1 MANFCYIPQKGIDD
15 VLAAKL
21 GWRGNASDKFN
32 PFRVAT
38 LRGMYDEIHQ
48 NSPLNTT
55 NLDEAA
61 LTLAKFR
68 QEIKIGNQAK
78 INSIGTNLA
87 PSYKSLK
94 KAFTAE
100 ERFNRVNMIAA
111 MFSAVVD
118 EIQRNNPQLSR
129 RAIIDTKVGEF
140 NLFEKVYNQI
150 MQMQSIF
157 RAKGDMEK
165 AAKFNQVLSNWSA
178 LTAFARMKL
187 RDTEGI
193 KLGNKIEFA
202 DETDELNYGDNDL
215 SQLFNPSES
224 VREAWQTSN
233 GLESAFGSVG
243 QQVRRLLS
251 SLPIMEIADVTTAD
265 GRVVQKPQPK
275 RDDLGFVQTLDPVK
289 VHQALMELL
298 RGITSEAQM
307 MGAFRNPRTGQ
318 AKSVWMIPI
327 LDALT
332 KNPQLR
338 TQFFRDFKKNF
349 QPYSILIEDKEASKK
364 GLRKYKTKLLNRV
377 EDLLGG
383 SFMSRI
389 ILGKPLNAKT
399 SVFDTKG
406 NVNVSNLKNTLNQIN
421 EWLAQPKEDTG
432 SIFDKQKQYG
442 GGKQSKFYSRG
453 GSSIERRAF
462 LRTSLES
469 LGVEVD
475 ADTLDEIM
483 NHSKDLRKLTNALQE
498 LAQYGVSENQLKR
511 LEAGEKISYKSLV
524 RAKSQNSRKEGVF
537 EEKIR
542 KIHEMIT
549 KNREGLRLES
559 RVRHKDSKGN
569 NITLFSNVNPSFMG
583 DKFDKIQSYVKAN
596 DKAGLRSFITNE
608 YLDSPF
614 FSYNGKVLNKW
625 LEELLKCCDTPVN
638 VSLEDTFAAQF
649 DYLRFLGTSDMSFE
663 NFTSKQHM
671 IDMFTEFRSDKELS
685 NKADTALYPVFILG
699 DSGVSKY
706 IRAKRYSNEEI
717 MDGLYNAYEQER
729 RRQELVKATNEW
741 LDSRNYSK
749 VENFSDSEDTFSIL
763 GFLNKDYKA
772 SDGTVGKYSSMLS
785 DRPTETEVKKAISA
799 YLSDA
804 LKDFKKQISN
814 LGLLETIKV
823 KEIDRNNKQVEV
835 ERYTYL
841 GEGVTSENLDEKL
854 AEFYNNVKFATINQL
869 QLMTIDTSFYKG
881 TKDLQKRYKEI
892 HAPGSLLSLSALD
905 SYGKKFSEDGIERCV
920 YFDDINVNAE
930 QSNPEFMEA
939 IAAVHGK
946 DSDVYK
952 AYKRNTL
959 TDGQGYRTL
968 RSYRKV
974 MGMAGQWTEE
984 MQKVYEAIEQLRVD
998 YNGKSIPSEKLA
1010 EIASMAVVFQPIKPY
1025 MFTHEK
1031 LALNDKDKVIIP
1043 VQHKY
1048 AEAVLIPELL
1058 PEGSKLRDIAYWMDN
1073 NNVDLVGSTK
1083 IVKVGGFG
1091 STAIDYETNDENL
1104 YVDSNGN
1111 VIPVA
1116 SGKALTRENQMKNDN
1131 FSKLAVPIK
1140 GVDKLHSNLSKAYIH
1155 QLSYSDYRIQTNVPE
1170 HINSSQ
1176 LFGTQVRKLIMANI
1190 NMDDYHYMNYIGGD
1204 GTVNLGGNHGRVKL
1218 NGRNLVS
1225 FYNGLIV
1232 ANILESFDSF
1242 KDGISDANKLSE
1254 KLIQGVINNSRESM
1268 DNILAYAVDDDKF
1281 AMPLFEGGLE
1291 HDAAAMAFS
1300 MFKKVVNKQQ
1310 IKGGSAVQV
1319 SAMGIKGYEEDGDLK
1334 YVTDD
1339 KGNIL
1344 YAECEIPFD
1353 ISYKDSEG
1361 NEVHLDFNEYCNPD
1375 GTLKMIESEGKKISL
1390 LEHRFPGST
1399 SLLAYRI
1406 PTERDYSMLNLRVK
1420 RFSQKTA
1427 GGTIK
1432 VPAQGTTIAGFDF
1445 DIDKLY
1451 FMRRE
1456 YRALKKQSTDEATD
1470 ALLSAVFSDDTS
1482 QLIDFEEYDFNKSP
1496 LENTRAARNNML
1508 ITLIQQR
1515 LMDSETMKQRTTP
1528 GGFANASK
1536 SARIM
1541 RELLYGSTEGII
1553 DDNKKVNW
1561 EVLNNRAKDK
1571 SSDPEPNY
1579 DPSDP
1584 MTIITYNQ
1592 QNQVASKLI
1601 GIFANQNTNHAFA
1614 SLMKSFKIS
1623 KPIEFAGHSYG
1634 DGKFSDFLHAPNGV
1648 DVDLNVAEFLAASVD
1663 AVKDPVLNFM
1673 NLNTLTADAGAVL
1686 ARIGYTTTEIGM
1698 LFNQPIIKEVCEY
1711 SFNNNVGIDTA
1722 IREIREKY
1730 KNQGA
1735 SVKSR
1740 KEPLNPEHFSMD
1752 KLTKNIL
1759 NDRVLRKKGN
1769 NVMDNN
1775 TFATEQLE
1783 VLDLFND
1790 ISAVAN
1796 DVSAFV
1802 TSTKF
1807 TASNAVGSTFGDL
1820 YSQQLKV
1827 QKYLSEVGTEASHV
1841 EMEVT
1846 DNLDSPIMNDNSL
1859 TTMNN
1864 SDYLD
1869 TMMGNPFAYEQAMF
1883 DANRK
1888 ALEIL
1893 SRYFPYNKEAYVN
1906 ARNTLNELV
1915 NYGSLDADTINSIHS
1930 DMMVYLLSNQERS
1943 EFNGSLPKQTQHG
1956 LMTTRGYYTK
1966 WFAKDLL
1973 GHLEANPQMKSIP
1986 IFAYM
1991 IPEVKEVKNPATGE
2005 STDEISINIQG
2016 IGGLAPYMK
2025 DEIRESW
2032 ADLARNPETS
2042 QIAIDL
2048 FLYNFY
2054 KLGFNFSPKA
2064 FMNLAPTE
2072 VKEMLKVPSNN
2083 ENVLIYKG
2091 KPLTLYRGY
2100 ATEGGVEAKDI
2111 DETVKGSAVDY
2122 IDSSFNA
2129 KYHFTEQEDAE
2140 MYSQIHEEEHHKN
2153 GKTGYKRVTSKYWLS
2168 SDTSYKVYKD
2178 IIDANKHK
2186 EEWGNIDAIIL
2197 ENGTLGDGQYEV
2209 IVTSNAKDKI
2219 LSSTYS
2225 RSYVDFMNEIMEDKF
2240 NINAETF
2247 ARQYMLNHLDN
2258 KRFGLD
2264 AKSKT
2269 VLNILKPLAIQ
2280 AGVARNE
2287 FTLDLSKID
2296 KENGKYFILKENKMA
2311 KSRQFVPMIKI
2322 NTGQGQVVYM
2332 ADSFGET
2339 KTSVMTYHKVDKLG
2353 TKGQSLQYFGDNI
2366 SSDIV
2371 EDTEVSETFEE
2382 GSTSESSEERE
2393 STVEGFDR
2401 EAVINEIAE
2410 EMSKAYEKADIRDD
2424 QGELYT
2430 ANALKAALSNT
2441 EEADLKASVE
2451 ELRQACRVDGVI
2463 VLDENGNPMKAC

>member
-38 LRGMYDEIHQ
+38 LRGMYDEVNQ
-48 NSPLNTT
+48 NNPLDTT
-55 NLDEAA
+55 NLDKAA

-87 PSYKSLK
+87 PSYKSLR

-118 EIQRNNPQLSR
+118 EIQKNNPQLSR

-150 MQMQSIF
+150 MQMQSVF

-165 AAKFNQVLSNWSA
+165 ASKFNQVLSNWSA

-193 KLGNKIEFA
+193 KLGNKMEFV

-215 SQLFNPSES
+215 SQLIDPNES

-233 GLESAFGSVG
+233 GLESSFGSVG
-243 QQVRRLLS
+243 HQVRRLIS
-251 SLPIMEIADVTTAD
+251 SLPVMEIVDVTAAD
-265 GRVVQKPQPK
+265 GRVMQKAQPK
-275 RDDLGFVQTLDPVK
+275 RDDLGFVQTLDPTK

-349 QPYSILIEDKEASKK
+349 QPYSILVEDREASKK

-389 ILGKPLNAKT
+389 ILGKPLNEKT

-406 NVNVSNLKNTLNQIN
+406 NVNVSNLKNTLSQIN
-421 EWLAQPKEDTG
+421 EWLAQPKENTG

-453 GSSIERRAF
+453 GSSIERREF

-498 LAQYGVSENQLKR
+498 LAQYGVSENQLKK

-524 RAKSQNSRKEGVF
+524 RAKGQNSRKEGVF

-569 NITLFSNVNPSFMG
+569 NITLFSQVNPSFMG

-614 FSYNGKVLNKW
+614 FYYNGKVLNKW
-625 LEELLKCCDTPVN
+625 LEELLKCCDTPTN

-671 IDMFTEFRSDKELS
+671 IDMLTEFRSDKELS

-804 LKDFKKQISN
+804 LIDFKKQLTN
-814 LGLLETIKV
+814 LGLLETVKV

-841 GEGVTSENLDEKL
+841 GEDVTSENLDEKL

-892 HAPGSLLSLSALD
+892 HAPGSVLD
-905 SYGKKFSEDGIERCV
+905 LMAIDKNGKKFSEDGIERCV

-946 DSDVYK
+946 DSDVYN
-952 AYKRNTL
+952 AYKKNTL

-984 MQKVYEAIEQLRVD
+984 MQKVYEAIEQLKVD

-1058 PEGSKLRDIAYWMDN
+1058 PEGSKLRDMAYWMDD

-1091 STAIDYETNDENL
+1091 STDI
-1104 YVDSNGN
+1104 SK
-1111 VIPVA
+1111 A
-1116 SGKALTRENQMKNDN
+1116 SDAKSLGEA
-1131 FSKLAVPIK
+1131 
-1140 GVDKLHSNLSKAYIH
+1140 LSKAYVH
-1155 QLSYSDYRIQTNVPE
+1155 QLSYGDYRIQTNVPE

-1268 DNILAYAVDDDKF
+1268 DNVLAYAVDNGKF

-1300 MFKKVVNKQQ
+1300 MFKKIVNKQQ

-1334 YVTDD
+1334 YVTDG

-1353 ISYKDSEG
+1353 ISYTDSEG
-1361 NEVHLDFNEYCNPD
+1361 NEVHLDFDEYCNPD

-1445 DIDKLY
+1445 DVDKLY

-1456 YRALKKQSTDEATD
+1456 YKALKKQSTDEATD

-1482 QLIDFEEYDFNKSP
+1482 KLIDFEEYDFNKSP

-1508 ITLIQQR
+1508 INLIQQR
-1515 LMDSETMKQRTTP
+1515 LMDPETMKQRTTP

-1561 EVLNNRAKDK
+1561 EALNNRAKDK

-1592 QNQVASKLI
+1592 QNQVAGKLI

-1711 SFNNNVGIDTA
+1711 SFNNSVGIDTA

-1735 SVKSR
+1735 SVRSR

-1752 KLTKNIL
+1752 KLAKNIL
-1759 NDRVLRKKGN
+1759 NDRVLREKGS

-1796 DVSAFV
+1796 DVSKFV

-1820 YSQQLKV
+1820 YAQQLKV
-1827 QKYLSEVGTEASHV
+1827 QKYLSEVGTDASHV

-1846 DNLDSPIMNDNSL
+1846 DKLNSPIMDDNSL
-1859 TTMNN
+1859 TTMSN

-1893 SRYFPYNKEAYVN
+1893 SKYFPYNKRAYVN
-1906 ARNTLNELV
+1906 ARNTLNGLV

-1956 LMTTRGYYTK
+1956 LMTTREYYTK

-1973 GHLEANPQMKSIP
+1973 NHLEANPQMKSMP

-1991 IPEVKEVKNPATGE
+1991 LPEVKEVKNPATGE

-2016 IGGLAPYMK
+2016 VGGLAPYMK

-2042 QIAIDL
+2042 QIATDL

-2072 VKEMLKVPSNN
+2072 VKENIKVP
-2083 ENVLIYKG
+2083 
-2091 KPLTLYRGY
+2091 T
-2100 ATEGGVEAKDI
+2100 AD
-2111 DETVKGSAVDY
+2111 
-2122 IDSSFNA
+2122 
-2129 KYHFTEQEDAE
+2129 
-2140 MYSQIHEEEHHKN
+2140 
-2153 GKTGYKRVTSKYWLS
+2153 
-2168 SDTSYKVYKD
+2168 
-2178 IIDANKHK
+2178 
-2186 EEWGNIDAIIL
+2186 
-2197 ENGTLGDGQYEV
+2197 GD
-2209 IVTSNAKDKI
+2209 
-2219 LSSTYS
+2219 
-2225 RSYVDFMNEIMEDKF
+2225 RSYVDFMNDIMEDKF

-2269 VLNILKPLAIQ
+2269 VLGILKPLAIQ

-2332 ADSFGET
+2332 ADSFDET

-2382 GSTSESSEERE
+2382 GSTSESSEERK
-2393 STVEGFDR
+2393 STVEGFNR

-2410 EMSKAYEKADIRDD
+2410 EMSKAYEKAGIRDD

-2430 ANALKAALSNT
+2430 ANVLKAALSNT

-2451 ELRQACRVDGVI
+2451 ELRQACRVDGVV

>member
-38 LRGMYDEIHQ
+38 LRGMYDEVHQ

-68 QEIKIGNQAK
+68 QEIKVGNQAK

-87 PSYKSLK
+87 PSYKSLR

-118 EIQRNNPQLSR
+118 EIQKNNLQLSR

-150 MQMQSIF
+150 MQMQSVF

-193 KLGNKIEFA
+193 KLGNKMEFV

-215 SQLFNPSES
+215 SQLIDPNES
-224 VREAWQTSN
+224 VREAWQSSN
-233 GLESAFGSVG
+233 GLESSFGSVG
-243 QQVRRLLS
+243 QQVRRLIS
-251 SLPIMEIADVTTAD
+251 SLPIMEIVDVATAD
-265 GRVVQKPQPK
+265 GRVMQKAQPK

-364 GLRKYKTKLLNRV
+364 GLRKYKTKVLNRV

-383 SFMSRI
+383 AFMSRI
-389 ILGKPLNAKT
+389 ILGKPLNEKT

-406 NVNVSNLKNTLNQIN
+406 NVNVSNLKNTLSQIN
-421 EWLAQPKEDTG
+421 EWLAQSKED
-432 SIFDKQKQYG
+432 IFKRN
-442 GGKQSKFYSRG
+442 KFYSRG
-453 GSSIERRAF
+453 GSSLERREF

-475 ADTLDEIM
+475 VDTLDEIM

-524 RAKSQNSRKEGVF
+524 RAKGQNSRKEGVV

-569 NITLFSNVNPSFMG
+569 NITLFSQVNPSFMG

-596 DKAGLRSFITNE
+596 DKAGLRSFLTNE

-614 FSYNGKVLNKW
+614 FSYKGKVLNKW

-671 IDMFTEFRSDKELS
+671 IDMLTEFRSDKELS

-717 MDGLYNAYEQER
+717 MDGLYNVYEQER

-741 LDSRNYSK
+741 LDSKNYSK
-749 VENFSDSEDTFSIL
+749 VENFSDSENTFSIL

-785 DRPTETEVKKAISA
+785 DRPTETEVKKAIST

-804 LKDFKKQISN
+804 LKDFKKQLRN
-814 LGLLETIKV
+814 LGLLETVKV
-823 KEIDRNNKQVEV
+823 KEVDRNNNQVEV

-905 SYGKKFSEDGIERCV
+905 SNGKKFSEDGIERCI

-952 AYKRNTL
+952 AYKKNTL

-984 MQKVYEAIEQLRVD
+984 MQKVYEAIEQLKAD

-1058 PEGSKLRDIAYWMDN
+1058 PEGSKLRDMAYWMDD

-1091 STAIDYETNDENL
+1091 STDI
-1104 YVDSNGN
+1104 
-1111 VIPVA
+1111 
-1116 SGKALTRENQMKNDN
+1116 
-1131 FSKLAVPIK
+1131 
-1140 GVDKLHSNLSKAYIH
+1140 SKASDAKSLGEALNKAYVH
-1155 QLSYSDYRIQTNVPE
+1155 QLSYGDYRIQTNVPE

-1190 NMDDYHYMNYIGGD
+1190 MMDDYHYMNYIGGD

-1232 ANILESFDSF
+1232 ANILESFDNF

-1268 DNILAYAVDDDKF
+1268 DNVLAYAVDDGKF

-1300 MFKKVVNKQQ
+1300 MFKKIVNKQQ

-1334 YVTDD
+1334 YVTDGN
-1339 KGNIL
+1339 GNIL

-1445 DIDKLY
+1445 DVDKLY

-1456 YRALKKQSTDEATD
+1456 YKALKKQSTDEATD

-1508 ITLIQQR
+1508 INLIQQR
-1515 LMDSETMKQRTTP
+1515 LMDPETMKQRTTP

-1541 RELLYGSTEGII
+1541 RELLYGSTDGII

-1561 EVLNNRAKDK
+1561 EALNNRAKDK

-1592 QNQVASKLI
+1592 QNQVAGKLI

-1634 DGKFSDFLHAPNGV
+1634 DGRFSDFLHAPNGV

-1752 KLTKNIL
+1752 KLAKNIL
-1759 NDRVLRKKGN
+1759 NDRVLREKGS

-1796 DVSAFV
+1796 DVSKFV

-1820 YSQQLKV
+1820 YAQQLKV
-1827 QKYLSEVGTEASHV
+1827 QKYLSEVGTDASHV

-1846 DNLDSPIMNDNSL
+1846 DKLDSPIMNDNSL
-1859 TTMNN
+1859 TTMSN

-1888 ALEIL
+1888 SLEIL
-1893 SRYFPYNKEAYVN
+1893 SRYFPYNKRAYVN

-1956 LMTTRGYYTK
+1956 LMTTREYYTK

-1973 GHLEANPQMKSIP
+1973 NHLEANPQMKSMP

-1991 IPEVKEVKNPATGE
+1991 LPEVKEVKNPATGE

-2032 ADLARNPETS
+2032 ADLARNPKTS
-2042 QIAIDL
+2042 QIATDL

-2072 VKEMLKVPSNN
+2072 VKENIKVP
-2083 ENVLIYKG
+2083 
-2091 KPLTLYRGY
+2091 T
-2100 ATEGGVEAKDI
+2100 TD
-2111 DETVKGSAVDY
+2111 
-2122 IDSSFNA
+2122 
-2129 KYHFTEQEDAE
+2129 
-2140 MYSQIHEEEHHKN
+2140 
-2153 GKTGYKRVTSKYWLS
+2153 
-2168 SDTSYKVYKD
+2168 
-2178 IIDANKHK
+2178 
-2186 EEWGNIDAIIL
+2186 
-2197 ENGTLGDGQYEV
+2197 GD
-2209 IVTSNAKDKI
+2209 
-2219 LSSTYS
+2219 
-2225 RSYVDFMNEIMEDKF
+2225 RSYVDFMNDIMEDKF

-2332 ADSFGET
+2332 ADSFDET
-2339 KTSVMTYHKVDKLG
+2339 KTSIMTYHKVDKLG

-2366 SSDIV
+2366 ASNIE
-2371 EDTEVSETFEE
+2371 EDTK
-2382 GSTSESSEERE
+2382 TSESFEDGSTAKRLEERKP
-2393 STVEGFDR
+2393 TVEGFDR
-2401 EAVINEIAE
+2401 KAVINEIAE
-2410 EMSKAYEKADIRDD
+2410 EMSKAYEKAGIRDD

-2430 ANALKAALSNT
+2430 ANALKAALGNT
-2441 EEADLKASVE
+2441 EEANLKASVE

>member
-38 LRGMYDEIHQ
+38 LRGMYDEVNQ
-48 NSPLNTT
+48 NNPLDTT

-87 PSYKSLK
+87 PSYKSLI

-118 EIQRNNPQLSR
+118 EIQKNNPQLSR

-150 MQMQSIF
+150 MQMQSVF

-193 KLGNKIEFA
+193 KLGNKMEFV

-215 SQLFNPSES
+215 SQLIDPNES

-233 GLESAFGSVG
+233 GLESSFGSVG
-243 QQVRRLLS
+243 HQVRRLIS
-251 SLPIMEIADVTTAD
+251 SLPVMEIVDVTTAD
-265 GRVVQKPQPK
+265 GRVMQKAQPK
-275 RDDLGFVQTLDPVK
+275 RDDLGFVQTLDPTK

-349 QPYSILIEDKEASKK
+349 QPYSILVEDKEASKK

-389 ILGKPLNAKT
+389 ILGKPLNEKT

-406 NVNVSNLKNTLNQIN
+406 NVNVSNLKNTLSQIN
-421 EWLAQPKEDTG
+421 EWLAQPKENTG

-453 GSSIERRAF
+453 GSSIERREF

-498 LAQYGVSENQLKR
+498 LAQYGVSENQLKK

-524 RAKSQNSRKEGVF
+524 RAKGQNSRKEGVF

-569 NITLFSNVNPSFMG
+569 NITLFSQVNPSFMG

-596 DKAGLRSFITNE
+596 DKAGLRSFLANE

-625 LEELLKCCDTPVN
+625 LEELLKCCDTPTN

-671 IDMFTEFRSDKELS
+671 IDMLTEFRSDKELS

-804 LKDFKKQISN
+804 LIDFKKQLTN
-814 LGLLETIKV
+814 LGLLETVKV

-841 GEGVTSENLDEKL
+841 GEDVTSENLDEKL

-892 HAPGSLLSLSALD
+892 HAPGSLLSLSAID
-905 SYGKKFSEDGIERCV
+905 SNGKKFSEDGIERCV

-946 DSDVYK
+946 DSDVYN
-952 AYKRNTL
+952 AYKKNTL

-984 MQKVYEAIEQLRVD
+984 MQKVYEAIEQLKVD

-1058 PEGSKLRDIAYWMDN
+1058 PEGSKLRDMAYWMDD

-1091 STAIDYETNDENL
+1091 STDI
-1104 YVDSNGN
+1104 SK
-1111 VIPVA
+1111 A
-1116 SGKALTRENQMKNDN
+1116 SDAKSLGEA
-1131 FSKLAVPIK
+1131 
-1140 GVDKLHSNLSKAYIH
+1140 LSKAYVH
-1155 QLSYSDYRIQTNVPE
+1155 QLSYGDYRIQTNVPE

-1176 LFGTQVRKLIMANI
+1176 LFGTQVRKLIRANI

-1268 DNILAYAVDDDKF
+1268 DNVLAYAVDNGKF

-1300 MFKKVVNKQQ
+1300 MFKKIVNKQQ

-1334 YVTDD
+1334 YVTDG

-1353 ISYKDSEG
+1353 ISYTDSEG
-1361 NEVHLDFNEYCNPD
+1361 NEVHLDFDEYCNPD
-1375 GTLKMIESEGKKISL
+1375 GTLKMIESNGKKISL

-1399 SLLAYRI
+1399 SILAYRI

-1445 DIDKLY
+1445 DVDKLY

-1456 YRALKKQSTDEATD
+1456 YKALKKQSTDEATD

-1482 QLIDFEEYDFNKSP
+1482 KLIDFEEYDFNKSP

-1508 ITLIQQR
+1508 INLIQQR
-1515 LMDSETMKQRTTP
+1515 LMDPETMKQRTTP

-1541 RELLYGSTEGII
+1541 RELLYGSIEGII

-1561 EVLNNRAKDK
+1561 EALNNRAKDK

-1592 QNQVASKLI
+1592 QNQVAGKLI

-1634 DGKFSDFLHAPNGV
+1634 DGRFSDFLHAPNGV

-1711 SFNNNVGIDTA
+1711 SFNNSVGIDTA

-1735 SVKSR
+1735 SVRSR

-1752 KLTKNIL
+1752 KLAKNIL
-1759 NDRVLRKKGN
+1759 NDRVLREKGS

-1796 DVSAFV
+1796 DVSKFV

-1820 YSQQLKV
+1820 YAQQLKV
-1827 QKYLSEVGTEASHV
+1827 QKYLSEVGTDASHV

-1846 DNLDSPIMNDNSL
+1846 DKLNSPIMDDNSL
-1859 TTMNN
+1859 TTMSN

-1893 SRYFPYNKEAYVN
+1893 SKYFPYNKRAYVN
-1906 ARNTLNELV
+1906 ARNTLNGLV

-1956 LMTTRGYYTK
+1956 LMTTREYYTK

-1973 GHLEANPQMKSIP
+1973 NHLEANPQMKSMP

-1991 IPEVKEVKNPATGE
+1991 LPEVKEVKNPATGE

-2016 IGGLAPYMK
+2016 VGGLAPYMK

-2042 QIAIDL
+2042 QIATDL

-2072 VKEMLKVPSNN
+2072 VKENIKVP
-2083 ENVLIYKG
+2083 
-2091 KPLTLYRGY
+2091 T
-2100 ATEGGVEAKDI
+2100 AD
-2111 DETVKGSAVDY
+2111 
-2122 IDSSFNA
+2122 
-2129 KYHFTEQEDAE
+2129 
-2140 MYSQIHEEEHHKN
+2140 
-2153 GKTGYKRVTSKYWLS
+2153 
-2168 SDTSYKVYKD
+2168 
-2178 IIDANKHK
+2178 
-2186 EEWGNIDAIIL
+2186 
-2197 ENGTLGDGQYEV
+2197 GD
-2209 IVTSNAKDKI
+2209 
-2219 LSSTYS
+2219 
-2225 RSYVDFMNEIMEDKF
+2225 RSYVDFMNDIMEDKF

-2269 VLNILKPLAIQ
+2269 VLGILKPLAIQ

-2332 ADSFGET
+2332 ADSFDET

-2382 GSTSESSEERE
+2382 GSTSESSEERK
-2393 STVEGFDR
+2393 STVEGFNR

-2410 EMSKAYEKADIRDD
+2410 EMSKAYEKAGIRDD

-2430 ANALKAALSNT
+2430 ANVLKAALSNT

-2451 ELRQACRVDGVI
+2451 ELRQACRVDGVV

>member
-15 VLAAKL
+15 VLAVKL

-38 LRGMYDEIHQ
+38 LRGMYDEVNQ
-48 NSPLNTT
+48 NNPLDIT

-87 PSYKSLK
+87 PSYKSLR

-118 EIQRNNPQLSR
+118 EIQKNNPQLSR

-150 MQMQSIF
+150 MQMQSVF

-193 KLGNKIEFA
+193 KLGNKMEFV

-215 SQLFNPSES
+215 SQLIDPNES

-233 GLESAFGSVG
+233 GLESSFGSVG
-243 QQVRRLLS
+243 HQVRRLIS
-251 SLPIMEIADVTTAD
+251 SLPVMEIVDVTAAD
-265 GRVVQKPQPK
+265 GRVMQKAQPK
-275 RDDLGFVQTLDPVK
+275 RDDLGFVQTLDPTK

-349 QPYSILIEDKEASKK
+349 QPYSILVEDKEASKK

-389 ILGKPLNAKT
+389 ILGKPLNEKT

-406 NVNVSNLKNTLNQIN
+406 NVNVSNLKNTLSQIN
-421 EWLAQPKEDTG
+421 EWLAQPKENTG

-453 GSSIERRAF
+453 GSSIERREF

-498 LAQYGVSENQLKR
+498 LAQYGVSENQLKK

-524 RAKSQNSRKEGVF
+524 RAKGQNSRKEGVF

-569 NITLFSNVNPSFMG
+569 NITLFSQVNPSFMG

-596 DKAGLRSFITNE
+596 DKAGLRSFLANE

-614 FSYNGKVLNKW
+614 FYYNGKVLNKW
-625 LEELLKCCDTPVN
+625 LEELLKCCDTPTN

-671 IDMFTEFRSDKELS
+671 IDMLTEFRSDKELS

-804 LKDFKKQISN
+804 LIDFKKQLTN
-814 LGLLETIKV
+814 LGLLETVKV

-841 GEGVTSENLDEKL
+841 GEDVTSENLDEKL

-892 HAPGSLLSLSALD
+892 HAPGSLLSLSAID
-905 SYGKKFSEDGIERCV
+905 SNGKKFSEDGIERCV

-952 AYKRNTL
+952 AYKKNTL

-984 MQKVYEAIEQLRVD
+984 MQKVYEAIEQLKVD
-998 YNGKSIPSEKLA
+998 YNGKSIPPEKLA

-1058 PEGSKLRDIAYWMDN
+1058 PEGSKLRDMAYWMDDN
-1073 NNVDLVGSTK
+1073 NIDLVGSTK

-1091 STAIDYETNDENL
+1091 STDI
-1104 YVDSNGN
+1104 SK
-1111 VIPVA
+1111 A
-1116 SGKALTRENQMKNDN
+1116 SDAKSLGEA
-1131 FSKLAVPIK
+1131 
-1140 GVDKLHSNLSKAYIH
+1140 LSKAYVH
-1155 QLSYSDYRIQTNVPE
+1155 QLSYGDYRIQTNVPE

-1204 GTVNLGGNHGRVKL
+1204 GTINLGGNHGRVKL

-1268 DNILAYAVDDDKF
+1268 DNVLAYAVDNGKF

-1300 MFKKVVNKQQ
+1300 MFKKIVNKQQ

-1334 YVTDD
+1334 YVTDG

-1375 GTLKMIESEGKKISL
+1375 GTLKIIESEGKKISL

-1445 DIDKLY
+1445 DVDKLY

-1456 YRALKKQSTDEATD
+1456 YKALKKQSTDEATD

-1482 QLIDFEEYDFNKSP
+1482 KLIDFEEYDFNKSP

-1508 ITLIQQR
+1508 INLIQQR
-1515 LMDSETMKQRTTP
+1515 LMDPETMKQRTTP

-1561 EVLNNRAKDK
+1561 EALNNRAKDK
-1571 SSDPEPNY
+1571 SSDPEPDY

-1592 QNQVASKLI
+1592 QNQVAGKLI

-1634 DGKFSDFLHAPNGV
+1634 DGRFSDFLHAPNGV

-1711 SFNNNVGIDTA
+1711 SFNNSVGIDTA

-1735 SVKSR
+1735 SVRSR
-1740 KEPLNPEHFSMD
+1740 NEPLNPEHFSMD
-1752 KLTKNIL
+1752 KLAKNIL
-1759 NDRVLRKKGN
+1759 NDRVLREKGS

-1796 DVSAFV
+1796 DVSKFV

-1820 YSQQLKV
+1820 YAQQLKV
-1827 QKYLSEVGTEASHV
+1827 QKYLSEVGTDASHV

-1846 DNLDSPIMNDNSL
+1846 DRLDSPIMNDNSL
-1859 TTMNN
+1859 TTMSN

-1869 TMMGNPFAYEQAMF
+1869 TMMDNPFAYEQAMF

-1888 ALEIL
+1888 SLEIL
-1893 SRYFPYNKEAYVN
+1893 SKYFPYNKRAYVN
-1906 ARNTLNELV
+1906 ARNTLNGLV

-1956 LMTTRGYYTK
+1956 LMTTREYYTK

-1973 GHLEANPQMKSIP
+1973 NHLEANPQMKSMP

-1991 IPEVKEVKNPATGE
+1991 LPEVKEVKNPATGE

-2042 QIAIDL
+2042 QIATDL

-2072 VKEMLKVPSNN
+2072 VKENIKVP
-2083 ENVLIYKG
+2083 
-2091 KPLTLYRGY
+2091 T
-2100 ATEGGVEAKDI
+2100 AD
-2111 DETVKGSAVDY
+2111 
-2122 IDSSFNA
+2122 
-2129 KYHFTEQEDAE
+2129 
-2140 MYSQIHEEEHHKN
+2140 
-2153 GKTGYKRVTSKYWLS
+2153 
-2168 SDTSYKVYKD
+2168 
-2178 IIDANKHK
+2178 
-2186 EEWGNIDAIIL
+2186 
-2197 ENGTLGDGQYEV
+2197 GD
-2209 IVTSNAKDKI
+2209 
-2219 LSSTYS
+2219 
-2225 RSYVDFMNEIMEDKF
+2225 RSYVDFMNDIMEDKF

-2269 VLNILKPLAIQ
+2269 VLGILKPLAIQ

-2332 ADSFGET
+2332 ADSFDET

-2393 STVEGFDR
+2393 STVEGFNR

-2410 EMSKAYEKADIRDD
+2410 EMSKAYEKAGIRDD

-2430 ANALKAALSNT
+2430 ANVLKAALSNT

-2451 ELRQACRVDGVI
+2451 ELRQACRVDGVV

>member
-15 VLAAKL
+15 VLATKL

-38 LRGMYDEIHQ
+38 LRGMYDEVHQ

-68 QEIKIGNQAK
+68 QEIKVGNQAK

-87 PSYKSLK
+87 PSYKNLR

-100 ERFNRVNMIAA
+100 ERFNRVNMIAT

-118 EIQRNNPQLSR
+118 EIQKNNPQLSR

-150 MQMQSIF
+150 MQMQSVF
-157 RAKGDMEK
+157 RAKGDIEK
-165 AAKFNQVLSNWSA
+165 AVKFNQVLSNWSA

-193 KLGNKIEFA
+193 KLGNKMEFV

-215 SQLFNPSES
+215 SKLLDPSES
-224 VREAWQTSN
+224 VRESYQTSN
-233 GLESAFGSVG
+233 GLESSFGKVG
-243 QQVRRLLS
+243 KDVRRLLG
-251 SLPIMEIADVTTAD
+251 SLPIMEMVDVTTAD
-265 GRVVQKPQPK
+265 GRVMQKAQPK
-275 RDDLGFVQTLDPVK
+275 RDDLGVVQTLDPVK
-289 VHQALMELL
+289 VHQAISELL

-389 ILGKPLNAKT
+389 ILGKPLNEKT

-406 NVNVSNLKNTLNQIN
+406 NVNVSNLKNTLSQIN
-421 EWLAQPKEDTG
+421 EWLAQSKEN
-432 SIFDKQKQYG
+432 IF
-442 GGKQSKFYSRG
+442 KQSKFYSRG
-453 GSSIERRAF
+453 GSFIERREF

-483 NHSKDLRKLTNALQE
+483 NHSKDLRKVTNALKE
-498 LAQYGVSENQLKR
+498 LAQYGVSGNQLKT
-511 LEAGEKISYKSLV
+511 LEAGKKISYKSLV
-524 RAKSQNSRKEGVF
+524 RAKGQNSRKEGIF

-569 NITLFSNVNPSFMG
+569 NITLFSQVNPSFMG

-614 FSYNGKVLNKW
+614 FYYNGKVLNKW
-625 LEELLKCCDTPVN
+625 LEELLECCDTPTN

-671 IDMFTEFRSDKELS
+671 IDMLTEFRSDKELS

-706 IRAKRYSNEEI
+706 IRAKRYNNKEI

-785 DRPTETEVKKAISA
+785 DRPTETEVKNAISA
-799 YLSDA
+799 FLSDA
-804 LKDFKKQISN
+804 HKDFKKQLGN
-814 LGLLETIKV
+814 LGLLETVKV
-823 KEIDRNNKQVEV
+823 KEIDKDNKQVEV

-841 GEGVTSENLDEKL
+841 GEDVTSENLDEKL

-881 TKDLQKRYKEI
+881 TKDLQKRYKET

-905 SYGKKFSEDGIERCV
+905 SNGKKFSEDGIERCV
-920 YFDDINVNAE
+920 YFDDININAE

-952 AYKRNTL
+952 AYKKNTL

-984 MQKVYEAIEQLRVD
+984 MQKVYEAIEQLKVD

-1031 LALNDKDKVIIP
+1031 VALNDKDKVIIP

-1058 PEGSKLRDIAYWMDN
+1058 PEGSKLRDMAYWMDD

-1111 VIPVA
+1111 IIPVA
-1116 SGKALTRENQMKNDN
+1116 PGKALTRENQKKNDN
-1131 FSKLAVPIK
+1131 FSKLAVPIN
-1140 GVDKLHSNLSKAYIH
+1140 GLDRLHSNLSKAYVH
-1155 QLSYSDYRIQTNVPE
+1155 QLSYGDYRIQTNVPE

-1190 NMDDYHYMNYIGGD
+1190 MMDDYHYMNYIGGD
-1204 GTVNLGGNHGRVKL
+1204 GTVNLGGNHGKVKL
-1218 NGRNLVS
+1218 NGRNLIS

-1242 KDGISDANKLSE
+1242 KNGISDANKFSE

-1268 DNILAYAVDDDKF
+1268 DNVLSYAVDNDKF

-1300 MFKKVVNKQQ
+1300 MFKKIVNKQQ

-1334 YVTDD
+1334 YVTDGN
-1339 KGNIL
+1339 GNIL

-1353 ISYKDSEG
+1353 ISYNDSEG

-1399 SLLAYRI
+1399 SILAYRI
-1406 PTERDYSMLNLRVK
+1406 PTERDYSMLNLKVK

-1445 DIDKLY
+1445 DVDKLY

-1482 QLIDFEEYDFNKSP
+1482 KLIDFEEYDFNKSIMSYTDKNGNFV
-1496 LENTRAARNNML
+1496 EGNTRAARNNML

-1515 LMDSETMKQRTTP
+1515 LMDPETMKQRTTP

-1541 RELLYGSTEGII
+1541 RELLYGSTKGII

-1561 EVLNNRAKDK
+1561 EALNNRAKDE

-1634 DGKFSDFLHAPNGV
+1634 DGRFSDFLHAPNGV

-1711 SFNNNVGIDTA
+1711 SFNNNVGIDIA

-1752 KLTKNIL
+1752 KLAKNIL
-1759 NDRVLRKKGN
+1759 NDRVLREKGS

-1775 TFATEQLE
+1775 AFATEQLE

-1796 DVSAFV
+1796 DVSKFV

-1820 YSQQLKV
+1820 YAQQLKV
-1827 QKYLSEVGTEASHV
+1827 QKYLSEVGTDASHV

-1846 DNLDSPIMNDNSL
+1846 DNLDSPIMDEDSL
-1859 TTMNN
+1859 TTMSN

-1869 TMMGNPFAYEQAMF
+1869 TMIGNPFAYEQAMF
-1883 DANRK
+1883 DTNRK
-1888 ALEIL
+1888 SLKIL
-1893 SRYFPYNKEAYVN
+1893 SRYFPYNKKAYVS
-1906 ARNTLNELV
+1906 ARTTLNNLV

-1956 LMTTRGYYTK
+1956 LMTTREYYTK

-1973 GHLEANPQMKSIP
+1973 NHLEINPQMKSMP
-1986 IFAYM
+1986 IFSYM
-1991 IPEVKEVKNPATGE
+1991 LPDVKEVKNLATGE

-2042 QIAIDL
+2042 QIATDL

-2072 VKEMLKVPSNN
+2072 VKESIKVP
-2083 ENVLIYKG
+2083 
-2091 KPLTLYRGY
+2091 T
-2100 ATEGGVEAKDI
+2100 TD
-2111 DETVKGSAVDY
+2111 
-2122 IDSSFNA
+2122 
-2129 KYHFTEQEDAE
+2129 
-2140 MYSQIHEEEHHKN
+2140 
-2153 GKTGYKRVTSKYWLS
+2153 
-2168 SDTSYKVYKD
+2168 
-2178 IIDANKHK
+2178 
-2186 EEWGNIDAIIL
+2186 
-2197 ENGTLGDGQYEV
+2197 GD
-2209 IVTSNAKDKI
+2209 
-2219 LSSTYS
+2219 

-2258 KRFGLD
+2258 KRFGLN

-2269 VLNILKPLAIQ
+2269 VLDILKPLYKPTDIA
-2280 AGVARNE
+2280 VSS
-2287 FTLDLSKID
+2287 FTLDLTKIKD
-2296 KENGKYFILKENKMA
+2296 KENTKYFTLKENKMT
-2311 KSRQFVPMIKI
+2311 KTRQFVPLIKI
-2322 NTGQGQVVYM
+2322 YNKSNDIIAIYM
-2332 ADSFGET
+2332 ADSFDET
-2339 KTSVMTYHKVDKLG
+2339 KTSVMTYYKVDKLG

-2366 SSDIV
+2366 ASDIE
-2371 EDTEVSETFEE
+2371 EDTKTPESFED
-2382 GSTSESSEERE
+2382 GSTSEGLEERE
-2393 STVEGFDR
+2393 PAKEGFDR
-2401 EAVINEIAE
+2401 KAVINEIAE
-2410 EMSKAYEKADIRDD
+2410 EMSKAYEKAGIRDD

-2441 EEADLKASVE
+2441 EEANLKASVE
-2451 ELRQACRVDGVI
+2451 ELRQACRVDGVV
-2463 VLDENGNPMKAC
+2463 VLDEKGNPVKAC

>member
-38 LRGMYDEIHQ
+38 LRGMYDEVHQ

-68 QEIKIGNQAK
+68 QEIKVGNQAK

-87 PSYKSLK
+87 PSYKSLR

-118 EIQRNNPQLSR
+118 EIQKNNLQLSR

-150 MQMQSIF
+150 MQMQSVF

-193 KLGNKIEFA
+193 KLGNKMEFV

-215 SQLFNPSES
+215 SQLIDPNES
-224 VREAWQTSN
+224 VREAWQSSN
-233 GLESAFGSVG
+233 GLESSFGSVG
-243 QQVRRLLS
+243 QQVRRLIS
-251 SLPIMEIADVTTAD
+251 SLPIMEIVDVATAD
-265 GRVVQKPQPK
+265 GRVMQKAQPK
-275 RDDLGFVQTLDPVK
+275 RDDLGFVQTLNPVK

-364 GLRKYKTKLLNRV
+364 GLRKYKTKVLNRV

-383 SFMSRI
+383 AFMSRI
-389 ILGKPLNAKT
+389 ILGKPLNEKT

-406 NVNVSNLKNTLNQIN
+406 NVNVSNLKNTLSQIN
-421 EWLAQPKEDTG
+421 EWLAQSKED
-432 SIFDKQKQYG
+432 IFKRN
-442 GGKQSKFYSRG
+442 KFYSRG
-453 GSSIERRAF
+453 GSSLERREF

-475 ADTLDEIM
+475 VDTLDEIM

-524 RAKSQNSRKEGVF
+524 RAKGQNSRKEGVV

-569 NITLFSNVNPSFMG
+569 NITLFSQVNPSFMG

-596 DKAGLRSFITNE
+596 DKAGLRSFLTNE

-614 FSYNGKVLNKW
+614 FSYKGKVLNKW

-671 IDMFTEFRSDKELS
+671 IDMLTEFRSDKELS

-741 LDSRNYSK
+741 LDSKNYSK
-749 VENFSDSEDTFSIL
+749 VENFSDSENTFSIL

-785 DRPTETEVKKAISA
+785 DRPTETEVKKAIST

-804 LKDFKKQISN
+804 LKDFKKQLRN
-814 LGLLETIKV
+814 LGLLETVKV
-823 KEIDRNNKQVEV
+823 KEVDRNNNQVEV

-905 SYGKKFSEDGIERCV
+905 SNGKKFSEDGIERCI

-952 AYKRNTL
+952 AYKKNTL

-984 MQKVYEAIEQLRVD
+984 MQKVYEAIEQLKAD

-1058 PEGSKLRDIAYWMDN
+1058 PEGSKLRDMAYWMDD

-1091 STAIDYETNDENL
+1091 STDI
-1104 YVDSNGN
+1104 
-1111 VIPVA
+1111 
-1116 SGKALTRENQMKNDN
+1116 
-1131 FSKLAVPIK
+1131 
-1140 GVDKLHSNLSKAYIH
+1140 SKASDAKSLGEALNKAYVH
-1155 QLSYSDYRIQTNVPE
+1155 QLSYGDYRIQTNVPE

-1190 NMDDYHYMNYIGGD
+1190 MMDDYHYMNYIGGD

-1232 ANILESFDSF
+1232 ANILESFDNF

-1268 DNILAYAVDDDKF
+1268 DNVLAYAVDDGKF

-1300 MFKKVVNKQQ
+1300 MFKKIVNKQQ

-1334 YVTDD
+1334 YVTDGN
-1339 KGNIL
+1339 GNIL

-1445 DIDKLY
+1445 DVDKLY

-1456 YRALKKQSTDEATD
+1456 YKALKKQSTDEATD

-1508 ITLIQQR
+1508 INLIQQR
-1515 LMDSETMKQRTTP
+1515 LMDPETMKQRTTP

-1541 RELLYGSTEGII
+1541 RELLYGSTDGII

-1561 EVLNNRAKDK
+1561 EALNNRAKDK

-1592 QNQVASKLI
+1592 QNQVAGKLI

-1634 DGKFSDFLHAPNGV
+1634 DGRFSDFLHAPNGV

-1752 KLTKNIL
+1752 KLAKNIL
-1759 NDRVLRKKGN
+1759 NDRVLREKGS

-1796 DVSAFV
+1796 DVSEFV

-1820 YSQQLKV
+1820 YAQQLKV
-1827 QKYLSEVGTEASHV
+1827 QKYLSEVGTDASHV

-1846 DNLDSPIMNDNSL
+1846 DKLDSPIMNDNSL
-1859 TTMNN
+1859 TTMSN

-1888 ALEIL
+1888 SLEIL
-1893 SRYFPYNKEAYVN
+1893 SRYFPYNKRAYVN

-1956 LMTTRGYYTK
+1956 LMTTREYYTK

-1973 GHLEANPQMKSIP
+1973 NHLEANPQMKSMP

-1991 IPEVKEVKNPATGE
+1991 LPEVKEVKNPATGE

-2032 ADLARNPETS
+2032 ADLARNPKTS
-2042 QIAIDL
+2042 QIATDL

-2072 VKEMLKVPSNN
+2072 VKENIKVP
-2083 ENVLIYKG
+2083 
-2091 KPLTLYRGY
+2091 T
-2100 ATEGGVEAKDI
+2100 TD
-2111 DETVKGSAVDY
+2111 
-2122 IDSSFNA
+2122 
-2129 KYHFTEQEDAE
+2129 
-2140 MYSQIHEEEHHKN
+2140 
-2153 GKTGYKRVTSKYWLS
+2153 
-2168 SDTSYKVYKD
+2168 
-2178 IIDANKHK
+2178 
-2186 EEWGNIDAIIL
+2186 
-2197 ENGTLGDGQYEV
+2197 GD
-2209 IVTSNAKDKI
+2209 
-2219 LSSTYS
+2219 
-2225 RSYVDFMNEIMEDKF
+2225 RSYVDFMNDIMEDKF

-2332 ADSFGET
+2332 ADSFDET
-2339 KTSVMTYHKVDKLG
+2339 KTSIMTYHKVDKLG

-2366 SSDIV
+2366 ASNIE
-2371 EDTEVSETFEE
+2371 EDTK
-2382 GSTSESSEERE
+2382 TSESFEDGSTAKRLEERKP
-2393 STVEGFDR
+2393 TVEGFDR
-2401 EAVINEIAE
+2401 KAVINEIAE
-2410 EMSKAYEKADIRDD
+2410 EMSKAYEKAGIRDD

-2430 ANALKAALSNT
+2430 ANALKAALGNT
-2441 EEADLKASVE
+2441 EEANLKASVE

>member
-38 LRGMYDEIHQ
+38 LRGMYDEVHQ
-48 NSPLNTT
+48 NSPLDTT

-68 QEIKIGNQAK
+68 QEIKVGHQAEIK
-78 INSIGTNLA
+78 SIGTNLA
-87 PSYKSLK
+87 PSYKRLS

-100 ERFNRVNMIAA
+100 ERFNRVNMIAT
-111 MFSAVVD
+111 MFSAIVD
-118 EIQRNNPQLSR
+118 EIQKNNPQLSR
-129 RAIIDTKVGEF
+129 KAIIDTKVGEF
-140 NLFEKVYNQI
+140 NIFEKAYTQI
-150 MQMQSIF
+150 MQMQSMF

-165 AAKFNQVLSNWSA
+165 AIKFNQVLSNWSA

-193 KLGNKIEFA
+193 KLGNKMEFV

-215 SQLFNPSES
+215 SRLLDPSES

-251 SLPIMEIADVTTAD
+251 SLPIMEIADVITAD
-265 GRVVQKPQPK
+265 GRVVKKPQPK
-275 RDDLGFVQTLDPVK
+275 RDDLGFTQTLDPVK

-318 AKSVWMIPI
+318 VKSVWMIPI

-349 QPYSILIEDKEASKK
+349 QPYSILVEDKKAFKK
-364 GLRKYKTKLLNRV
+364 GFRKYKTKLLNRV
-377 EDLLGG
+377 EDLLGD

-406 NVNVSNLKNTLNQIN
+406 NINVSNLKNTLSQIN
-421 EWLAQPKEDTG
+421 EWLAQSKED
-432 SIFDKQKQYG
+432 IFKRN
-442 GGKQSKFYSRG
+442 KFYSRG
-453 GSSIERRAF
+453 GSSIERREF
-462 LRTSLES
+462 LRASLES

-483 NHSKDLRKLTNALQE
+483 NHSKDLRKVTNALKE
-498 LAQYGVSENQLKR
+498 LAQYGVSENQLKK

-524 RAKSQNSRKEGVF
+524 RAKGQNSRKEGVF

-583 DKFDKIQSYVKAN
+583 DKFDEIQSYVKAN
-596 DKAGLRSFITNE
+596 DKAGLKSFITNK

-614 FSYNGKVLNKW
+614 FYYNGKVLNKW
-625 LEELLKCCDTPVN
+625 LEELLKCCDTPTN

-671 IDMFTEFRSDKELS
+671 IDMLTEFRSDKELS

-717 MDGLYNAYEQER
+717 MNGLYNAYEQER

-749 VENFSDSEDTFSIL
+749 VENFSDSENTFSIL

-804 LKDFKKQISN
+804 LIDFKKQLTN

-841 GEGVTSENLDEKL
+841 GEDVTSENLDEKL

-881 TKDLQKRYKEI
+881 TKDLQKRYKEV
-892 HAPGSLLSLSALD
+892 HAPGSVLD
-905 SYGKKFSEDGIERCV
+905 LMAIDKNGKKFSKDGIERCV
-920 YFDDINVNAE
+920 YFDDININAE

-952 AYKRNTL
+952 AYKKNTL

-984 MQKVYEAIEQLRVD
+984 MQKVYEAIEQLKID

-1058 PEGSKLRDIAYWMDN
+1058 PEGSKLRDMAYWMDN

-1083 IVKVGGFG
+1083 IVKVGSFG
-1091 STAIDYETNDENL
+1091 STDI
-1104 YVDSNGN
+1104 SK
-1111 VIPVA
+1111 A
-1116 SGKALTRENQMKNDN
+1116 SDAKSLGEA
-1131 FSKLAVPIK
+1131 
-1140 GVDKLHSNLSKAYIH
+1140 LSKAYIH

-1190 NMDDYHYMNYIGGD
+1190 NMDDYHYMNYIGSD
-1204 GTVNLGGNHGRVKL
+1204 GTINLGGNHGKVKL
-1218 NGRNLVS
+1218 NGRNLIS

-1242 KDGISDANKLSE
+1242 KDGISDASKLSE

-1268 DNILAYAVDDDKF
+1268 DNILAYAVDGNSF
-1281 AMPLFEGGLE
+1281 NIPLFEGGLE

-1300 MFKKVVNKQQ
+1300 MFKNIVNKQQ

-1334 YVTDD
+1334 YVTDGN
-1339 KGNIL
+1339 GNIL

-1361 NEVHLDFNEYCNPD
+1361 NEVHLDFNEYCNSD

-1399 SLLAYRI
+1399 SFVAYRI
-1406 PTERDYSMLNLRVK
+1406 PTERDYSMINLRVK

-1456 YRALKKQSTDEATD
+1456 YKALKKQSTDEATD

-1482 QLIDFEEYDFNKSP
+1482 KLIDFEEYDFNKSP

-1515 LMDSETMKQRTTP
+1515 LMDPETMKQRTTP

-1541 RELLYGSTEGII
+1541 RELLYGSTKDII

-1561 EVLNNRAKDK
+1561 EVLNNRVKDK

-1584 MTIITYNQ
+1584 MTMIIYNQ

-1673 NLNTLTADAGAVL
+1673 NLNTITADAGAVL

-1711 SFNNNVGIDTA
+1711 SFNNSVGIDTA

-1735 SVKSR
+1735 SVRSI

-1752 KLTKNIL
+1752 KLAKNIL
-1759 NDRVLRKKGN
+1759 DDRAFREKDS

-1790 ISAVAN
+1790 ISYVAS
-1796 DVSAFV
+1796 DVSKFV

-1820 YSQQLKV
+1820 YAQQLKV
-1827 QKYLSEVGTEASHV
+1827 QKYLSEVGTDASHV

-1846 DNLDSPIMNDNSL
+1846 DNLDSPIMNDDSL
-1859 TTMNN
+1859 TTMSN

-1893 SRYFPYNKEAYVN
+1893 SSYFPYNKKVYVK
-1906 ARNTLNELV
+1906 ARNTLNSLV

-1956 LMTTRGYYTK
+1956 LMTTREYYTK

-1973 GHLEANPQMKSIP
+1973 DHLEANPQMKSMP
-1986 IFAYM
+1986 IFVYI
-1991 IPEVKEVKNPATGE
+1991 IPEVKEVKNLATGE
-2005 STDEISINIQG
+2005 STEEISINIQG

-2042 QIAIDL
+2042 QIATDL

-2072 VKEMLKVPSNN
+2072 VKEMIKVS
-2083 ENVLIYKG
+2083 
-2091 KPLTLYRGY
+2091 T
-2100 ATEGGVEAKDI
+2100 AD
-2111 DETVKGSAVDY
+2111 
-2122 IDSSFNA
+2122 
-2129 KYHFTEQEDAE
+2129 
-2140 MYSQIHEEEHHKN
+2140 
-2153 GKTGYKRVTSKYWLS
+2153 
-2168 SDTSYKVYKD
+2168 
-2178 IIDANKHK
+2178 
-2186 EEWGNIDAIIL
+2186 
-2197 ENGTLGDGQYEV
+2197 GD
-2209 IVTSNAKDKI
+2209 
-2219 LSSTYS
+2219 

-2258 KRFGLD
+2258 KRFGLN

-2269 VLNILKPLAIQ
+2269 VLKILNKKYLSSTNVQ
-2280 AGVARNE
+2280 VSS
-2287 FTLDLSKID
+2287 FTID
-2296 KENGKYFILKENKMA
+2296 ITDPTIGSENSKYFILKENKMA
-2311 KSRQFVPMIKI
+2311 KTRQFVPLIKI
-2322 NTGQGQVVYM
+2322 YNKSGDIIATYM
-2332 ADSFGET
+2332 ADSFDET

-2393 STVEGFDR
+2393 PIVEGFNR

-2410 EMSKAYEKADIRDD
+2410 EMSKAYEKAGIRDD

-2430 ANALKAALSNT
+2430 VNALKAALINT

-2463 VLDENGNPMKAC
+2463 VLDEKGNPMKAC

>member
-1 MANFCYIPQKGIDD
+1 
-15 VLAAKL
+15 
-21 GWRGNASDKFN
+21 
-32 PFRVAT
+32 
-38 LRGMYDEIHQ
+38 
-48 NSPLNTT
+48 
-55 NLDEAA
+55 
-61 LTLAKFR
+61 
-68 QEIKIGNQAK
+68 
-78 INSIGTNLA
+78 
-87 PSYKSLK
+87 
-94 KAFTAE
+94 
-100 ERFNRVNMIAA
+100 
-111 MFSAVVD
+111 
-118 EIQRNNPQLSR
+118 
-129 RAIIDTKVGEF
+129 
-140 NLFEKVYNQI
+140 
-150 MQMQSIF
+150 
-157 RAKGDMEK
+157 
-165 AAKFNQVLSNWSA
+165 
-178 LTAFARMKL
+178 
-187 RDTEGI
+187 
-193 KLGNKIEFA
+193 
-202 DETDELNYGDNDL
+202 
-215 SQLFNPSES
+215 
-224 VREAWQTSN
+224 
-233 GLESAFGSVG
+233 
-243 QQVRRLLS
+243 
-251 SLPIMEIADVTTAD
+251 MEIVDVTTAD
-265 GRVVQKPQPK
+265 GRVMQKAQPK
-275 RDDLGFVQTLDPVK
+275 RDDLGFVQTLDPTK

-349 QPYSILIEDKEASKK
+349 QPYSILVEDREASKK

-389 ILGKPLNAKT
+389 ILGKPLNKKT

-406 NVNVSNLKNTLNQIN
+406 NVNVSNLKNTLSQIN
-421 EWLAQPKEDTG
+421 EWLAQPKENTG

-453 GSSIERRAF
+453 GSSIERREF

-498 LAQYGVSENQLKR
+498 LAQYGVSENQLKK

-524 RAKSQNSRKEGVF
+524 RAKGQNSRKEGVF

-569 NITLFSNVNPSFMG
+569 NITLFSQVNPSFMG

-596 DKAGLRSFITNE
+596 DKAGLRSFLTNE

-625 LEELLKCCDTPVN
+625 LEELLKCCDTPTN

-671 IDMFTEFRSDKELS
+671 IDMLTEFRSDKELS

-804 LKDFKKQISN
+804 LIDFKKQLTN
-814 LGLLETIKV
+814 LGLLETVKV

-841 GEGVTSENLDEKL
+841 GEDVTSENLDEKL

-892 HAPGSLLSLSALD
+892 HAPGSLLSLSAID
-905 SYGKKFSEDGIERCV
+905 SNGKKFSEDGIERCV

-952 AYKRNTL
+952 AYKKNTL

-984 MQKVYEAIEQLRVD
+984 MQKVYEAIEQLKVD

-1058 PEGSKLRDIAYWMDN
+1058 PEGSKLRDMAYWMDD

-1091 STAIDYETNDENL
+1091 STDI
-1104 YVDSNGN
+1104 SK
-1111 VIPVA
+1111 A
-1116 SGKALTRENQMKNDN
+1116 SDAKSLGEA
-1131 FSKLAVPIK
+1131 
-1140 GVDKLHSNLSKAYIH
+1140 LSKAYVH
-1155 QLSYSDYRIQTNVPE
+1155 QLSYGDYRIQTNVPE

-1268 DNILAYAVDDDKF
+1268 DNVLAYAVDNGKF

-1300 MFKKVVNKQQ
+1300 MFKKIVNKQQ

-1334 YVTDD
+1334 YVTDG

-1353 ISYKDSEG
+1353 ISYTDSEG
-1361 NEVHLDFNEYCNPD
+1361 NEVHLDFDEYCNPD

-1399 SLLAYRI
+1399 SILAYRI

-1445 DIDKLY
+1445 DVDKLY

-1508 ITLIQQR
+1508 INLIQQR
-1515 LMDSETMKQRTTP
+1515 LMDPETMKQRTTP

-1561 EVLNNRAKDK
+1561 EALNNRAKDK

-1592 QNQVASKLI
+1592 QNQVAGKLI

-1634 DGKFSDFLHAPNGV
+1634 DGRFSDFLHAPNGV

-1711 SFNNNVGIDTA
+1711 SFNNSVGIDTA

-1735 SVKSR
+1735 SVRSR

-1752 KLTKNIL
+1752 KLAKNIL
-1759 NDRVLRKKGN
+1759 NDRVLREKGS

-1796 DVSAFV
+1796 DVSKFV

-1820 YSQQLKV
+1820 YAQQLKV
-1827 QKYLSEVGTEASHV
+1827 QKYLSEVGTDASHV

-1846 DNLDSPIMNDNSL
+1846 DRLDSPIMDDNSL
-1859 TTMNN
+1859 TTMSN

-1869 TMMGNPFAYEQAMF
+1869 TMMENPFAYEQAMF

-1893 SRYFPYNKEAYVN
+1893 SKYFPYNKRAYVN
-1906 ARNTLNELV
+1906 ARNTLNGLV

-1956 LMTTRGYYTK
+1956 LMTTREYYTK

-1973 GHLEANPQMKSIP
+1973 NHLEANPQMKSMP

-1991 IPEVKEVKNPATGE
+1991 LPEVKEVKNPATGE

-2042 QIAIDL
+2042 QIATDL

-2072 VKEMLKVPSNN
+2072 VKENIKVP
-2083 ENVLIYKG
+2083 
-2091 KPLTLYRGY
+2091 T
-2100 ATEGGVEAKDI
+2100 AD
-2111 DETVKGSAVDY
+2111 
-2122 IDSSFNA
+2122 
-2129 KYHFTEQEDAE
+2129 
-2140 MYSQIHEEEHHKN
+2140 
-2153 GKTGYKRVTSKYWLS
+2153 
-2168 SDTSYKVYKD
+2168 
-2178 IIDANKHK
+2178 
-2186 EEWGNIDAIIL
+2186 
-2197 ENGTLGDGQYEV
+2197 GD
-2209 IVTSNAKDKI
+2209 
-2219 LSSTYS
+2219 
-2225 RSYVDFMNEIMEDKF
+2225 RSYVDFMNDIMEDKF

-2269 VLNILKPLAIQ
+2269 VLGILKPLAIQ

-2332 ADSFGET
+2332 ADSFDET

-2382 GSTSESSEERE
+2382 GSTSESSEERK
-2393 STVEGFDR
+2393 STVEGFNR

-2410 EMSKAYEKADIRDD
+2410 EMSKAYERAGIRDD

-2430 ANALKAALSNT
+2430 ANVLKAALSNT

-2451 ELRQACRVDGVI
+2451 ELRQACRVDGVV

>member
-15 VLAAKL
+15 TLATKL

-38 LRGMYDEIHQ
+38 LRGMYDEAHQ
-48 NSPLNTT
+48 NSPLDTT

-68 QEIKIGNQAK
+68 QKIKVRNQAK

-87 PSYKSLK
+87 SSYESLRK
-94 KAFTAE
+94 TFTAE
-100 ERFNRVNMIAA
+100 ERFNRVNMIAT

-118 EIQRNNPQLSR
+118 EIQKNNPQLSR

-150 MQMQSIF
+150 MQMQSMF

-165 AAKFNQVLSNWSA
+165 ASKFNQVLSNWSA

-193 KLGNKIEFA
+193 KLGNKMEFV

-215 SQLFNPSES
+215 SQLIDPNES

-233 GLESAFGSVG
+233 GLESSFGSVG
-243 QQVRRLLS
+243 HQVRRLIS
-251 SLPIMEIADVTTAD
+251 SLPVMEIVDVTAAD
-265 GRVVQKPQPK
+265 GRVMQKAQPK
-275 RDDLGFVQTLDPVK
+275 RDDLGFVQTLDPTK

-349 QPYSILIEDKEASKK
+349 QPYSILVEDKEASKK

-389 ILGKPLNAKT
+389 ILGKPLNKKT

-406 NVNVSNLKNTLNQIN
+406 NVNVSNLKNTLSQIN
-421 EWLAQPKEDTG
+421 EWLAQPKENTG

-453 GSSIERRAF
+453 GSSIERREF

-498 LAQYGVSENQLKR
+498 LAQYGVSENQLKK

-524 RAKSQNSRKEGVF
+524 RAKGQNSRKEGVF

-569 NITLFSNVNPSFMG
+569 NITLFSQVNPSFMG

-596 DKAGLRSFITNE
+596 DKAGLRSFIANE

-614 FSYNGKVLNKW
+614 FFYNGKVLNKW
-625 LEELLKCCDTPVN
+625 LEELLKCCDTPTN

-671 IDMFTEFRSDKELS
+671 IDMLTEFRSDKELS

-706 IRAKRYSNEEI
+706 IRAKRYNNEEI

-804 LKDFKKQISN
+804 LIDFKKQLTN
-814 LGLLETIKV
+814 LGLLETVKV

-841 GEGVTSENLDEKL
+841 GEDVTSENLDEKL

-881 TKDLQKRYKEI
+881 TKDLQKRYKEV
-892 HAPGSLLSLSALD
+892 HAPGSVLD
-905 SYGKKFSEDGIERCV
+905 LMAIDKNGKKFSEDGIERCI
-920 YFDDINVNAE
+920 YFDDININAE

-952 AYKRNTL
+952 AYKKNTL

-984 MQKVYEAIEQLRVD
+984 MQKVYEAIEQLKID

-1058 PEGSKLRDIAYWMDN
+1058 PEGSKLRDMAYWMDD

-1091 STAIDYETNDENL
+1091 STDI
-1104 YVDSNGN
+1104 SK
-1111 VIPVA
+1111 A
-1116 SGKALTRENQMKNDN
+1116 SDAKSLGEA
-1131 FSKLAVPIK
+1131 
-1140 GVDKLHSNLSKAYIH
+1140 LSKAYVH
-1155 QLSYSDYRIQTNVPE
+1155 QLSYGDYRIQTNVPE

-1268 DNILAYAVDDDKF
+1268 DNVLAYAVDNGKF

-1300 MFKKVVNKQQ
+1300 MFKKIVNKQQ

-1334 YVTDD
+1334 YVTDG

-1375 GTLKMIESEGKKISL
+1375 GTLKMIESGGKKISL

-1445 DIDKLY
+1445 DVDKLY

-1456 YRALKKQSTDEATD
+1456 YKALKKQSTDEATD

-1482 QLIDFEEYDFNKSP
+1482 KLIDFEEYDFNKSP

-1508 ITLIQQR
+1508 INLIQQR
-1515 LMDSETMKQRTTP
+1515 LMDPETMKQRTTP

-1561 EVLNNRAKDK
+1561 EALNNRAKDK

-1592 QNQVASKLI
+1592 QNQVAGKLI

-1623 KPIEFAGHSYG
+1623 KPIEFASHSYG
-1634 DGKFSDFLHAPNGV
+1634 DGRFSDFLHAPKGV

-1711 SFNNNVGIDTA
+1711 SFNNSVGIDTA

-1735 SVKSR
+1735 SVRSR

-1752 KLTKNIL
+1752 KLAKNIL
-1759 NDRVLRKKGN
+1759 NDRVLREKGN

-1796 DVSAFV
+1796 DVSKFV

-1820 YSQQLKV
+1820 YAQQLKV
-1827 QKYLSEVGTEASHV
+1827 QKYLSEIGTDASHI

-1846 DNLDSPIMNDNSL
+1846 DKLDSPIMNDNSL
-1859 TTMNN
+1859 TTMSN

-1888 ALEIL
+1888 SLEIL
-1893 SRYFPYNKEAYVN
+1893 SKYFPYNKRAYVN
-1906 ARNTLNELV
+1906 ARNTLNGLV

-1956 LMTTRGYYTK
+1956 LMTTREYYTK

-1973 GHLEANPQMKSIP
+1973 NHLEANPQMKSMP

-2016 IGGLAPYMK
+2016 VGGLAPYMK

-2042 QIAIDL
+2042 QIATDL

-2072 VKEMLKVPSNN
+2072 VKENIKVP
-2083 ENVLIYKG
+2083 
-2091 KPLTLYRGY
+2091 T
-2100 ATEGGVEAKDI
+2100 AD
-2111 DETVKGSAVDY
+2111 
-2122 IDSSFNA
+2122 
-2129 KYHFTEQEDAE
+2129 
-2140 MYSQIHEEEHHKN
+2140 
-2153 GKTGYKRVTSKYWLS
+2153 
-2168 SDTSYKVYKD
+2168 
-2178 IIDANKHK
+2178 
-2186 EEWGNIDAIIL
+2186 
-2197 ENGTLGDGQYEV
+2197 GD
-2209 IVTSNAKDKI
+2209 
-2219 LSSTYS
+2219 
-2225 RSYVDFMNEIMEDKF
+2225 RSYVDFMNDIMEDKF

-2269 VLNILKPLAIQ
+2269 VLGILKPLAIQ

-2332 ADSFGET
+2332 ADSFDET

-2393 STVEGFDR
+2393 STVEGFNR

-2410 EMSKAYEKADIRDD
+2410 EMSKAYEKAGIRDD

-2430 ANALKAALSNT
+2430 ANVLKAALSNT

-2451 ELRQACRVDGVI
+2451 ELRQACRVDGVV

>member
-15 VLAAKL
+15 TLATKL

-38 LRGMYDEIHQ
+38 LRGMYDEAHQ
-48 NSPLNTT
+48 NSPLDIT

-68 QEIKIGNQAK
+68 QKIKVRNQAK
-78 INSIGTNLA
+78 INSIGTNLV
-87 PSYKSLK
+87 SSHNSLRK
-94 KAFTAE
+94 TFIAE
-100 ERFNRVNMIAA
+100 ERFNRVNMIAT

-118 EIQRNNPQLSR
+118 EIQKNNPQLSR
-129 RAIIDTKVGEF
+129 RDIIDTKVGEF

-150 MQMQSIF
+150 MQMQSVF

-165 AAKFNQVLSNWSA
+165 AVKFNQVLSNWSA
-178 LTAFARMKL
+178 LTVFARIKL

-193 KLGNKIEFA
+193 KLGNKMEFT
-202 DETDELNYGDNDL
+202 DETNELNYGDNDF
-215 SQLFNPSES
+215 SQLFDPSES
-224 VREAWQTSN
+224 VREAFQTSN
-233 GLESAFGSVG
+233 GLESSFGRVG
-243 QQVRRLLS
+243 KAVRRLLS
-251 SLPIMEIADVTTAD
+251 SLPIMEIVDVTTAD
-265 GRVVQKPQPK
+265 GRVVQKLQPK

-289 VHQALMELL
+289 VHQALSELL

-318 AKSVWMIPI
+318 VKSIWMIPI

-338 TQFFRDFKKNF
+338 TQFFVDLKNNF

-389 ILGKPLNAKT
+389 ILGKPLNEKT

-406 NVNVSNLKNTLNQIN
+406 NINVSNLKNTLSQIN
-421 EWLAQPKEDTG
+421 EWLAQPKENTG

-453 GSSIERRAF
+453 GSSIERREF

-498 LAQYGVSENQLKR
+498 LAQYGVSENQLKK
-511 LEAGEKISYKSLV
+511 LEAGEKIPYKSLV
-524 RAKSQNSRKEGVF
+524 RAKGQNSRKEGVF

-569 NITLFSNVNPSFMG
+569 NITLFSQVNPSFMG

-596 DKAGLRSFITNE
+596 DKAGLRSFIANE

-614 FSYNGKVLNKW
+614 FFYNGKVLNKW

-649 DYLRFLGTSDMSFE
+649 NYLRFLGTSDMSFE

-671 IDMFTEFRSDKELS
+671 IDMLTEFRSDKELS
-685 NKADTALYPVFILG
+685 NKANTALYPVFILG

-706 IRAKRYSNEEI
+706 IRAKRYSDEEI
-717 MDGLYNAYEQER
+717 MDGLYNVYEQER

-741 LDSRNYSK
+741 LDSRNYNK

-804 LKDFKKQISN
+804 LIDFKKQLTN
-814 LGLLETIKV
+814 LGLLETVKV

-841 GEGVTSENLDEKL
+841 GEDVTSENLDEKL

-892 HAPGSLLSLSALD
+892 HAPGSILSLSAID
-905 SYGKKFSEDGIERCV
+905 SNGKKFSEDGIERCV

-952 AYKRNTL
+952 AYKKNTL

-984 MQKVYEAIEQLRVD
+984 MQKVYEAIEQLKVD

-1058 PEGSKLRDIAYWMDN
+1058 PEGSKLRDMAYWMDD

-1091 STAIDYETNDENL
+1091 STDI
-1104 YVDSNGN
+1104 SK
-1111 VIPVA
+1111 A
-1116 SGKALTRENQMKNDN
+1116 SDAKSLGEA
-1131 FSKLAVPIK
+1131 
-1140 GVDKLHSNLSKAYIH
+1140 LSKAYVH
-1155 QLSYSDYRIQTNVPE
+1155 QLSYGDYRIQTNVPE

-1232 ANILESFDSF
+1232 ANILESFDIF

-1254 KLIQGVINNSRESM
+1254 KLIQGVINNSRESI
-1268 DNILAYAVDDDKF
+1268 DNVLAYAVDNGKF

-1300 MFKKVVNKQQ
+1300 MFKKIVNKQQ

-1319 SAMGIKGYEEDGDLK
+1319 SAMGIKDYEEDGDLK
-1334 YVTDD
+1334 YVTDG

-1445 DIDKLY
+1445 DVDKLY

-1456 YRALKKQSTDEATD
+1456 YKALKKQSTDEATD

-1482 QLIDFEEYDFNKSP
+1482 KLIDFEEYDFNKSP

-1508 ITLIQQR
+1508 INLIQQR
-1515 LMDSETMKQRTTP
+1515 LMDPETMKQRTTP

-1561 EVLNNRAKDK
+1561 EALNNRAKDK

-1592 QNQVASKLI
+1592 QNQVAGKLI

-1623 KPIEFAGHSYG
+1623 KPIEFADHSYG
-1634 DGKFSDFLHAPNGV
+1634 DGRFSDFLHAPNGV

-1711 SFNNNVGIDTA
+1711 SFNNSVGIDTA

-1752 KLTKNIL
+1752 KLAKNIL
-1759 NDRVLRKKGN
+1759 NDRVLREKGN

-1796 DVSAFV
+1796 DVSKFV

-1820 YSQQLKV
+1820 YAQQLKV
-1827 QKYLSEVGTEASHV
+1827 QKYLSEVGTDASHV

-1846 DNLDSPIMNDNSL
+1846 DKLDSPIMNDNSL
-1859 TTMNN
+1859 TTMSN

-1888 ALEIL
+1888 SLEIL
-1893 SRYFPYNKEAYVN
+1893 SKYFPYNKRAYVN
-1906 ARNTLNELV
+1906 ARNTLNGLV

-1956 LMTTRGYYTK
+1956 LMTTREYYTK

-1973 GHLEANPQMKSIP
+1973 NHLEVNPQMKSMP

-2016 IGGLAPYMK
+2016 VGGLAPYMK

-2042 QIAIDL
+2042 QIATDL

-2072 VKEMLKVPSNN
+2072 VKENIKVP
-2083 ENVLIYKG
+2083 
-2091 KPLTLYRGY
+2091 T
-2100 ATEGGVEAKDI
+2100 AD
-2111 DETVKGSAVDY
+2111 
-2122 IDSSFNA
+2122 
-2129 KYHFTEQEDAE
+2129 
-2140 MYSQIHEEEHHKN
+2140 
-2153 GKTGYKRVTSKYWLS
+2153 
-2168 SDTSYKVYKD
+2168 
-2178 IIDANKHK
+2178 
-2186 EEWGNIDAIIL
+2186 
-2197 ENGTLGDGQYEV
+2197 GD
-2209 IVTSNAKDKI
+2209 
-2219 LSSTYS
+2219 

-2258 KRFGLD
+2258 KRFGLN

-2269 VLNILKPLAIQ
+2269 VLDILKPLAIQ

-2322 NTGQGQVVYM
+2322 NTGQGQVIYM
-2332 ADSFGET
+2332 ADSFDET
-2339 KTSVMTYHKVDKLG
+2339 KTSVMTYHKVNKLG

-2393 STVEGFDR
+2393 STVEGFNR

-2410 EMSKAYEKADIRDD
+2410 EMSKAYERAGIRDD

-2430 ANALKAALSNT
+2430 ANVLKAALSNT

-2451 ELRQACRVDGVI
+2451 ELRQACRVDGVV

>member
-38 LRGMYDEIHQ
+38 LRGMYDEVHQ
-48 NSPLNTT
+48 NNPLDIT

-87 PSYKSLK
+87 PSYKSLR

-118 EIQRNNPQLSR
+118 EIQKNNPQLSR

-150 MQMQSIF
+150 MQMQSVF

-193 KLGNKIEFA
+193 KLGNKMEFV

-215 SQLFNPSES
+215 SQLIDPNES

-233 GLESAFGSVG
+233 GLESSFGSVG
-243 QQVRRLLS
+243 QQVRRLIS
-251 SLPIMEIADVTTAD
+251 SLPVMEIVDVTTAD
-265 GRVVQKPQPK
+265 GRVMQKAQPK
-275 RDDLGFVQTLDPVK
+275 RDDLGFAQTLDPTK

-349 QPYSILIEDKEASKK
+349 QPYSILVEDKEASKK

-389 ILGKPLNAKT
+389 ILGKPLNEKT

-406 NVNVSNLKNTLNQIN
+406 NVNVSNLKNTLSQIN
-421 EWLAQPKEDTG
+421 EWLAQPKENTG

-453 GSSIERRAF
+453 GSSIERREF

-498 LAQYGVSENQLKR
+498 LAQYGVSENQLKK
-511 LEAGEKISYKSLV
+511 LEAGEKIPYKSLV
-524 RAKSQNSRKEGVF
+524 RAKGQNSRKEGVF

-569 NITLFSNVNPSFMG
+569 NITLFSQVNPSFMG

-596 DKAGLRSFITNE
+596 DKAGLKSFLANE

-614 FSYNGKVLNKW
+614 FYYNGKVLNKW
-625 LEELLKCCDTPVN
+625 LEELLKCCDTPTN

-671 IDMFTEFRSDKELS
+671 IDMLTEFRSDKELS

-804 LKDFKKQISN
+804 LIDFKKQLTN
-814 LGLLETIKV
+814 LGLLETVKV

-841 GEGVTSENLDEKL
+841 GEDVTSENLDEKL

-869 QLMTIDTSFYKG
+869 QLMTIDTSFYID

-892 HAPGSLLSLSALD
+892 HAPGSLLSLSAID
-905 SYGKKFSEDGIERCV
+905 SNGKKFSEDGIERCV
-920 YFDDINVNAE
+920 YFDDIKVNAE

-952 AYKRNTL
+952 AYKKNTL

-984 MQKVYEAIEQLRVD
+984 MQKVYEAIEQLKVD

-1058 PEGSKLRDIAYWMDN
+1058 PEGSKLRDMAYWMDD

-1091 STAIDYETNDENL
+1091 STDI
-1104 YVDSNGN
+1104 SK
-1111 VIPVA
+1111 A
-1116 SGKALTRENQMKNDN
+1116 SDAKSLGEA
-1131 FSKLAVPIK
+1131 
-1140 GVDKLHSNLSKAYIH
+1140 LSKAYVH
-1155 QLSYSDYRIQTNVPE
+1155 QLSYGDYRIQTNVPE

-1268 DNILAYAVDDDKF
+1268 DNVLAYAVDNGKF

-1300 MFKKVVNKQQ
+1300 MFKKIVNKQQ

-1334 YVTDD
+1334 YVTDG

-1353 ISYKDSEG
+1353 ISYTDSEG
-1361 NEVHLDFNEYCNPD
+1361 NEVHLDFDEYCNPD
-1375 GTLKMIESEGKKISL
+1375 GTLKMIESNGKKISL

-1399 SLLAYRI
+1399 SILAYRI

-1445 DIDKLY
+1445 DVDKLY

-1456 YRALKKQSTDEATD
+1456 YKALKKQSTDEATD

-1482 QLIDFEEYDFNKSP
+1482 KLIDFEEYDFNKSP

-1508 ITLIQQR
+1508 INLIQQR
-1515 LMDSETMKQRTTP
+1515 LMDPETMKQRTTP
-1528 GGFANASK
+1528 GGFVNASK

-1561 EVLNNRAKDK
+1561 EALNNRAKDK

-1592 QNQVASKLI
+1592 QNQVAGKLI

-1634 DGKFSDFLHAPNGV
+1634 DGRFSDFLHAPNGV

-1711 SFNNNVGIDTA
+1711 SFNNSVGIDTA

-1735 SVKSR
+1735 SVRSR

-1752 KLTKNIL
+1752 KLAKNIL
-1759 NDRVLRKKGN
+1759 NDRVLREKGS

-1796 DVSAFV
+1796 DVSKFV

-1820 YSQQLKV
+1820 YAQQLKV
-1827 QKYLSEVGTEASHV
+1827 KKYLSEVGTDASHV

-1846 DNLDSPIMNDNSL
+1846 DKLDSPIMDDNSL
-1859 TTMNN
+1859 TTMSN

-1893 SRYFPYNKEAYVN
+1893 SKYFPYNKRAYVS
-1906 ARNTLNELV
+1906 ARNTLNGLI

-1956 LMTTRGYYTK
+1956 LMTTREYYTK

-1973 GHLEANPQMKSIP
+1973 NHLEANPQMKSMP

-1991 IPEVKEVKNPATGE
+1991 LPEVKEVNNPATGE

-2042 QIAIDL
+2042 QIATDL

-2072 VKEMLKVPSNN
+2072 VKENIKVPSNS
-2083 ENVLIYKG
+2083 ENVLMYKG

-2140 MYSQIHEEEHHKN
+2140 MYSQVHEEEHHKK

-2225 RSYVDFMNEIMEDKF
+2225 RSYVDFMNDIMEDKF

-2269 VLNILKPLAIQ
+2269 VLDILKPLAIQ

-2296 KENGKYFILKENKMA
+2296 KESGKYFILKENKMA

-2322 NTGQGQVVYM
+2322 NTGQGQVIYM
-2332 ADSFGET
+2332 ADSFDET
-2339 KTSVMTYHKVDKLG
+2339 KTSVMTYHKVVKLG

-2393 STVEGFDR
+2393 STVEGFNR
-2401 EAVINEIAE
+2401 EAAINEIAE
-2410 EMSKAYEKADIRDD
+2410 EMSKAYEKAGIRDD

-2441 EEADLKASVE
+2441 EEADLKASIE
-2451 ELRQACRVDGVI
+2451 ELRQACRVDGVV

>member
-38 LRGMYDEIHQ
+38 LRGMYDEVHQ

-68 QEIKIGNQAK
+68 QEIKVGNQAK

-87 PSYKSLK
+87 PSYKSLR

-118 EIQRNNPQLSR
+118 EIQKNNLQLSR

-150 MQMQSIF
+150 MQMQSVF

-193 KLGNKIEFA
+193 KLGNKMEFV

-215 SQLFNPSES
+215 SQLIDPNES
-224 VREAWQTSN
+224 VREAWQSSN
-233 GLESAFGSVG
+233 GLESSFGSVG
-243 QQVRRLLS
+243 QQVRRLIS
-251 SLPIMEIADVTTAD
+251 SLPIMEIVDVATAD
-265 GRVVQKPQPK
+265 GRVMQKAQPK

-364 GLRKYKTKLLNRV
+364 GLRKYKTKVLNRV

-383 SFMSRI
+383 AFMSRI
-389 ILGKPLNAKT
+389 ILGKPLNEKT

-406 NVNVSNLKNTLNQIN
+406 NVNVSNLKNTLSQIN
-421 EWLAQPKEDTG
+421 EWLAQSKED
-432 SIFDKQKQYG
+432 IFKRN
-442 GGKQSKFYSRG
+442 KFYSRG
-453 GSSIERRAF
+453 GSSLERREF

-475 ADTLDEIM
+475 VDTLDEIM

-524 RAKSQNSRKEGVF
+524 RAKGQNSRKEGVV

-569 NITLFSNVNPSFMG
+569 NITLFSQVNPSFMG

-596 DKAGLRSFITNE
+596 DKAGLRSFLTNE

-614 FSYNGKVLNKW
+614 FSYKGKVLNKW

-671 IDMFTEFRSDKELS
+671 IDMLTEFRSDKELS

-741 LDSRNYSK
+741 LDSKNYSK
-749 VENFSDSEDTFSIL
+749 VENFSDSENTFSIL

-785 DRPTETEVKKAISA
+785 DRPTETEVKKAIST

-804 LKDFKKQISN
+804 LKDFKKQLRN
-814 LGLLETIKV
+814 LGLLETVKV
-823 KEIDRNNKQVEV
+823 KEVDRNNNQVEV

-905 SYGKKFSEDGIERCV
+905 SNGKKFSEDGIERCI

-952 AYKRNTL
+952 AYKKNTL

-984 MQKVYEAIEQLRVD
+984 MQKVYEAIEQLKAD

-1058 PEGSKLRDIAYWMDN
+1058 PEGSKLRDMVYWMDD

-1091 STAIDYETNDENL
+1091 STDI
-1104 YVDSNGN
+1104 
-1111 VIPVA
+1111 
-1116 SGKALTRENQMKNDN
+1116 
-1131 FSKLAVPIK
+1131 
-1140 GVDKLHSNLSKAYIH
+1140 SKASDAKSLGEALNKAYVH
-1155 QLSYSDYRIQTNVPE
+1155 QLSYGDYRIQTNVPE

-1190 NMDDYHYMNYIGGD
+1190 MMDDYHYMNYIGGD

-1232 ANILESFDSF
+1232 ANILESFDNF

-1268 DNILAYAVDDDKF
+1268 DNVLAYAVDDGKF

-1300 MFKKVVNKQQ
+1300 MFKKIVNKQQ

-1334 YVTDD
+1334 YVTDGN
-1339 KGNIL
+1339 GNIL

-1445 DIDKLY
+1445 DVDKLY

-1456 YRALKKQSTDEATD
+1456 YKALKKQSTDEATD

-1508 ITLIQQR
+1508 INLIQQR
-1515 LMDSETMKQRTTP
+1515 LMDPETMKQRTTP

-1541 RELLYGSTEGII
+1541 RELLYGSTDGII

-1561 EVLNNRAKDK
+1561 EALNNRAKDK

-1592 QNQVASKLI
+1592 QNQVAGKLI

-1634 DGKFSDFLHAPNGV
+1634 DGRFSDFLHAPNGV

-1752 KLTKNIL
+1752 KLAKNIL
-1759 NDRVLRKKGN
+1759 NDRVLREKGS

-1796 DVSAFV
+1796 DVSKFV

-1820 YSQQLKV
+1820 YAQQLKV
-1827 QKYLSEVGTEASHV
+1827 QKYLSEVGTDASHV

-1846 DNLDSPIMNDNSL
+1846 DKLDSPIMNDNSL
-1859 TTMNN
+1859 TTMSN

-1888 ALEIL
+1888 SLEIL
-1893 SRYFPYNKEAYVN
+1893 SRYFPYNKRAYVN

-1956 LMTTRGYYTK
+1956 LMTTREYYTK

-1973 GHLEANPQMKSIP
+1973 NHLEANPQMKSMP

-1991 IPEVKEVKNPATGE
+1991 LPEVKEVKNPATGE

-2032 ADLARNPETS
+2032 ADLARNPKTS
-2042 QIAIDL
+2042 QIATDL

-2072 VKEMLKVPSNN
+2072 VKENIKVP
-2083 ENVLIYKG
+2083 
-2091 KPLTLYRGY
+2091 T
-2100 ATEGGVEAKDI
+2100 TD
-2111 DETVKGSAVDY
+2111 
-2122 IDSSFNA
+2122 
-2129 KYHFTEQEDAE
+2129 
-2140 MYSQIHEEEHHKN
+2140 
-2153 GKTGYKRVTSKYWLS
+2153 
-2168 SDTSYKVYKD
+2168 
-2178 IIDANKHK
+2178 
-2186 EEWGNIDAIIL
+2186 
-2197 ENGTLGDGQYEV
+2197 GD
-2209 IVTSNAKDKI
+2209 
-2219 LSSTYS
+2219 
-2225 RSYVDFMNEIMEDKF
+2225 RSYVDFMNDIMEDKF

-2332 ADSFGET
+2332 ADSFDET
-2339 KTSVMTYHKVDKLG
+2339 KTSIMTYHKVDKLG

-2366 SSDIV
+2366 ASNIE
-2371 EDTEVSETFEE
+2371 EDTK
-2382 GSTSESSEERE
+2382 TSESFEDGSTAKRLEERKP
-2393 STVEGFDR
+2393 TVEGFDR
-2401 EAVINEIAE
+2401 KAVINEIAE
-2410 EMSKAYEKADIRDD
+2410 EMSKAYEKAGIRDD

-2430 ANALKAALSNT
+2430 ANALKAALGNT
-2441 EEADLKASVE
+2441 EEANLKASVE

>member
-38 LRGMYDEIHQ
+38 LRGMYDEVHQ

-68 QEIKIGNQAK
+68 QEIKVGNQAK

-87 PSYKSLK
+87 PSYKSLR

-118 EIQRNNPQLSR
+118 EIQKNNLQLSR

-150 MQMQSIF
+150 MQMQSVF

-193 KLGNKIEFA
+193 KLGNKMEFV

-215 SQLFNPSES
+215 SQLIDPNES
-224 VREAWQTSN
+224 VREAWQSSN
-233 GLESAFGSVG
+233 GLESSFGSVG
-243 QQVRRLLS
+243 QQVRRLIS
-251 SLPIMEIADVTTAD
+251 SLPIMEIVDVATAD
-265 GRVVQKPQPK
+265 GRVMQKAQPK

-364 GLRKYKTKLLNRV
+364 GLRKYKTKVLNRV

-383 SFMSRI
+383 AFMSRI
-389 ILGKPLNAKT
+389 ILGKPLNEKT

-406 NVNVSNLKNTLNQIN
+406 NVNVSNLKNTLSQIN
-421 EWLAQPKEDTG
+421 EWLAQSKED
-432 SIFDKQKQYG
+432 IFKRN
-442 GGKQSKFYSRG
+442 KFYSRG
-453 GSSIERRAF
+453 GSSLERREF

-475 ADTLDEIM
+475 VDTLDEIM

-524 RAKSQNSRKEGVF
+524 RAKGQNSRKEGVV

-569 NITLFSNVNPSFMG
+569 NITLFSQVNPSFMG

-596 DKAGLRSFITNE
+596 DKAGLRSFLTNE

-614 FSYNGKVLNKW
+614 FSYKGKVLNKW

-671 IDMFTEFRSDKELS
+671 IDMLTEFRSDKELS

-741 LDSRNYSK
+741 LDSKNYSK
-749 VENFSDSEDTFSIL
+749 VENFSDSENTFSIL

-785 DRPTETEVKKAISA
+785 DRPTETEVKKAIST

-804 LKDFKKQISN
+804 LKDFKKQLRN
-814 LGLLETIKV
+814 LGLLETVKV
-823 KEIDRNNKQVEV
+823 KEVDRNNNQVEV

-905 SYGKKFSEDGIERCV
+905 SNGKKFSEDGIERCI

-952 AYKRNTL
+952 AYKKNTL

-984 MQKVYEAIEQLRVD
+984 MQKVYEAIEQLKAD

-1058 PEGSKLRDIAYWMDN
+1058 PEGSKLRDMAYWMDD

-1091 STAIDYETNDENL
+1091 STDI
-1104 YVDSNGN
+1104 
-1111 VIPVA
+1111 
-1116 SGKALTRENQMKNDN
+1116 
-1131 FSKLAVPIK
+1131 
-1140 GVDKLHSNLSKAYIH
+1140 SKASDAKSLGEALNKAYVH
-1155 QLSYSDYRIQTNVPE
+1155 QLSYGDYRIQTNVPE

-1190 NMDDYHYMNYIGGD
+1190 MMDDYHYMNYIGGD

-1232 ANILESFDSF
+1232 ANILESFDNF

-1268 DNILAYAVDDDKF
+1268 DNVLAYAVDDGKF

-1300 MFKKVVNKQQ
+1300 MFKKIVNKQQ

-1334 YVTDD
+1334 YVTDGN
-1339 KGNIL
+1339 GNIL

-1445 DIDKLY
+1445 DVDKLY

-1456 YRALKKQSTDEATD
+1456 YKALKKQSTDEATD

-1508 ITLIQQR
+1508 INLIQQR
-1515 LMDSETMKQRTTP
+1515 LMDPETMKQRTTP

-1541 RELLYGSTEGII
+1541 RELLYGSTDGII

-1561 EVLNNRAKDK
+1561 EALNNRAKDK

-1592 QNQVASKLI
+1592 QNQVAGKLI

-1634 DGKFSDFLHAPNGV
+1634 DGRFSDFLHAPNGV

-1752 KLTKNIL
+1752 KLAKNIL
-1759 NDRVLRKKGN
+1759 NDRVLREKGS

-1796 DVSAFV
+1796 DVSKFV

-1820 YSQQLKV
+1820 YAQQLKV
-1827 QKYLSEVGTEASHV
+1827 QKYLSEVGTDASHV

-1846 DNLDSPIMNDNSL
+1846 DKLDSPIMNDNSL
-1859 TTMNN
+1859 TTMSN

-1888 ALEIL
+1888 SLEIL
-1893 SRYFPYNKEAYVN
+1893 SRYFPYNKRAYVN

-1956 LMTTRGYYTK
+1956 LMTTREYYTK

-1973 GHLEANPQMKSIP
+1973 NHLEANPQMKSMP

-1991 IPEVKEVKNPATGE
+1991 LPEVKEVKNPATGE

-2032 ADLARNPETS
+2032 ADLARNPKTS
-2042 QIAIDL
+2042 QIATDL

-2072 VKEMLKVPSNN
+2072 VKENIKVP
-2083 ENVLIYKG
+2083 
-2091 KPLTLYRGY
+2091 T
-2100 ATEGGVEAKDI
+2100 TD
-2111 DETVKGSAVDY
+2111 
-2122 IDSSFNA
+2122 
-2129 KYHFTEQEDAE
+2129 
-2140 MYSQIHEEEHHKN
+2140 
-2153 GKTGYKRVTSKYWLS
+2153 
-2168 SDTSYKVYKD
+2168 
-2178 IIDANKHK
+2178 
-2186 EEWGNIDAIIL
+2186 
-2197 ENGTLGDGQYEV
+2197 GD
-2209 IVTSNAKDKI
+2209 
-2219 LSSTYS
+2219 
-2225 RSYVDFMNEIMEDKF
+2225 RSYVDFMNDIMEDKF

-2332 ADSFGET
+2332 ADSFDET
-2339 KTSVMTYHKVDKLG
+2339 KTSIMTYHKVDKLG

-2366 SSDIV
+2366 ASNIE
-2371 EDTEVSETFEE
+2371 EDTK
-2382 GSTSESSEERE
+2382 TSESFEDGSTAKRLEERKP
-2393 STVEGFDR
+2393 TVEGFDR
-2401 EAVINEIAE
+2401 KAVINEIEE
-2410 EMSKAYEKADIRDD
+2410 EMSKAYEKAGIRDD

-2430 ANALKAALSNT
+2430 ANALKAALGNT
-2441 EEADLKASVE
+2441 EEANLKASVE

>member
-1 MANFCYIPQKGIDD
+1 
-15 VLAAKL
+15 
-21 GWRGNASDKFN
+21 
-32 PFRVAT
+32 
-38 LRGMYDEIHQ
+38 
-48 NSPLNTT
+48 
-55 NLDEAA
+55 
-61 LTLAKFR
+61 
-68 QEIKIGNQAK
+68 
-78 INSIGTNLA
+78 
-87 PSYKSLK
+87 
-94 KAFTAE
+94 
-100 ERFNRVNMIAA
+100 
-111 MFSAVVD
+111 
-118 EIQRNNPQLSR
+118 
-129 RAIIDTKVGEF
+129 
-140 NLFEKVYNQI
+140 
-150 MQMQSIF
+150 
-157 RAKGDMEK
+157 
-165 AAKFNQVLSNWSA
+165 
-178 LTAFARMKL
+178 
-187 RDTEGI
+187 
-193 KLGNKIEFA
+193 
-202 DETDELNYGDNDL
+202 
-215 SQLFNPSES
+215 
-224 VREAWQTSN
+224 
-233 GLESAFGSVG
+233 
-243 QQVRRLLS
+243 
-251 SLPIMEIADVTTAD
+251 
-265 GRVVQKPQPK
+265 
-275 RDDLGFVQTLDPVK
+275 
-289 VHQALMELL
+289 
-298 RGITSEAQM
+298 
-307 MGAFRNPRTGQ
+307 
-318 AKSVWMIPI
+318 
-327 LDALT
+327 
-332 KNPQLR
+332 
-338 TQFFRDFKKNF
+338 
-349 QPYSILIEDKEASKK
+349 
-364 GLRKYKTKLLNRV
+364 
-377 EDLLGG
+377 
-383 SFMSRI
+383 
-389 ILGKPLNAKT
+389 
-399 SVFDTKG
+399 
-406 NVNVSNLKNTLNQIN
+406 
-421 EWLAQPKEDTG
+421 
-432 SIFDKQKQYG
+432 
-442 GGKQSKFYSRG
+442 
-453 GSSIERRAF
+453 
-462 LRTSLES
+462 
-469 LGVEVD
+469 
-475 ADTLDEIM
+475 
-483 NHSKDLRKLTNALQE
+483 
-498 LAQYGVSENQLKR
+498 
-511 LEAGEKISYKSLV
+511 
-524 RAKSQNSRKEGVF
+524 
-537 EEKIR
+537 
-542 KIHEMIT
+542 
-549 KNREGLRLES
+549 
-559 RVRHKDSKGN
+559 
-569 NITLFSNVNPSFMG
+569 
-583 DKFDKIQSYVKAN
+583 
-596 DKAGLRSFITNE
+596 
-608 YLDSPF
+608 
-614 FSYNGKVLNKW
+614 
-625 LEELLKCCDTPVN
+625 
-638 VSLEDTFAAQF
+638 
-649 DYLRFLGTSDMSFE
+649 
-663 NFTSKQHM
+663 
-671 IDMFTEFRSDKELS
+671 
-685 NKADTALYPVFILG
+685 
-699 DSGVSKY
+699 
-706 IRAKRYSNEEI
+706 
-717 MDGLYNAYEQER
+717 
-729 RRQELVKATNEW
+729 
-741 LDSRNYSK
+741 
-749 VENFSDSEDTFSIL
+749 
-763 GFLNKDYKA
+763 
-772 SDGTVGKYSSMLS
+772 
-785 DRPTETEVKKAISA
+785 
-799 YLSDA
+799 
-804 LKDFKKQISN
+804 
-814 LGLLETIKV
+814 
-823 KEIDRNNKQVEV
+823 
-835 ERYTYL
+835 
-841 GEGVTSENLDEKL
+841 
-854 AEFYNNVKFATINQL
+854 
-869 QLMTIDTSFYKG
+869 
-881 TKDLQKRYKEI
+881 
-892 HAPGSLLSLSALD
+892 
-905 SYGKKFSEDGIERCV
+905 
-920 YFDDINVNAE
+920 
-930 QSNPEFMEA
+930 
-939 IAAVHGK
+939 
-946 DSDVYK
+946 
-952 AYKRNTL
+952 
-959 TDGQGYRTL
+959 
-968 RSYRKV
+968 
-974 MGMAGQWTEE
+974 
-984 MQKVYEAIEQLRVD
+984 
-998 YNGKSIPSEKLA
+998 
-1010 EIASMAVVFQPIKPY
+1010 
-1025 MFTHEK
+1025 
-1031 LALNDKDKVIIP
+1031 
-1043 VQHKY
+1043 
-1048 AEAVLIPELL
+1048 
-1058 PEGSKLRDIAYWMDN
+1058 
-1073 NNVDLVGSTK
+1073 
-1083 IVKVGGFG
+1083 
-1091 STAIDYETNDENL
+1091 
-1104 YVDSNGN
+1104 
-1111 VIPVA
+1111 
-1116 SGKALTRENQMKNDN
+1116 
-1131 FSKLAVPIK
+1131 
-1140 GVDKLHSNLSKAYIH
+1140 
-1155 QLSYSDYRIQTNVPE
+1155 
-1170 HINSSQ
+1170 
-1176 LFGTQVRKLIMANI
+1176 
-1190 NMDDYHYMNYIGGD
+1190 MDDYHYMNYIGGD

-1268 DNILAYAVDDDKF
+1268 DNVLAYAVDNGKF

-1300 MFKKVVNKQQ
+1300 MFKKIVNKQQ

-1334 YVTDD
+1334 YVTDG

-1445 DIDKLY
+1445 DVDKLY

-1456 YRALKKQSTDEATD
+1456 YKALKKQSTDEATD

-1482 QLIDFEEYDFNKSP
+1482 KLIDFEEYDFNKSP

-1508 ITLIQQR
+1508 INLIQQR
-1515 LMDSETMKQRTTP
+1515 LMDPETMKQRTTP

-1541 RELLYGSTEGII
+1541 RELLYGNIKGFEKFIKGSRNISNVAEDVSTNGRTQQYGVIIDPRLKSNYSKWQFDNPTGIVAYRVNFNKYNTPGEAQNGRIGNPFSEGIGQA
-1553 DDNKKVNW
+1553 NKGVDTVQKFFTWLVTGENFG
-1561 EVLNNRAKDK
+1561 EAKATKEYRQAIINKILNSSEGTPILYYKELGRPSHATVIGYLINHKDLLNNALTKSPNSQNSK
-1571 SSDPEPNY
+1571 SSIDKQSSYNSIIDYVINRVDSKDFEDPEPNY

-1592 QNQVASKLI
+1592 QNQVAGKLI

-1634 DGKFSDFLHAPNGV
+1634 DGRFSDFLHAPNGV

-1711 SFNNNVGIDTA
+1711 SFNNSVGIDTA

-1735 SVKSR
+1735 SVRSR

-1752 KLTKNIL
+1752 KLAKNIL
-1759 NDRVLRKKGN
+1759 NDRVLREKGS

-1796 DVSAFV
+1796 DVSKFV

-1820 YSQQLKV
+1820 YAQQLKV
-1827 QKYLSEVGTEASHV
+1827 QKYLSEVGTDASHV

-1846 DNLDSPIMNDNSL
+1846 DKLDSPIMNDNSL
-1859 TTMNN
+1859 TTMSN

-1893 SRYFPYNKEAYVN
+1893 SKYFPYNKRAYVD
-1906 ARNTLNELV
+1906 ARNTLNGLV

-1956 LMTTRGYYTK
+1956 LMTTREYYTK

-1973 GHLEANPQMKSIP
+1973 NHLEANPQMKSMP

-1991 IPEVKEVKNPATGE
+1991 LPEVKEVKNPATGE

-2016 IGGLAPYMK
+2016 VGGLAPYMK

-2032 ADLARNPETS
+2032 ADLARNPETL
-2042 QIAIDL
+2042 QIATDL

-2072 VKEMLKVPSNN
+2072 VKENIKVP
-2083 ENVLIYKG
+2083 
-2091 KPLTLYRGY
+2091 T
-2100 ATEGGVEAKDI
+2100 AD
-2111 DETVKGSAVDY
+2111 
-2122 IDSSFNA
+2122 
-2129 KYHFTEQEDAE
+2129 
-2140 MYSQIHEEEHHKN
+2140 
-2153 GKTGYKRVTSKYWLS
+2153 
-2168 SDTSYKVYKD
+2168 
-2178 IIDANKHK
+2178 
-2186 EEWGNIDAIIL
+2186 
-2197 ENGTLGDGQYEV
+2197 GD
-2209 IVTSNAKDKI
+2209 
-2219 LSSTYS
+2219 
-2225 RSYVDFMNEIMEDKF
+2225 RSYVDFMNDIMEDKF

-2269 VLNILKPLAIQ
+2269 VLGILKPLAIQ

-2332 ADSFGET
+2332 ADSFDET

-2393 STVEGFDR
+2393 STVEGFNR

-2410 EMSKAYEKADIRDD
+2410 EMSKAYEKAGIRDD

-2430 ANALKAALSNT
+2430 ANVLKAALSNT

-2451 ELRQACRVDGVI
+2451 ELRQACRVDGVV

>member
-15 VLAAKL
+15 VLATKL

-38 LRGMYDEIHQ
+38 LRGMYDEVNQ
-48 NSPLNTT
+48 SNPLDTT

-87 PSYKSLK
+87 PSYKRLRK
-94 KAFTAE
+94 VFTAE

-118 EIQRNNPQLSR
+118 EIQKNNPQLSR
-129 RAIIDTKVGEF
+129 RTIIDTKVGEF

-150 MQMQSIF
+150 MQMQSMF

-165 AAKFNQVLSNWSA
+165 ASKFNQVLSNWSA

-193 KLGNKIEFA
+193 KLGNKMEFV

-215 SQLFNPSES
+215 SQLIDPNES

-233 GLESAFGSVG
+233 GLESSFGSVG
-243 QQVRRLLS
+243 HQVRRLIS
-251 SLPIMEIADVTTAD
+251 SLPVMEIVDVTAAD
-265 GRVVQKPQPK
+265 GRVMQKAQPK
-275 RDDLGFVQTLDPVK
+275 RDDLGFAQTLDPTK

-349 QPYSILIEDKEASKK
+349 QPYSILVEDKEASKK

-389 ILGKPLNAKT
+389 ILGKPLNEKT

-406 NVNVSNLKNTLNQIN
+406 NVNVSNLKNTLSQIN
-421 EWLAQPKEDTG
+421 EWLAQPKGNTG
-432 SIFDKQKQYG
+432 STFDKQKQYG

-453 GSSIERRAF
+453 GSSIERREF

-498 LAQYGVSENQLKR
+498 LAQYGVSENQLKK

-524 RAKSQNSRKEGVF
+524 RAKGQNSRKEGVF

-569 NITLFSNVNPSFMG
+569 NITLFSQVNPSFMG

-596 DKAGLRSFITNE
+596 DKAGLRSFLANE

-625 LEELLKCCDTPVN
+625 LEELLKCCDTPTN

-649 DYLRFLGTSDMSFE
+649 DYLRFLGTSDMSFG

-671 IDMFTEFRSDKELS
+671 IDMLTEFRSDKELS

-749 VENFSDSEDTFSIL
+749 VKNFSDSEDTFSIL

-785 DRPTETEVKKAISA
+785 NRPTETEVKKAISA

-804 LKDFKKQISN
+804 LIDFKKQLTN
-814 LGLLETIKV
+814 LGLLETVKV

-841 GEGVTSENLDEKL
+841 GEDVTSENLDEKL

-869 QLMTIDTSFYKG
+869 QLMTIDTSFYTG

-892 HAPGSLLSLSALD
+892 HAPGSLLSLSAID
-905 SYGKKFSEDGIERCV
+905 SNGKKFSEDGIERCA
-920 YFDDINVNAE
+920 YFDDITVNAE
-930 QSNPEFMEA
+930 QSNLEFMEA

-946 DSDVYK
+946 DSDVYN
-952 AYKRNTL
+952 AYKKNTL

-984 MQKVYEAIEQLRVD
+984 MQKVYEAIEQLKVD

-1058 PEGSKLRDIAYWMDN
+1058 PEGSKLRDMAYWMDD

-1091 STAIDYETNDENL
+1091 STDI
-1104 YVDSNGN
+1104 SK
-1111 VIPVA
+1111 A
-1116 SGKALTRENQMKNDN
+1116 SDAKSLGEA
-1131 FSKLAVPIK
+1131 
-1140 GVDKLHSNLSKAYIH
+1140 LSKAYVH
-1155 QLSYSDYRIQTNVPE
+1155 QLSYGDYRIQTNVPE

-1268 DNILAYAVDDDKF
+1268 DNVLAYAVDNGKF

-1300 MFKKVVNKQQ
+1300 MFKKIVNKQQ

-1334 YVTDD
+1334 YVTDG
-1339 KGNIL
+1339 KENIL

-1445 DIDKLY
+1445 DVDKLY

-1456 YRALKKQSTDEATD
+1456 YKTLKKQSTDEATD

-1482 QLIDFEEYDFNKSP
+1482 KLIDFEEYDFNKSP

-1508 ITLIQQR
+1508 INLIQKR
-1515 LMDSETMKQRTTP
+1515 LMDPETMKQRTTP

-1541 RELLYGSTEGII
+1541 RELLYGNIDYLINHKDLLNNALTKSPNSQNSKSSIDKQSSYNSII
-1553 DDNKKVNW
+1553 DYVI
-1561 EVLNNRAKDK
+1561 NRVDSKDFE
-1571 SSDPEPNY
+1571 DPEPNY

-1592 QNQVASKLI
+1592 QNQVAGKLI

-1634 DGKFSDFLHAPNGV
+1634 DGRFSDFLHAPNGV
-1648 DVDLNVAEFLAASVD
+1648 DVDLNVAEFLSASVD

-1711 SFNNNVGIDTA
+1711 SFNNSVGIDTA
-1722 IREIREKY
+1722 IRGIREKY

-1735 SVKSR
+1735 SVRSR

-1752 KLTKNIL
+1752 KLAKNIL
-1759 NDRVLRKKGN
+1759 NDRVLREKGS

-1796 DVSAFV
+1796 DVSKFV

-1820 YSQQLKV
+1820 YAQQLKV
-1827 QKYLSEVGTEASHV
+1827 QKYLSEVGTDASHV

-1846 DNLDSPIMNDNSL
+1846 DKLDSPVMDDNSL
-1859 TTMNN
+1859 TTMSN

-1893 SRYFPYNKEAYVN
+1893 SKYFPYNKRAYVN
-1906 ARNTLNELV
+1906 ARNTLNGLV

-1956 LMTTRGYYTK
+1956 LMTTREYYTK

-1973 GHLEANPQMKSIP
+1973 NHLEANPQMKSMP

-1991 IPEVKEVKNPATGE
+1991 LPEVKEVKNPATGE

-2016 IGGLAPYMK
+2016 VGGLAPYMK

-2042 QIAIDL
+2042 QIATDL

-2072 VKEMLKVPSNN
+2072 VKENIKVP
-2083 ENVLIYKG
+2083 
-2091 KPLTLYRGY
+2091 T
-2100 ATEGGVEAKDI
+2100 AD
-2111 DETVKGSAVDY
+2111 
-2122 IDSSFNA
+2122 
-2129 KYHFTEQEDAE
+2129 
-2140 MYSQIHEEEHHKN
+2140 
-2153 GKTGYKRVTSKYWLS
+2153 
-2168 SDTSYKVYKD
+2168 
-2178 IIDANKHK
+2178 
-2186 EEWGNIDAIIL
+2186 
-2197 ENGTLGDGQYEV
+2197 GD
-2209 IVTSNAKDKI
+2209 
-2219 LSSTYS
+2219 
-2225 RSYVDFMNEIMEDKF
+2225 RSYVDFMNDIMEDKF

-2269 VLNILKPLAIQ
+2269 VLGILKPLAIQ

-2296 KENGKYFILKENKMA
+2296 KENGKYFILKENNMA

-2332 ADSFGET
+2332 ADSFDET

-2382 GSTSESSEERE
+2382 GSTSESSEERK
-2393 STVEGFDR
+2393 STVEGFNR

-2410 EMSKAYEKADIRDD
+2410 EMSKAYEKAGIRDD

-2451 ELRQACRVDGVI
+2451 ELRQACRVDGVV
-2463 VLDENGNPMKAC
+2463 VLDEMVIQ

>member
-38 LRGMYDEIHQ
+38 LRGMYDEVNQ
-48 NSPLNTT
+48 NNPLDTT

-87 PSYKSLK
+87 PSYKSLR

-118 EIQRNNPQLSR
+118 EIQKNNPQLSR

-150 MQMQSIF
+150 MQMQSVF

-193 KLGNKIEFA
+193 KLGNKMEFV

-215 SQLFNPSES
+215 SQLIDPNES

-233 GLESAFGSVG
+233 GLESSFGSVG
-243 QQVRRLLS
+243 HQVRRLIS
-251 SLPIMEIADVTTAD
+251 SLPVMEIVDVTAAD
-265 GRVVQKPQPK
+265 GRVMQKAQPK
-275 RDDLGFVQTLDPVK
+275 RDDLGFVQTLDPTK

-349 QPYSILIEDKEASKK
+349 QPYSILVEDKEASKK

-389 ILGKPLNAKT
+389 ILGKPLNEKT

-406 NVNVSNLKNTLNQIN
+406 NVNVSNLKNTLSQIN
-421 EWLAQPKEDTG
+421 EWLAQPKENTG

-453 GSSIERRAF
+453 GSSIERREF

-498 LAQYGVSENQLKR
+498 LAQYGVSENQLKK

-524 RAKSQNSRKEGVF
+524 RAKGQNSRKEGVF

-569 NITLFSNVNPSFMG
+569 NITLFSQVNPSFMG

-596 DKAGLRSFITNE
+596 DKAGLRSFLANE

-625 LEELLKCCDTPVN
+625 LEELLKCCDTPTN

-671 IDMFTEFRSDKELS
+671 IDMLTEFRSDKELS

-804 LKDFKKQISN
+804 LIDFKKQLTN
-814 LGLLETIKV
+814 LGLLETVKV

-841 GEGVTSENLDEKL
+841 GEDVTSENLDEKL

-892 HAPGSLLSLSALD
+892 HAPGSLLSLSAID
-905 SYGKKFSEDGIERCV
+905 SNGKKFSEDGIERCV
-920 YFDDINVNAE
+920 YFDDININAE
-930 QSNPEFMEA
+930 QSNLEFMEA

-946 DSDVYK
+946 DSDVYD
-952 AYKRNTL
+952 AYKKNTL

-984 MQKVYEAIEQLRVD
+984 MQKVYEAIEQLKVD

-1058 PEGSKLRDIAYWMDN
+1058 PEGSKLRDMAYWMDD

-1091 STAIDYETNDENL
+1091 STDI
-1104 YVDSNGN
+1104 SK
-1111 VIPVA
+1111 A
-1116 SGKALTRENQMKNDN
+1116 SDAKSLGEA
-1131 FSKLAVPIK
+1131 
-1140 GVDKLHSNLSKAYIH
+1140 LSKAYVH
-1155 QLSYSDYRIQTNVPE
+1155 QLSYGDYRIQTNVPE

-1268 DNILAYAVDDDKF
+1268 DNVLAYAVDNGKF

-1300 MFKKVVNKQQ
+1300 MFKKIVNKQQ

-1334 YVTDD
+1334 YVTDG

-1445 DIDKLY
+1445 DVDKLY

-1456 YRALKKQSTDEATD
+1456 YKALKKQSTDEATD

-1482 QLIDFEEYDFNKSP
+1482 KLIDFEEYDFNKSP

-1508 ITLIQQR
+1508 INLIQQR
-1515 LMDSETMKQRTTP
+1515 LMDPETMKQRTTP

-1561 EVLNNRAKDK
+1561 EALNNRAKDK

-1592 QNQVASKLI
+1592 QNQVAGKLI

-1634 DGKFSDFLHAPNGV
+1634 DGRFSDFLHAPNGV

-1711 SFNNNVGIDTA
+1711 SFNNSVGIDTA

-1735 SVKSR
+1735 SVRSR

-1752 KLTKNIL
+1752 KLAKNIL
-1759 NDRVLRKKGN
+1759 NDRVLREKGS

-1796 DVSAFV
+1796 DVSKFV

-1820 YSQQLKV
+1820 YAQQLKV
-1827 QKYLSEVGTEASHV
+1827 QKYLSEVGTDASHV

-1846 DNLDSPIMNDNSL
+1846 DRLDSPIMDDNSL
-1859 TTMNN
+1859 TTMSN

-1893 SRYFPYNKEAYVN
+1893 SKYFPYNKRAYVD
-1906 ARNTLNELV
+1906 ARNTLNGLV

-1956 LMTTRGYYTK
+1956 LMTTREYYTK

-1973 GHLEANPQMKSIP
+1973 NHLEANPQMKSMP

-1991 IPEVKEVKNPATGE
+1991 LPEVKEVKNPATGE

-2016 IGGLAPYMK
+2016 VGGLAPYMK

-2042 QIAIDL
+2042 QIATDL

-2072 VKEMLKVPSNN
+2072 VKENIKVP
-2083 ENVLIYKG
+2083 
-2091 KPLTLYRGY
+2091 T
-2100 ATEGGVEAKDI
+2100 AD
-2111 DETVKGSAVDY
+2111 
-2122 IDSSFNA
+2122 
-2129 KYHFTEQEDAE
+2129 
-2140 MYSQIHEEEHHKN
+2140 
-2153 GKTGYKRVTSKYWLS
+2153 
-2168 SDTSYKVYKD
+2168 
-2178 IIDANKHK
+2178 
-2186 EEWGNIDAIIL
+2186 
-2197 ENGTLGDGQYEV
+2197 GD
-2209 IVTSNAKDKI
+2209 
-2219 LSSTYS
+2219 
-2225 RSYVDFMNEIMEDKF
+2225 RSYVDFMNDIMEDKF

-2269 VLNILKPLAIQ
+2269 VLGILKPLAIQ

-2332 ADSFGET
+2332 ADSFDET

-2393 STVEGFDR
+2393 STVEGFNR

-2410 EMSKAYEKADIRDD
+2410 EMSKAYEKAGIRDD

-2451 ELRQACRVDGVI
+2451 ELRQACRVDGVV

>member
-38 LRGMYDEIHQ
+38 LRGMYDEVNQ
-48 NSPLNTT
+48 NNPLDTT

-87 PSYKSLK
+87 PSYKSLR

-118 EIQRNNPQLSR
+118 EIQKNNPQLSR

-150 MQMQSIF
+150 MQMQSVF

-193 KLGNKIEFA
+193 KLGNKMEFV

-215 SQLFNPSES
+215 SQLIDPNES

-233 GLESAFGSVG
+233 GLESSFGSVG
-243 QQVRRLLS
+243 HQVRRLIS
-251 SLPIMEIADVTTAD
+251 SLPIMEIVDVTAAD
-265 GRVVQKPQPK
+265 GRVMQKAQPK
-275 RDDLGFVQTLDPVK
+275 RDDLGFVQTLDPTK

-338 TQFFRDFKKNF
+338 TQFFRDFKKDF
-349 QPYSILIEDKEASKK
+349 QPYSILVEDKEASKK

-383 SFMSRI
+383 SFVSRI
-389 ILGKPLNAKT
+389 ILGKPLNEKT

-406 NVNVSNLKNTLNQIN
+406 NVNVSNLKNTLSQIN
-421 EWLAQPKEDTG
+421 EWLAQPKGNTG

-453 GSSIERRAF
+453 GSSIERREF

-498 LAQYGVSENQLKR
+498 LAQYGVSENQLKK

-524 RAKSQNSRKEGVF
+524 RAKGQNSRKEGVF

-569 NITLFSNVNPSFMG
+569 NITLFSQVNPSFMG

-596 DKAGLRSFITNE
+596 DKAGLRSFLANE

-614 FSYNGKVLNKW
+614 FYYNGKVLNKW
-625 LEELLKCCDTPVN
+625 LEELLKCCDTPTN

-671 IDMFTEFRSDKELS
+671 IDMLTEFRSDKELS

-717 MDGLYNAYEQER
+717 MDGLYNAYEQEK

-804 LKDFKKQISN
+804 LKDFKKQLTN
-814 LGLLETIKV
+814 LGLLETVKV

-841 GEGVTSENLDEKL
+841 GEDVTSENLDEKL

-892 HAPGSLLSLSALD
+892 HAPGSLLSLSAID
-905 SYGKKFSEDGIERCV
+905 SNGKKFSEDGIERCV

-952 AYKRNTL
+952 AYKKNTL

-984 MQKVYEAIEQLRVD
+984 MQKVYEAIEQLKVD
-998 YNGKSIPSEKLA
+998 YNGKSIPPEKLA

-1058 PEGSKLRDIAYWMDN
+1058 PEGSKLRDMAYWMDD

-1116 SGKALTRENQMKNDN
+1116 PGKALTRENQMKNDN

-1140 GVDKLHSNLSKAYIH
+1140 GLDKLHSNLSKAYVH
-1155 QLSYSDYRIQTNVPE
+1155 QLSYGDYRIQTNVPE

-1268 DNILAYAVDDDKF
+1268 DNVLAYAVDNGKF

-1300 MFKKVVNKQQ
+1300 IFKKIVNKQQ

-1334 YVTDD
+1334 YVTDG

-1445 DIDKLY
+1445 DVDKLY

-1456 YRALKKQSTDEATD
+1456 YKALKKQSTDEATD

-1482 QLIDFEEYDFNKSP
+1482 KLIDFEEYDFNKSP

-1508 ITLIQQR
+1508 INLIQQR
-1515 LMDSETMKQRTTP
+1515 LMDPETMKQRTTP
-1528 GGFANASK
+1528 GGFTNASK

-1561 EVLNNRAKDK
+1561 EALNNRAKDK

-1592 QNQVASKLI
+1592 QNQVAGKLI

-1634 DGKFSDFLHAPNGV
+1634 DGRFSDFLHAPNGV

-1711 SFNNNVGIDTA
+1711 SFNNSVGIDTA

-1735 SVKSR
+1735 SVRSR
-1740 KEPLNPEHFSMD
+1740 NEPLNPEHFSMD
-1752 KLTKNIL
+1752 KLAKNIL
-1759 NDRVLRKKGN
+1759 NDRVLREKGS

-1796 DVSAFV
+1796 DVSKFV

-1820 YSQQLKV
+1820 YAQQLKV
-1827 QKYLSEVGTEASHV
+1827 QKYLSEVGTDASHV

-1846 DNLDSPIMNDNSL
+1846 DRLDSPIMDDNSL
-1859 TTMNN
+1859 TTMSN

-1893 SRYFPYNKEAYVN
+1893 SKYFPYNKRAYVN
-1906 ARNTLNELV
+1906 ARNTLNGLV

-1956 LMTTRGYYTK
+1956 LMTTREYYTK

-1973 GHLEANPQMKSIP
+1973 NHLEANPQMKSMP

-1991 IPEVKEVKNPATGE
+1991 LPEVKEVKNPATGE

-2016 IGGLAPYMK
+2016 VGGLAPYMK

-2042 QIAIDL
+2042 QIATDL

-2072 VKEMLKVPSNN
+2072 VKENIKVP
-2083 ENVLIYKG
+2083 
-2091 KPLTLYRGY
+2091 T
-2100 ATEGGVEAKDI
+2100 AD
-2111 DETVKGSAVDY
+2111 
-2122 IDSSFNA
+2122 
-2129 KYHFTEQEDAE
+2129 
-2140 MYSQIHEEEHHKN
+2140 
-2153 GKTGYKRVTSKYWLS
+2153 
-2168 SDTSYKVYKD
+2168 
-2178 IIDANKHK
+2178 
-2186 EEWGNIDAIIL
+2186 
-2197 ENGTLGDGQYEV
+2197 GD
-2209 IVTSNAKDKI
+2209 
-2219 LSSTYS
+2219 
-2225 RSYVDFMNEIMEDKF
+2225 RSYVDFMNDIMEDKF

-2264 AKSKT
+2264 AKSKA
-2269 VLNILKPLAIQ
+2269 VLGILKPLAIQ

-2332 ADSFGET
+2332 ADSFDET

-2382 GSTSESSEERE
+2382 GSTSESSEERK
-2393 STVEGFDR
+2393 STVEGFNR

-2410 EMSKAYEKADIRDD
+2410 EMSKAYEKAGIRDD

-2430 ANALKAALSNT
+2430 ANTLKAALSNT

-2451 ELRQACRVDGVI
+2451 ELRQACRVDGVV

>member
-15 VLAAKL
+15 ILATKL

-38 LRGMYDEIHQ
+38 LRGMYDEVNQ
-48 NSPLNTT
+48 NNPLDTT

-68 QEIKIGNQAK
+68 QEIKVGNQAK

-87 PSYKSLK
+87 PSYKRLGK
-94 KAFTAE
+94 VFTAE

-118 EIQRNNPQLSR
+118 EIQKNNPQLSR

-150 MQMQSIF
+150 MQMQSVF

-193 KLGNKIEFA
+193 KLGNKMEFV

-215 SQLFNPSES
+215 SQLIDPNES

-233 GLESAFGSVG
+233 GLESSFGSVG
-243 QQVRRLLS
+243 HQVRRLIS
-251 SLPIMEIADVTTAD
+251 SLPVMEIVDVTAAD
-265 GRVVQKPQPK
+265 GRVMQKAQPK
-275 RDDLGFVQTLDPVK
+275 RDDLGFVQTLDPTK

-349 QPYSILIEDKEASKK
+349 QPYSILVEDKEASKK

-389 ILGKPLNAKT
+389 ILGKPLNEKT

-406 NVNVSNLKNTLNQIN
+406 NVNISNLKNTLSQIN
-421 EWLAQPKEDTG
+421 EWLAQPKENTG

-453 GSSIERRAF
+453 GSSIERREF

-498 LAQYGVSENQLKR
+498 LAQYGVSENQLKK
-511 LEAGEKISYKSLV
+511 LEAGEKISYRSLV
-524 RAKSQNSRKEGVF
+524 RAKGQNSRKEGVF

-569 NITLFSNVNPSFMG
+569 NITLFSQVNPSFMG
-583 DKFDKIQSYVKAN
+583 DKFDKIKSYVKAN
-596 DKAGLRSFITNE
+596 DKAGLRSFLTNE

-625 LEELLKCCDTPVN
+625 LEELLKCCDTPTN

-671 IDMFTEFRSDKELS
+671 IDMLTEFRSDKELS

-772 SDGTVGKYSSMLS
+772 SDGTIGKYSNMLS
-785 DRPTETEVKKAISA
+785 DRPTETEVKKSISA

-804 LKDFKKQISN
+804 LIDFKKQLTN
-814 LGLLETIKV
+814 LGLLETVKV

-841 GEGVTSENLDEKL
+841 GEDVTSENLDEKL

-892 HAPGSLLSLSALD
+892 HAPGSLLSLSAID
-905 SYGKKFSEDGIERCV
+905 SNGKKFSEDGIERCV

-952 AYKRNTL
+952 AYKKNTL

-984 MQKVYEAIEQLRVD
+984 MQKVYEAIEQLKVD

-1058 PEGSKLRDIAYWMDN
+1058 PEGSKLRDMAYWMDD

-1091 STAIDYETNDENL
+1091 STDISKASDAKNL
-1104 YVDSNGN
+1104 GE
-1111 VIPVA
+1111 A
-1116 SGKALTRENQMKNDN
+1116 
-1131 FSKLAVPIK
+1131 
-1140 GVDKLHSNLSKAYIH
+1140 LSKAYVH
-1155 QLSYSDYRIQTNVPE
+1155 QLSYGDYRIQTNVPE

-1204 GTVNLGGNHGRVKL
+1204 GTVNLGGNHDRVKL

-1268 DNILAYAVDDDKF
+1268 DNVLAYAVDNGKF

-1300 MFKKVVNKQQ
+1300 MFKKIVNKQQ

-1334 YVTDD
+1334 YVTDG

-1390 LEHRFPGST
+1390 LEHRFPGSI

-1445 DIDKLY
+1445 DVDKLY

-1456 YRALKKQSTDEATD
+1456 YKALKKQSTDEATD

-1508 ITLIQQR
+1508 INLIQQR
-1515 LMDSETMKQRTTP
+1515 LMDPETMKQRTTP

-1561 EVLNNRAKDK
+1561 EALNNRAKDK

-1592 QNQVASKLI
+1592 QNQVAGKLI

-1623 KPIEFAGHSYG
+1623 KSIEFAGHSYG
-1634 DGKFSDFLHAPNGV
+1634 DGRFSDFLHAPNGV

-1698 LFNQPIIKEVCEY
+1698 LFNQPIIKEICEY
-1711 SFNNNVGIDTA
+1711 SFNNSVGIDTA

-1735 SVKSR
+1735 SVRSR

-1752 KLTKNIL
+1752 KLAKNIL
-1759 NDRVLRKKGN
+1759 NDRVLREKGS

-1796 DVSAFV
+1796 DVSKFV

-1820 YSQQLKV
+1820 YAQQLKV
-1827 QKYLSEVGTEASHV
+1827 QKYLSEVGTDASHV

-1846 DNLDSPIMNDNSL
+1846 DKLDSPIMDDNSL
-1859 TTMNN
+1859 TTMSN

-1883 DANRK
+1883 DANRR
-1888 ALEIL
+1888 ALETL
-1893 SRYFPYNKEAYVN
+1893 SKYFPYNKRAYVD
-1906 ARNTLNELV
+1906 ARNTLNGLV
-1915 NYGSLDADTINSIHS
+1915 NYGSLDADAINSIHS

-1956 LMTTRGYYTK
+1956 LMTTREYYTK

-1973 GHLEANPQMKSIP
+1973 NHLEANPQMKSMP

-1991 IPEVKEVKNPATGE
+1991 LPEVKEVKNPATGE

-2016 IGGLAPYMK
+2016 VGGLAPYMK

-2042 QIAIDL
+2042 QIATDL

-2072 VKEMLKVPSNN
+2072 VKENIKVP
-2083 ENVLIYKG
+2083 
-2091 KPLTLYRGY
+2091 T
-2100 ATEGGVEAKDI
+2100 AD
-2111 DETVKGSAVDY
+2111 
-2122 IDSSFNA
+2122 
-2129 KYHFTEQEDAE
+2129 
-2140 MYSQIHEEEHHKN
+2140 
-2153 GKTGYKRVTSKYWLS
+2153 
-2168 SDTSYKVYKD
+2168 
-2178 IIDANKHK
+2178 
-2186 EEWGNIDAIIL
+2186 
-2197 ENGTLGDGQYEV
+2197 GD
-2209 IVTSNAKDKI
+2209 
-2219 LSSTYS
+2219 
-2225 RSYVDFMNEIMEDKF
+2225 RSYVDFMNDIMEDKF

-2269 VLNILKPLAIQ
+2269 VLGILRPLAIQ

-2332 ADSFGET
+2332 ADSFDET
-2339 KTSVMTYHKVDKLG
+2339 KTSVMTYHRVDKLG

-2382 GSTSESSEERE
+2382 GSTSESSEERG
-2393 STVEGFDR
+2393 STVEGFNR

-2410 EMSKAYEKADIRDD
+2410 EMSKAYEKAGIRDD

-2451 ELRQACRVDGVI
+2451 ELRQACRVDGVV

>member
-15 VLAAKL
+15 VLATKL

-38 LRGMYDEIHQ
+38 LRGMYDEVNQ
-48 NSPLNTT
+48 NNPLDTT

-87 PSYKSLK
+87 PSYKRLRK
-94 KAFTAE
+94 VFTAE

-118 EIQRNNPQLSR
+118 EIQKNNPQLSR

-150 MQMQSIF
+150 MQMQSMF

-193 KLGNKIEFA
+193 KLGNKMEFV

-215 SQLFNPSES
+215 SQLIDPNES

-233 GLESAFGSVG
+233 GLESSFGSVG
-243 QQVRRLLS
+243 HQVRRLIS
-251 SLPIMEIADVTTAD
+251 SLPVMEIVDVTAAD
-265 GRVVQKPQPK
+265 GRVMQKAQPK
-275 RDDLGFVQTLDPVK
+275 RDDLGFVQTLDPTK

-327 LDALT
+327 LDTLT

-349 QPYSILIEDKEASKK
+349 QPYSILVEDKEASKK

-389 ILGKPLNAKT
+389 ILGKPLNEKT

-406 NVNVSNLKNTLNQIN
+406 NVNVSNLKNTLSQIN
-421 EWLAQPKEDTG
+421 EWLAQPKENTG

-453 GSSIERRAF
+453 GSSIERREF

-498 LAQYGVSENQLKR
+498 LAQYGVSENQLKK

-524 RAKSQNSRKEGVF
+524 RAKGQNSRKEGVF

-569 NITLFSNVNPSFMG
+569 NITLFSQVNPSFMG

-596 DKAGLRSFITNE
+596 DKAGLRSFLTNE

-614 FSYNGKVLNKW
+614 FYYNGKVLNKW
-625 LEELLKCCDTPVN
+625 LEELLKCCDTPTN

-671 IDMFTEFRSDKELS
+671 IDMLTEFRSDKELS

-785 DRPTETEVKKAISA
+785 NRPTETEVKKAISA

-804 LKDFKKQISN
+804 LIDFKKQLTN
-814 LGLLETIKV
+814 LGLLETVKV

-841 GEGVTSENLDEKL
+841 GEDVTSENLDEKL

-892 HAPGSLLSLSALD
+892 HAPGSLLSLSAID
-905 SYGKKFSEDGIERCV
+905 SNGKKFSEDGIERCV

-952 AYKRNTL
+952 AYKKNTL

-984 MQKVYEAIEQLRVD
+984 MQKVYEAIEQLKVD
-998 YNGKSIPSEKLA
+998 YNGKSIPPEKLA

-1058 PEGSKLRDIAYWMDN
+1058 PEGSKLRDMAYWMDD

-1091 STAIDYETNDENL
+1091 STDI
-1104 YVDSNGN
+1104 SK
-1111 VIPVA
+1111 A
-1116 SGKALTRENQMKNDN
+1116 SDAKSLGEA
-1131 FSKLAVPIK
+1131 
-1140 GVDKLHSNLSKAYIH
+1140 LSKAYVH
-1155 QLSYSDYRIQTNVPE
+1155 QLSYGDYRIQTNVPE

-1268 DNILAYAVDDDKF
+1268 DNVLAYAVDNGKF

-1300 MFKKVVNKQQ
+1300 MFKKIVNKQQ

-1334 YVTDD
+1334 YVTDG

-1445 DIDKLY
+1445 DVDKLY

-1456 YRALKKQSTDEATD
+1456 YKALKKQSTDEATD

-1482 QLIDFEEYDFNKSP
+1482 KLIDFEEYDFNKSP

-1508 ITLIQQR
+1508 INLIQQR
-1515 LMDSETMKQRTTP
+1515 LMDPETMKQRTTP

-1561 EVLNNRAKDK
+1561 EALNNRAKDK

-1592 QNQVASKLI
+1592 QNQVAGKLI

-1634 DGKFSDFLHAPNGV
+1634 DGRFSDFLHAPNGV
-1648 DVDLNVAEFLAASVD
+1648 DVDLNVAEFLSASVD

-1711 SFNNNVGIDTA
+1711 SFNNSVGIDTA

-1735 SVKSR
+1735 SVRSR
-1740 KEPLNPEHFSMD
+1740 NEPLNPEHFSMD
-1752 KLTKNIL
+1752 KLAKNIL
-1759 NDRVLRKKGN
+1759 NDRVLREKGS

-1796 DVSAFV
+1796 DVSKFV
-1802 TSTKF
+1802 ISTKF

-1820 YSQQLKV
+1820 YAQQLKV
-1827 QKYLSEVGTEASHV
+1827 QKYLSEVGTDASHV

-1846 DNLDSPIMNDNSL
+1846 DKLDSPIMDDNSL
-1859 TTMNN
+1859 TTMSN

-1893 SRYFPYNKEAYVN
+1893 SKYFPYNKRAYVD
-1906 ARNTLNELV
+1906 ARNTLNGLV

-1956 LMTTRGYYTK
+1956 LMTTREYYTK

-1973 GHLEANPQMKSIP
+1973 NHLEANPQMKSMP

-1991 IPEVKEVKNPATGE
+1991 LPEVKEVKNPATGE

-2016 IGGLAPYMK
+2016 VGGLAPYMK

-2042 QIAIDL
+2042 QIATDL

-2072 VKEMLKVPSNN
+2072 VKENIKVPSNS
-2083 ENVLIYKG
+2083 ENVLMYKG

-2140 MYSQIHEEEHHKN
+2140 MYSQVHEEEYHKK

-2225 RSYVDFMNEIMEDKF
+2225 RSYVDFMNDIMEDKF

-2269 VLNILKPLAIQ
+2269 VLGILKPLAIQ

-2332 ADSFGET
+2332 ADSFDET

-2382 GSTSESSEERE
+2382 GSTSESSEERK
-2393 STVEGFDR
+2393 STVEGFNR

-2410 EMSKAYEKADIRDD
+2410 EMSKAYEKAGIRDD

-2451 ELRQACRVDGVI
+2451 ELRQACRVDGVV

>member
-38 LRGMYDEIHQ
+38 LRGMYDEVNQ
-48 NSPLNTT
+48 NNPLDTT
-55 NLDEAA
+55 NLDKAA

-87 PSYKSLK
+87 PSYKSLR

-118 EIQRNNPQLSR
+118 EIQKNNPQLSR

-150 MQMQSIF
+150 MQMQSMF

-165 AAKFNQVLSNWSA
+165 ASKFNQVLSNWSA

-193 KLGNKIEFA
+193 KLGNKMEFV

-215 SQLFNPSES
+215 SQLIDPNES

-233 GLESAFGSVG
+233 GLESSFGSVG
-243 QQVRRLLS
+243 HQVRRLIS
-251 SLPIMEIADVTTAD
+251 SLPVMEIVDVTAAD
-265 GRVVQKPQPK
+265 GRVMQKAQPK
-275 RDDLGFVQTLDPVK
+275 RDDLGFVQTLDPTK

-349 QPYSILIEDKEASKK
+349 QPYSILVEDKEASKK

-389 ILGKPLNAKT
+389 ILGKPLNEKT

-406 NVNVSNLKNTLNQIN
+406 NVNVSNLKNTLSQIN
-421 EWLAQPKEDTG
+421 EWLAQPKENTG

-453 GSSIERRAF
+453 GSSIERREF

-498 LAQYGVSENQLKR
+498 LAQYGVSENQLKK

-524 RAKSQNSRKEGVF
+524 RAKGQNSRKEGVF

-569 NITLFSNVNPSFMG
+569 NITLFSQVNPSFMG

-596 DKAGLRSFITNE
+596 DKAGLRSFLTNE

-614 FSYNGKVLNKW
+614 FYYNGKVLNKW
-625 LEELLKCCDTPVN
+625 LEELLKCCDTPTN

-671 IDMFTEFRSDKELS
+671 IDMLTEFRSDKELS

-804 LKDFKKQISN
+804 LIDFKKQLTN
-814 LGLLETIKV
+814 LGLLETVKV

-841 GEGVTSENLDEKL
+841 GEDVTSENLDEKL

-892 HAPGSLLSLSALD
+892 HAPGSLLSLSAID
-905 SYGKKFSEDGIERCV
+905 SNGKKFSEDGIERCV

-952 AYKRNTL
+952 AYKKNTL

-984 MQKVYEAIEQLRVD
+984 MQKVYEAIEQLKVD

-1058 PEGSKLRDIAYWMDN
+1058 PEGSKLRDMAYWMDD

-1091 STAIDYETNDENL
+1091 STDI
-1104 YVDSNGN
+1104 SK
-1111 VIPVA
+1111 A
-1116 SGKALTRENQMKNDN
+1116 SDAKSLGEA
-1131 FSKLAVPIK
+1131 
-1140 GVDKLHSNLSKAYIH
+1140 LSKAYVH
-1155 QLSYSDYRIQTNVPE
+1155 QLSYGDYRIQTNVPE

-1268 DNILAYAVDDDKF
+1268 DNVLAYAVDNGKF

-1300 MFKKVVNKQQ
+1300 MFKKIVNKQQ

-1334 YVTDD
+1334 YVTDG

-1353 ISYKDSEG
+1353 ISYTDSEG

-1445 DIDKLY
+1445 DVDKLY

-1456 YRALKKQSTDEATD
+1456 YKALKKQSTDEATD

-1482 QLIDFEEYDFNKSP
+1482 KLIDFEEYDFNKSP

-1508 ITLIQQR
+1508 INLIQQR
-1515 LMDSETMKQRTTP
+1515 LMDPETMKQRTTP

-1561 EVLNNRAKDK
+1561 EALNNRAKDK

-1592 QNQVASKLI
+1592 QNQVAGKLI

-1634 DGKFSDFLHAPNGV
+1634 DGRFSDFLHAPNGV

-1711 SFNNNVGIDTA
+1711 SFNNSVGIDTA

-1735 SVKSR
+1735 SVRSR

-1752 KLTKNIL
+1752 KLAKNIL
-1759 NDRVLRKKGN
+1759 NDRVLREKGS

-1796 DVSAFV
+1796 DVSKFV

-1820 YSQQLKV
+1820 YAQQLKV
-1827 QKYLSEVGTEASHV
+1827 QKYLSEVGTDASHV

-1846 DNLDSPIMNDNSL
+1846 DRLDSPIMDDNSL
-1859 TTMNN
+1859 TTMSN

-1893 SRYFPYNKEAYVN
+1893 SKYFPYNKRAYVD
-1906 ARNTLNELV
+1906 ARNTLNGLV

-1956 LMTTRGYYTK
+1956 LMTTREYYTK

-1973 GHLEANPQMKSIP
+1973 NHLEANPQMKSMP

-1991 IPEVKEVKNPATGE
+1991 LPEVKEVKNPATGE

-2016 IGGLAPYMK
+2016 VGGLAPYMK

-2042 QIAIDL
+2042 QIATDL

-2072 VKEMLKVPSNN
+2072 VKENIKVP
-2083 ENVLIYKG
+2083 
-2091 KPLTLYRGY
+2091 T
-2100 ATEGGVEAKDI
+2100 AD
-2111 DETVKGSAVDY
+2111 
-2122 IDSSFNA
+2122 
-2129 KYHFTEQEDAE
+2129 
-2140 MYSQIHEEEHHKN
+2140 
-2153 GKTGYKRVTSKYWLS
+2153 
-2168 SDTSYKVYKD
+2168 
-2178 IIDANKHK
+2178 
-2186 EEWGNIDAIIL
+2186 
-2197 ENGTLGDGQYEV
+2197 GD
-2209 IVTSNAKDKI
+2209 
-2219 LSSTYS
+2219 
-2225 RSYVDFMNEIMEDKF
+2225 RSYVDFMNDIMEDKF

-2269 VLNILKPLAIQ
+2269 VLGILKPLAIQ

-2332 ADSFGET
+2332 ADSFDET

-2382 GSTSESSEERE
+2382 GSTSESSEERK
-2393 STVEGFDR
+2393 STVEGFNR

-2410 EMSKAYEKADIRDD
+2410 EMSKAYEKAGIRDD

-2451 ELRQACRVDGVI
+2451 ELRQACRVDGVV

>member
-15 VLAAKL
+15 VLATKL

-38 LRGMYDEIHQ
+38 LRGMYDEVNQ
-48 NSPLNTT
+48 NNPLDTT

-87 PSYKSLK
+87 PSYKRLRK
-94 KAFTAE
+94 VFTAE

-118 EIQRNNPQLSR
+118 EIQKNNPQLSR

-150 MQMQSIF
+150 MQMQSVF

-193 KLGNKIEFA
+193 KLGNKMEFV

-215 SQLFNPSES
+215 SQLIDPNES

-233 GLESAFGSVG
+233 GLESSFGSVG
-243 QQVRRLLS
+243 HQVRRLIS
-251 SLPIMEIADVTTAD
+251 SLPVMEIVDVTAAD
-265 GRVVQKPQPK
+265 GRVMQKAQPK
-275 RDDLGFVQTLDPVK
+275 RDDLGFVQTLDPTK

-349 QPYSILIEDKEASKK
+349 QPYSILVEDKESSKK

-383 SFMSRI
+383 SFISRI
-389 ILGKPLNAKT
+389 ILGKPLNKKT

-406 NVNVSNLKNTLNQIN
+406 NVNVSNLKNTLSQIN
-421 EWLAQPKEDTG
+421 EWLAQPKENTG

-453 GSSIERRAF
+453 GSSIERREF

-498 LAQYGVSENQLKR
+498 LAQYGVSENQLKK
-511 LEAGEKISYKSLV
+511 LEAGEKIPYKSLV
-524 RAKSQNSRKEGVF
+524 RAKGQNSRKEGVF

-569 NITLFSNVNPSFMG
+569 NITLFSQVNPSFMG

-596 DKAGLRSFITNE
+596 DKAGLRSFLANE

-625 LEELLKCCDTPVN
+625 LEELLKCCDTPTN

-649 DYLRFLGTSDMSFE
+649 DYLRFLGTSNMSFE

-671 IDMFTEFRSDKELS
+671 IDMLTEFRSDKELS

-804 LKDFKKQISN
+804 LIDFKKQLTN
-814 LGLLETIKV
+814 LGLLETVKV

-841 GEGVTSENLDEKL
+841 GEDVTSENLDEKL

-869 QLMTIDTSFYKG
+869 QLMTIDTSFYEG

-892 HAPGSLLSLSALD
+892 HAPGSLLSLSAID
-905 SYGKKFSEDGIERCV
+905 SNGKKFSEDGIERCV
-920 YFDDINVNAE
+920 YFDDIKVNAE

-952 AYKRNTL
+952 AYKKNTL

-984 MQKVYEAIEQLRVD
+984 MQKVYEAIEQLKVD

-1058 PEGSKLRDIAYWMDN
+1058 PEGSKLRDMAYWMDD

-1091 STAIDYETNDENL
+1091 STDI
-1104 YVDSNGN
+1104 SK
-1111 VIPVA
+1111 A
-1116 SGKALTRENQMKNDN
+1116 SDAKSLGEA
-1131 FSKLAVPIK
+1131 
-1140 GVDKLHSNLSKAYIH
+1140 LSKAYVH
-1155 QLSYSDYRIQTNVPE
+1155 QLSYGDYRIQTNVPE

-1268 DNILAYAVDDDKF
+1268 DNVLAYAVDNGKF

-1300 MFKKVVNKQQ
+1300 MFKKIVNKQQ

-1334 YVTDD
+1334 YVTDG

-1445 DIDKLY
+1445 DVDKLY

-1456 YRALKKQSTDEATD
+1456 YKALKKQSTDEATD

-1482 QLIDFEEYDFNKSP
+1482 KLIDFEEYDFNKSP

-1508 ITLIQQR
+1508 INLIQQR
-1515 LMDSETMKQRTTP
+1515 LMDPETMKQRTTP

-1561 EVLNNRAKDK
+1561 EALNNRAKDK

-1592 QNQVASKLI
+1592 QNQVAGKLI

-1623 KPIEFAGHSYG
+1623 KPIEFAGRSYG
-1634 DGKFSDFLHAPNGV
+1634 DGRFSDFLHAPNGV

-1673 NLNTLTADAGAVL
+1673 NFNTLTADAGAVL

-1711 SFNNNVGIDTA
+1711 SFNNSVGIDTA

-1735 SVKSR
+1735 SVRSR

-1752 KLTKNIL
+1752 KLAKNIL
-1759 NDRVLRKKGN
+1759 NDRVLREKGS

-1796 DVSAFV
+1796 DVSKFV
-1802 TSTKF
+1802 ISTKF

-1820 YSQQLKV
+1820 YAQQLKV
-1827 QKYLSEVGTEASHV
+1827 QKYLSEVGTDASHV
-1841 EMEVT
+1841 EMEVA
-1846 DNLDSPIMNDNSL
+1846 DKLDSPIMDDNSL
-1859 TTMNN
+1859 TTMSN

-1893 SRYFPYNKEAYVN
+1893 SKYFPYNKRAYVD
-1906 ARNTLNELV
+1906 ARNTLNGLV

-1956 LMTTRGYYTK
+1956 LMTTREYYTK

-1973 GHLEANPQMKSIP
+1973 NHLEANPQMKSMP

-1991 IPEVKEVKNPATGE
+1991 LPEVKEVKNPATGE

-2016 IGGLAPYMK
+2016 VGGLAPYMK

-2042 QIAIDL
+2042 QIATDL

-2072 VKEMLKVPSNN
+2072 VKEMIKVPSNS
-2083 ENVLIYKG
+2083 ENVLMYKG

-2111 DETVKGSAVDY
+2111 DETIKGSAVDY

-2140 MYSQIHEEEHHKN
+2140 MYSQIHEEEHHKK
-2153 GKTGYKRVTSKYWLS
+2153 GKTGYKRVISKYWLS

-2269 VLNILKPLAIQ
+2269 VLGILKPLAIQ

-2296 KENGKYFILKENKMA
+2296 KENGKYFILKENKLA

-2332 ADSFGET
+2332 ADSFDET

-2393 STVEGFDR
+2393 STVEGFNR

-2410 EMSKAYEKADIRDD
+2410 EMSKAYEKAGIRDD

-2430 ANALKAALSNT
+2430 ANVLKAALSNT
-2441 EEADLKASVE
+2441 EEADLKASVD
-2451 ELRQACRVDGVI
+2451 ELRQACRVYGVV
-2463 VLDENGNPMKAC
+2463 VLDENGTPMKAC

>member
-15 VLAAKL
+15 VLATKL

-38 LRGMYDEIHQ
+38 LRGMYDEVHQ

-68 QEIKIGNQAK
+68 QEIKVGNQAK

-87 PSYKSLK
+87 PSYKNLR

-100 ERFNRVNMIAA
+100 ERFNRVNMIAT

-118 EIQRNNPQLSR
+118 EIQKNNPQLSR

-150 MQMQSIF
+150 MQMQSVF
-157 RAKGDMEK
+157 RAKGDIEK
-165 AAKFNQVLSNWSA
+165 AVKFNQVLSNWSA

-193 KLGNKIEFA
+193 KLGNKMEFV

-215 SQLFNPSES
+215 SKLLDPSES
-224 VREAWQTSN
+224 VRESYQTSN
-233 GLESAFGSVG
+233 GLESSFGKVG
-243 QQVRRLLS
+243 KDVRRLLG
-251 SLPIMEIADVTTAD
+251 SLPIMEMVDVTTAD
-265 GRVVQKPQPK
+265 GRVMQKAQPK
-275 RDDLGFVQTLDPVK
+275 RDDLGVVQTLDPVK
-289 VHQALMELL
+289 VHQAISELL

-389 ILGKPLNAKT
+389 ILGKPLNEKT

-406 NVNVSNLKNTLNQIN
+406 NVNVSNLKNTLSQIN
-421 EWLAQPKEDTG
+421 EWLAQSKEN
-432 SIFDKQKQYG
+432 IF
-442 GGKQSKFYSRG
+442 KQSKFYSRG
-453 GSSIERRAF
+453 GSFIERREF

-483 NHSKDLRKLTNALQE
+483 NHSKDLRKVTNALKE
-498 LAQYGVSENQLKR
+498 LAQYGVSGNQLKT
-511 LEAGEKISYKSLV
+511 LEAGKKISYKSLV
-524 RAKSQNSRKEGVF
+524 RAKGQNSRKEGIF

-569 NITLFSNVNPSFMG
+569 NITLFSQVNPSFMG

-614 FSYNGKVLNKW
+614 FYYNGKVLNKW
-625 LEELLKCCDTPVN
+625 LEELLECCDTPTN

-671 IDMFTEFRSDKELS
+671 IDMLTEFRSDKELS

-706 IRAKRYSNEEI
+706 IRAKRYNNKEI

-785 DRPTETEVKKAISA
+785 DRPTETEVKNAISA
-799 YLSDA
+799 FLSDA
-804 LKDFKKQISN
+804 HKDFKKQLGN
-814 LGLLETIKV
+814 LGLLETVKV
-823 KEIDRNNKQVEV
+823 KEIDKDNKQVEV

-841 GEGVTSENLDEKL
+841 GEDVTSENLDEKL

-881 TKDLQKRYKEI
+881 TKDLQKRYKET

-905 SYGKKFSEDGIERCV
+905 SNGKKFSEDGIERCV
-920 YFDDINVNAE
+920 YFDDININAE

-952 AYKRNTL
+952 AYKKNTL

-984 MQKVYEAIEQLRVD
+984 MQKVYEAIEQLKVD

-1031 LALNDKDKVIIP
+1031 VALNDKDKVIIP

-1058 PEGSKLRDIAYWMDN
+1058 PEGSKLRDMAYWMDD

-1111 VIPVA
+1111 IIPVA
-1116 SGKALTRENQMKNDN
+1116 PGKALTRENQKKNDN
-1131 FSKLAVPIK
+1131 FSKLAVPIN
-1140 GVDKLHSNLSKAYIH
+1140 GLDRLHSNLSKAYVH
-1155 QLSYSDYRIQTNVPE
+1155 QLSYGDYRIQTNVPE

-1190 NMDDYHYMNYIGGD
+1190 MMDDYHYMNYIGGD
-1204 GTVNLGGNHGRVKL
+1204 GTVNLGGNHGKVKL
-1218 NGRNLVS
+1218 NGRNLIS

-1242 KDGISDANKLSE
+1242 KNGISDANKFSE

-1268 DNILAYAVDDDKF
+1268 DNVLSYAVDNDKF

-1300 MFKKVVNKQQ
+1300 MFKKIVNKQQ

-1334 YVTDD
+1334 YVTDGN
-1339 KGNIL
+1339 GNIL

-1353 ISYKDSEG
+1353 ISYNDSEG

-1399 SLLAYRI
+1399 SILAYRI
-1406 PTERDYSMLNLRVK
+1406 PTERDYSMLNLKVK

-1445 DIDKLY
+1445 DVDKLY

-1482 QLIDFEEYDFNKSP
+1482 KLIDFEEYDFNKPIMSYTDKNGNFV
-1496 LENTRAARNNML
+1496 EGNTRAARNNML

-1515 LMDSETMKQRTTP
+1515 LMDPETMKQRTTP

-1541 RELLYGSTEGII
+1541 RELLYGSTKGII
-1553 DDNKKVNW
+1553 DDNKRVNW
-1561 EVLNNRAKDK
+1561 EALNNRAKDE

-1634 DGKFSDFLHAPNGV
+1634 DGRFSDFLHAPNGV

-1711 SFNNNVGIDTA
+1711 SFNNNVGIDIA

-1735 SVKSR
+1735 SVKNR

-1752 KLTKNIL
+1752 KLAKNIL
-1759 NDRVLRKKGN
+1759 NDRVLREKGS

-1775 TFATEQLE
+1775 AFATEQLE

-1796 DVSAFV
+1796 DVSKFV

-1820 YSQQLKV
+1820 YAQQLKV
-1827 QKYLSEVGTEASHV
+1827 QKYLSEVGTDASHV

-1846 DNLDSPIMNDNSL
+1846 DNLDSPIMDEDSL
-1859 TTMNN
+1859 TTMSN

-1869 TMMGNPFAYEQAMF
+1869 TMIGNPFAYEQAMF

-1888 ALEIL
+1888 SLKIL
-1893 SRYFPYNKEAYVN
+1893 SRYFPYNKKAYVS
-1906 ARNTLNELV
+1906 ARTTLNNLV

-1956 LMTTRGYYTK
+1956 LMTTREYYTK

-1973 GHLEANPQMKSIP
+1973 NHLEINPQMKSMP
-1986 IFAYM
+1986 IFSYM
-1991 IPEVKEVKNPATGE
+1991 LPDVKEVKNLATGE

-2042 QIAIDL
+2042 QIATDL

-2072 VKEMLKVPSNN
+2072 VKESIKVP
-2083 ENVLIYKG
+2083 
-2091 KPLTLYRGY
+2091 T
-2100 ATEGGVEAKDI
+2100 TD
-2111 DETVKGSAVDY
+2111 
-2122 IDSSFNA
+2122 
-2129 KYHFTEQEDAE
+2129 
-2140 MYSQIHEEEHHKN
+2140 
-2153 GKTGYKRVTSKYWLS
+2153 
-2168 SDTSYKVYKD
+2168 
-2178 IIDANKHK
+2178 
-2186 EEWGNIDAIIL
+2186 
-2197 ENGTLGDGQYEV
+2197 GD
-2209 IVTSNAKDKI
+2209 
-2219 LSSTYS
+2219 

-2258 KRFGLD
+2258 KRFGLN

-2269 VLNILKPLAIQ
+2269 VLDILKPLYKPTDIA
-2280 AGVARNE
+2280 VSS
-2287 FTLDLSKID
+2287 FTLDLTKIKD
-2296 KENGKYFILKENKMA
+2296 KENTKYFTLKENKMT
-2311 KSRQFVPMIKI
+2311 KTRQFVPLIKI
-2322 NTGQGQVVYM
+2322 YNKSNDIIAIYM
-2332 ADSFGET
+2332 ADSFDET
-2339 KTSVMTYHKVDKLG
+2339 KTSVMTYYKVDKLG

-2366 SSDIV
+2366 ASDIE
-2371 EDTEVSETFEE
+2371 EDTKTPESFED
-2382 GSTSESSEERE
+2382 GSTSEGLEERE
-2393 STVEGFDR
+2393 PAKEGFDR
-2401 EAVINEIAE
+2401 KAVINEIAE
-2410 EMSKAYEKADIRDD
+2410 EMSKAYEKAGIRDD

-2441 EEADLKASVE
+2441 EEANLKASVE
-2451 ELRQACRVDGVI
+2451 ELRQACRVDGVV
-2463 VLDENGNPMKAC
+2463 VLDEKGNPVKAC

>member
-38 LRGMYDEIHQ
+38 LRGMYDEVNQ
-48 NSPLNTT
+48 NNPLDTT
-55 NLDEAA
+55 NLDKAA

-87 PSYKSLK
+87 PSYKSLR

-118 EIQRNNPQLSR
+118 EIQKNNPQLSR

-150 MQMQSIF
+150 MQMQSVF

-165 AAKFNQVLSNWSA
+165 ASKFNQVLSNWSA

-193 KLGNKIEFA
+193 KLGNKMEFV

-215 SQLFNPSES
+215 SQLIDPNES

-233 GLESAFGSVG
+233 GLESSFGSVG
-243 QQVRRLLS
+243 HQVRRLIS
-251 SLPIMEIADVTTAD
+251 SLPVMEIVDVTAAD
-265 GRVVQKPQPK
+265 GRVMQKAQPK
-275 RDDLGFVQTLDPVK
+275 RDDLGFVQTLDPTK

-349 QPYSILIEDKEASKK
+349 QPYSILVEDREASKK

-389 ILGKPLNAKT
+389 ILGKPLNEKT

-406 NVNVSNLKNTLNQIN
+406 NVNVSNLKNTLSQIN
-421 EWLAQPKEDTG
+421 EWLAQPKENTG

-453 GSSIERRAF
+453 GSSIERREF

-498 LAQYGVSENQLKR
+498 LAQYGVSENQLKK

-524 RAKSQNSRKEGVF
+524 RAKGQNSRKEGVF

-569 NITLFSNVNPSFMG
+569 NITLFSQVNPSFMG

-614 FSYNGKVLNKW
+614 FYYNGKVLNKW
-625 LEELLKCCDTPVN
+625 LEELLKCCDTPTN

-671 IDMFTEFRSDKELS
+671 IDMLTEFRSDKELS

-804 LKDFKKQISN
+804 LIDFKKQLTN
-814 LGLLETIKV
+814 LGLLETVKV

-841 GEGVTSENLDEKL
+841 GEDVTSENLDEKL

-892 HAPGSLLSLSALD
+892 HAPGSLLSLSAID
-905 SYGKKFSEDGIERCV
+905 SNGKKFSEDGIERCV

-946 DSDVYK
+946 DSDVYN
-952 AYKRNTL
+952 AYKKNTL

-984 MQKVYEAIEQLRVD
+984 MQKVYEAIEQLKVD

-1031 LALNDKDKVIIP
+1031 IALNDKDKVIIP

-1058 PEGSKLRDIAYWMDN
+1058 PEGSKLRDMAYWMDD

-1091 STAIDYETNDENL
+1091 STDI
-1104 YVDSNGN
+1104 SK
-1111 VIPVA
+1111 A
-1116 SGKALTRENQMKNDN
+1116 SDAKSLGEA
-1131 FSKLAVPIK
+1131 
-1140 GVDKLHSNLSKAYIH
+1140 LSKAYVH
-1155 QLSYSDYRIQTNVPE
+1155 QLSYGDYRIQTNVPE

-1268 DNILAYAVDDDKF
+1268 DNVLAYAVDNGKF

-1300 MFKKVVNKQQ
+1300 MFKKIVNKQQ

-1334 YVTDD
+1334 YVTDG

-1353 ISYKDSEG
+1353 ISYTDSEG
-1361 NEVHLDFNEYCNPD
+1361 NEVHLDFDEYCNPD
-1375 GTLKMIESEGKKISL
+1375 GTLKMIESNGKKISL

-1399 SLLAYRI
+1399 SILAYRI

-1445 DIDKLY
+1445 DVDKLY

-1456 YRALKKQSTDEATD
+1456 YKALKKQSTDEATD

-1482 QLIDFEEYDFNKSP
+1482 KLIDFEEYDFNKSP

-1508 ITLIQQR
+1508 INLIQQR
-1515 LMDSETMKQRTTP
+1515 LMDPETMKQRTTP

-1561 EVLNNRAKDK
+1561 EALNNRAKDK

-1592 QNQVASKLI
+1592 QNQVAGKLI

-1711 SFNNNVGIDTA
+1711 SFNNSVGIDTA

-1735 SVKSR
+1735 SVRSR

-1752 KLTKNIL
+1752 KLAKNIL
-1759 NDRVLRKKGN
+1759 NDRVLREKGS

-1796 DVSAFV
+1796 DVSKFV

-1820 YSQQLKV
+1820 YAQQLKV
-1827 QKYLSEVGTEASHV
+1827 QKYLSEVGTDASHV

-1846 DNLDSPIMNDNSL
+1846 DKLNSPIMDDNSL
-1859 TTMNN
+1859 TTMSN

-1893 SRYFPYNKEAYVN
+1893 SKYFPYNKRAYVN
-1906 ARNTLNELV
+1906 ARNTLNGLV

-1956 LMTTRGYYTK
+1956 LMTTREYYTK

-1973 GHLEANPQMKSIP
+1973 NHLEANPQMKSMP

-1991 IPEVKEVKNPATGE
+1991 LPEVKEVKNPATGE

-2016 IGGLAPYMK
+2016 VGGLAPYMK

-2042 QIAIDL
+2042 QIATDL

-2072 VKEMLKVPSNN
+2072 VKENIKVP
-2083 ENVLIYKG
+2083 
-2091 KPLTLYRGY
+2091 T
-2100 ATEGGVEAKDI
+2100 AD
-2111 DETVKGSAVDY
+2111 
-2122 IDSSFNA
+2122 
-2129 KYHFTEQEDAE
+2129 
-2140 MYSQIHEEEHHKN
+2140 
-2153 GKTGYKRVTSKYWLS
+2153 
-2168 SDTSYKVYKD
+2168 
-2178 IIDANKHK
+2178 
-2186 EEWGNIDAIIL
+2186 
-2197 ENGTLGDGQYEV
+2197 GD
-2209 IVTSNAKDKI
+2209 
-2219 LSSTYS
+2219 
-2225 RSYVDFMNEIMEDKF
+2225 RSYVDFMNDIMEDKF

-2269 VLNILKPLAIQ
+2269 VLDILKPLAIQ

-2332 ADSFGET
+2332 ADSFDET

-2382 GSTSESSEERE
+2382 GSTSESSEERK
-2393 STVEGFDR
+2393 STVEGFNR

-2410 EMSKAYEKADIRDD
+2410 EMSKAYEKAGIRDD

-2430 ANALKAALSNT
+2430 ANVLKAALSNT

-2451 ELRQACRVDGVI
+2451 ELRQACRVDGVV

>member
-15 VLAAKL
+15 VLATKL

-38 LRGMYDEIHQ
+38 LRGMYDEVNQ
-48 NSPLNTT
+48 NNPLDTT

-87 PSYKSLK
+87 PSYKRLR

-118 EIQRNNPQLSR
+118 EIQKNNPQLSR

-150 MQMQSIF
+150 MQMQSMF

-165 AAKFNQVLSNWSA
+165 ASKFNQVLSNWSA

-193 KLGNKIEFA
+193 KLGNKMEFV

-215 SQLFNPSES
+215 SQLIDPNES

-233 GLESAFGSVG
+233 GLESSFGSVG
-243 QQVRRLLS
+243 HQVRRLIS
-251 SLPIMEIADVTTAD
+251 SLPVMEIVDVTAAD
-265 GRVVQKPQPK
+265 GRVMQKAQPK
-275 RDDLGFVQTLDPVK
+275 RDDLGFVQTLDPTK

-349 QPYSILIEDKEASKK
+349 QPYSILVEDKEASKK

-389 ILGKPLNAKT
+389 ILGKPLNEKT

-406 NVNVSNLKNTLNQIN
+406 NVNVSNLKNTLSQIN
-421 EWLAQPKEDTG
+421 EWLAQPKENTG

-453 GSSIERRAF
+453 GSSIERREF

-498 LAQYGVSENQLKR
+498 LAQYGVSENQLKK

-524 RAKSQNSRKEGVF
+524 RAKGQNSRKEGVF

-569 NITLFSNVNPSFMG
+569 NITLFSQVNPSFMG

-596 DKAGLRSFITNE
+596 DKAGLRSFLANE

-625 LEELLKCCDTPVN
+625 LEELLKCCDTPTN

-671 IDMFTEFRSDKELS
+671 IDMLTEFRSDKELS

-804 LKDFKKQISN
+804 LIDFKKQLTN
-814 LGLLETIKV
+814 LGLLETVKV

-841 GEGVTSENLDEKL
+841 GEDVTSENLDEKL

-892 HAPGSLLSLSALD
+892 HAPGSLLSLSAID
-905 SYGKKFSEDGIERCV
+905 SNGKKFSEDGIERCV
-920 YFDDINVNAE
+920 YFDDITVNAE
-930 QSNPEFMEA
+930 QSNHEFMEA

-946 DSDVYK
+946 DSDVYD
-952 AYKRNTL
+952 AYKKNTL

-984 MQKVYEAIEQLRVD
+984 MQKVYEAIEQLKVD
-998 YNGKSIPSEKLA
+998 YNGKSIPPEKLA

-1058 PEGSKLRDIAYWMDN
+1058 PEGSKLRDMAYWMDD

-1104 YVDSNGN
+1104 YIDSNGN

-1116 SGKALTRENQMKNDN
+1116 PGKALTRENQMKNDN
-1131 FSKLAVPIK
+1131 FSKLAIPIK
-1140 GVDKLHSNLSKAYIH
+1140 SLDKLHSNLSKACVH
-1155 QLSYSDYRIQTNVPE
+1155 QLSYGDYRIQTNVPE

-1268 DNILAYAVDDDKF
+1268 DNVLAYAVDNGKF

-1300 MFKKVVNKQQ
+1300 MFKKIVNKQQ

-1334 YVTDD
+1334 YVTDG

-1445 DIDKLY
+1445 DVDKLY

-1456 YRALKKQSTDEATD
+1456 YKALKKQSTDEATD

-1482 QLIDFEEYDFNKSP
+1482 KLIDFQEYDFNKSP

-1508 ITLIQQR
+1508 INLIQQR
-1515 LMDSETMKQRTTP
+1515 LMDPETMKQRTTP

-1541 RELLYGSTEGII
+1541 RELLYGNIEYLINHKDLLNNALTKSPNSQNSKSSIDKQSSYNSII
-1553 DDNKKVNW
+1553 DYVI
-1561 EVLNNRAKDK
+1561 NRVDSKDFE
-1571 SSDPEPNY
+1571 DPEPNY
-1579 DPSDP
+1579 DSSDP

-1592 QNQVASKLI
+1592 QNQVAGKLI

-1634 DGKFSDFLHAPNGV
+1634 DGRFSDFLHAPNGV
-1648 DVDLNVAEFLAASVD
+1648 DVDLNIAEFLAASVD

-1711 SFNNNVGIDTA
+1711 SFNNSVGIDTA

-1735 SVKSR
+1735 SVRSR
-1740 KEPLNPEHFSMD
+1740 KEPLNTEHFSMD
-1752 KLTKNIL
+1752 KLAKNIL
-1759 NDRVLRKKGN
+1759 NDRVLREKGS

-1796 DVSAFV
+1796 DVSKFV

-1820 YSQQLKV
+1820 YAQQLKV
-1827 QKYLSEVGTEASHV
+1827 QKYLSEVGTDASHV

-1846 DNLDSPIMNDNSL
+1846 DRLNSPIMDDNSL
-1859 TTMNN
+1859 TTMSN

-1893 SRYFPYNKEAYVN
+1893 SKYFPYNKRAYVN
-1906 ARNTLNELV
+1906 ARNTLNGLV

-1956 LMTTRGYYTK
+1956 LMTTREYYTK

-1973 GHLEANPQMKSIP
+1973 NHLEANPQMKSMP

-1991 IPEVKEVKNPATGE
+1991 LSEVKEVKNPATGE

-2016 IGGLAPYMK
+2016 VGGLAPYMK

-2042 QIAIDL
+2042 QIATDL

-2072 VKEMLKVPSNN
+2072 VKENIKVP
-2083 ENVLIYKG
+2083 
-2091 KPLTLYRGY
+2091 T
-2100 ATEGGVEAKDI
+2100 AD
-2111 DETVKGSAVDY
+2111 
-2122 IDSSFNA
+2122 
-2129 KYHFTEQEDAE
+2129 
-2140 MYSQIHEEEHHKN
+2140 
-2153 GKTGYKRVTSKYWLS
+2153 
-2168 SDTSYKVYKD
+2168 
-2178 IIDANKHK
+2178 
-2186 EEWGNIDAIIL
+2186 GN
-2197 ENGTLGDGQYEV
+2197 
-2209 IVTSNAKDKI
+2209 
-2219 LSSTYS
+2219 
-2225 RSYVDFMNEIMEDKF
+2225 RSYVDFMNDIMEDKF

-2269 VLNILKPLAIQ
+2269 VLGILKPLAIQ

-2332 ADSFGET
+2332 ADSFDET

-2371 EDTEVSETFEE
+2371 EDTEVYETFEE
-2382 GSTSESSEERE
+2382 GSTSESSEERK
-2393 STVEGFDR
+2393 STVEGFNR

-2410 EMSKAYEKADIRDD
+2410 EMSKAYEKAGIRDD

-2430 ANALKAALSNT
+2430 ANVLKAALSNT

-2451 ELRQACRVDGVI
+2451 ELRQACRVDGVV

>member
-38 LRGMYDEIHQ
+38 LRGMYDEVNQ
-48 NSPLNTT
+48 NNPLDTT
-55 NLDEAA
+55 NLDKAA

-87 PSYKSLK
+87 PSYKSLR

-118 EIQRNNPQLSR
+118 EIQKNNPQLSR

-150 MQMQSIF
+150 MQMQSVF

-178 LTAFARMKL
+178 LTAFVRMKL

-193 KLGNKIEFA
+193 KLGNNMEFV

-215 SQLFNPSES
+215 SQLIDPNES

-233 GLESAFGSVG
+233 GLESSFGSVG
-243 QQVRRLLS
+243 HQVRRLIS
-251 SLPIMEIADVTTAD
+251 SLPVMEIVDVTAAD
-265 GRVVQKPQPK
+265 GRVMQKAQPK
-275 RDDLGFVQTLDPVK
+275 RDDLGFVQTLDPTK

-349 QPYSILIEDKEASKK
+349 QPYSILVEDREASKK

-389 ILGKPLNAKT
+389 ILGKPLNEKT

-406 NVNVSNLKNTLNQIN
+406 NVNVSNLKNTLSQIN
-421 EWLAQPKEDTG
+421 EWLAQPKENTG

-453 GSSIERRAF
+453 GSSIERREF

-498 LAQYGVSENQLKR
+498 LAQYGVSENQLKK
-511 LEAGEKISYKSLV
+511 LEAGEKIPYKSLV
-524 RAKSQNSRKEGVF
+524 RAKGQNSRKEGVF

-569 NITLFSNVNPSFMG
+569 NITLFSQVNPSFMG

-596 DKAGLRSFITNE
+596 DKAGLRSFLANE

-625 LEELLKCCDTPVN
+625 LEELLKCCDTPTN

-671 IDMFTEFRSDKELS
+671 IDMLTEFRSDKELS

-804 LKDFKKQISN
+804 LIDFKKKLTN
-814 LGLLETIKV
+814 LGLLETVKV

-841 GEGVTSENLDEKL
+841 GEDVTSENLDEKL

-892 HAPGSLLSLSALD
+892 HAPGSLLSLSAID
-905 SYGKKFSEDGIERCV
+905 SNGKKFSEDGIERCV

-952 AYKRNTL
+952 AYKKNTL

-974 MGMAGQWTEE
+974 MGMTGQWTEE
-984 MQKVYEAIEQLRVD
+984 MQKVYEAIEQLKVD

-1058 PEGSKLRDIAYWMDN
+1058 PEGSKLRDMAYWMDDN
-1073 NNVDLVGSTK
+1073 NIDLVGSTK

-1091 STAIDYETNDENL
+1091 STDI
-1104 YVDSNGN
+1104 SK
-1111 VIPVA
+1111 A
-1116 SGKALTRENQMKNDN
+1116 SDAKSLGEA
-1131 FSKLAVPIK
+1131 
-1140 GVDKLHSNLSKAYIH
+1140 LSKAYVH
-1155 QLSYSDYRIQTNVPE
+1155 QLSYGDYRIQTNVPE

-1204 GTVNLGGNHGRVKL
+1204 GTVNLGGNYGRVKL

-1268 DNILAYAVDDDKF
+1268 DNVLAYAVDNGKF

-1300 MFKKVVNKQQ
+1300 MFKKIVNKQQ

-1334 YVTDD
+1334 YVTDG

-1361 NEVHLDFNEYCNPD
+1361 NEVYLDFNEYCNPD

-1445 DIDKLY
+1445 DVDKLY

-1456 YRALKKQSTDEATD
+1456 YKALKKQSTDEVTD

-1482 QLIDFEEYDFNKSP
+1482 KLIDFEEYDFNKSP

-1508 ITLIQQR
+1508 INLIQQR
-1515 LMDSETMKQRTTP
+1515 LMDPETMKQRTTP

-1561 EVLNNRAKDK
+1561 EALNNRAKDK

-1592 QNQVASKLI
+1592 QNQVAGKLI

-1634 DGKFSDFLHAPNGV
+1634 DGRFSDFLHAPNGV

-1711 SFNNNVGIDTA
+1711 SFNNSVGIDTA

-1735 SVKSR
+1735 SVRSR

-1752 KLTKNIL
+1752 KLAKNIL
-1759 NDRVLRKKGN
+1759 NDRVLREKGS

-1796 DVSAFV
+1796 DVSKFV

-1820 YSQQLKV
+1820 YAQQLKV
-1827 QKYLSEVGTEASHV
+1827 QKYLSEVGTDASHV

-1846 DNLDSPIMNDNSL
+1846 DRLDSPIMNDNSL
-1859 TTMNN
+1859 TTMSN

-1869 TMMGNPFAYEQAMF
+1869 TMMDNPFAYEQAMF

-1888 ALEIL
+1888 SLEIL
-1893 SRYFPYNKEAYVN
+1893 SKYFPYNKRAYVN
-1906 ARNTLNELV
+1906 ARNTLNGLV

-1956 LMTTRGYYTK
+1956 LMTTREYYTK

-1973 GHLEANPQMKSIP
+1973 NHLEANPQMKSMP

-1991 IPEVKEVKNPATGE
+1991 LPEVKEVKNPATGE

-2016 IGGLAPYMK
+2016 VGGLAPYMK

-2042 QIAIDL
+2042 QIATDL

-2072 VKEMLKVPSNN
+2072 VKENIKVP
-2083 ENVLIYKG
+2083 
-2091 KPLTLYRGY
+2091 T
-2100 ATEGGVEAKDI
+2100 TD
-2111 DETVKGSAVDY
+2111 
-2122 IDSSFNA
+2122 
-2129 KYHFTEQEDAE
+2129 
-2140 MYSQIHEEEHHKN
+2140 
-2153 GKTGYKRVTSKYWLS
+2153 
-2168 SDTSYKVYKD
+2168 
-2178 IIDANKHK
+2178 
-2186 EEWGNIDAIIL
+2186 
-2197 ENGTLGDGQYEV
+2197 GD
-2209 IVTSNAKDKI
+2209 
-2219 LSSTYS
+2219 
-2225 RSYVDFMNEIMEDKF
+2225 RSYVDFMNDIMEDKF

-2269 VLNILKPLAIQ
+2269 VLGILKPLAIQ

-2296 KENGKYFILKENKMA
+2296 KESGKYFILKENKMA

-2332 ADSFGET
+2332 ADSFDET

-2382 GSTSESSEERE
+2382 GSTSESSEERK
-2393 STVEGFDR
+2393 STVEGFNR

-2410 EMSKAYEKADIRDD
+2410 EMSKAYEKAGIRDD

-2451 ELRQACRVDGVI
+2451 ELRQACRVDGVV

>member
-15 VLAAKL
+15 VLASKL

-38 LRGMYDEIHQ
+38 LRGMYDELHQ
-48 NSPLNTT
+48 NNPLDTT

-68 QEIKIGNQAK
+68 QEIKVGHQVEIK
-78 INSIGTNLA
+78 SIGTNLA
-87 PSYKSLK
+87 PSYKRLR

-100 ERFNRVNMIAA
+100 ERFNRVNMIAT
-111 MFSAVVD
+111 MFSTVVD

-129 RAIIDTKVGEF
+129 KAIIDTKVGEF
-140 NLFEKVYNQI
+140 NIFEKVYTQI
-150 MQMQSIF
+150 MQIQSMF

-165 AAKFNQVLSNWSA
+165 ATKFNQVLSNWSA

-193 KLGNKIEFA
+193 KLGNKIEFV

-215 SQLFNPSES
+215 SRLLDPSES

-233 GLESAFGSVG
+233 GLESSFGRVG
-243 QQVRRLLS
+243 KDVRRLLS
-251 SLPIMEIADVTTAD
+251 SLPVMEIADVTTAD

-275 RDDLGFVQTLDPVK
+275 RDDLGFTQTLDPVK
-289 VHQALMELL
+289 VHQALSELL
-298 RGITSEAQM
+298 RGITSEDQM
-307 MGAFRNPRTGQ
+307 MKAFRNPRTGQ
-318 AKSVWMIPI
+318 VKSVWMIPI

-338 TQFFRDFKKNF
+338 TQFFVDLKKNF
-349 QPYSILIEDKEASKK
+349 QPYSILVEDKKASKK

-383 SFMSRI
+383 AFMSRI
-389 ILGKPLNAKT
+389 ILGKPLNEKT

-406 NVNVSNLKNTLNQIN
+406 NINVSNLKNTLSQIN
-421 EWLAQPKEDTG
+421 EWLAQPEEDTG
-432 SIFDKQKQYG
+432 SVFDKQKKYG
-442 GGKQSKFYSRG
+442 IDKSKFKNKDI
-453 GSSIERRAF
+453 SSIEKREF

-483 NHSKDLRKLTNALQE
+483 NHSKDLRKVTNALQE
-498 LAQYGVSENQLKR
+498 LAQYGVSENQLKK

-524 RAKSQNSRKEGVF
+524 RAKGQNSRKEGVF

-583 DKFDKIQSYVKAN
+583 DKFDEIQSYVKAN

-614 FSYNGKVLNKW
+614 FYYNGKVLNKW
-625 LEELLKCCDTPVN
+625 LEELLKCCDTPTN

-663 NFTSKQHM
+663 NFTSKQHI
-671 IDMFTEFRSDKELS
+671 IDMLTEFRSDKELS

-717 MDGLYNAYEQER
+717 MNGLYNAYEQER

-741 LDSRNYSK
+741 LNSRNYSK
-749 VENFSDSEDTFSIL
+749 VENFSNSEDTFSIL

-772 SDGTVGKYSSMLS
+772 SDGTVGKYSGMLS

-804 LKDFKKQISN
+804 LKDFKKQLNN
-814 LGLLETIKV
+814 LGLLETVKV
-823 KEIDRNNKQVEV
+823 KEVDRNNKQVEV

-841 GEGVTSENLDEKL
+841 GEDVTSENLDEKL

-881 TKDLQKRYKEI
+881 TKDLQKRYKEV
-892 HAPGSLLSLSALD
+892 HAPGSVLD
-905 SYGKKFSEDGIERCV
+905 LMAIDKNGKKFSEDGIERCV

-930 QSNPEFMEA
+930 QSNPEFMKA

-952 AYKRNTL
+952 AYKKNTL

-984 MQKVYEAIEQLRVD
+984 MQKVYEAIEQLKVD

-1058 PEGSKLRDIAYWMDN
+1058 PEGSKLKDMAYWMDDN
-1073 NNVDLVGSTK
+1073 KIDLVGSTK
-1083 IVKVGGFG
+1083 IVKVGSFG
-1091 STAIDYETNDENL
+1091 STDI
-1104 YVDSNGN
+1104 SK
-1111 VIPVA
+1111 A
-1116 SGKALTRENQMKNDN
+1116 SDAKSLGEA
-1131 FSKLAVPIK
+1131 
-1140 GVDKLHSNLSKAYIH
+1140 LSKAYVH
-1155 QLSYSDYRIQTNVPE
+1155 QLSYGDYRIQTNVPE

-1204 GTVNLGGNHGRVKL
+1204 GTVNLGGNHGKVKL

-1232 ANILESFDSF
+1232 ANILESFDNF
-1242 KDGISDANKLSE
+1242 KGGISDAGKLSE

-1268 DNILAYAVDDDKF
+1268 DNVLAYAVDNGKF
-1281 AMPLFEGGLE
+1281 TMPLFEGGLE

-1300 MFKKVVNKQQ
+1300 MFKKIVNKQQ

-1319 SAMGIKGYEEDGDLK
+1319 SAMGTKGYEEDGDLK
-1334 YVTDD
+1334 YVTDG

-1353 ISYKDSEG
+1353 ISYTITDSTTGKDK
-1361 NEVHLDFNEYCNPD
+1361 EVHLDFNEYCNPD

-1406 PTERDYSMLNLRVK
+1406 PTERDYSMINLKVK

-1451 FMRRE
+1451 FMMRE
-1456 YRALKKQSTDEATD
+1456 YKALKKQSTDEATD

-1482 QLIDFEEYDFNKSP
+1482 QLLDFEEYDFNKPIMSYTDKNGNFI
-1496 LENTRAARNNML
+1496 EGNTRAARNNML

-1515 LMDSETMKQRTTP
+1515 LMDPETMKQRTTP

-1541 RELLYGSTEGII
+1541 RELLYGNTEDII

-1711 SFNNNVGIDTA
+1711 SFNNSVGIDTA

-1735 SVKSR
+1735 SVRSR
-1740 KEPLNPEHFSMD
+1740 KDPLNPEHFSKD
-1752 KLTKNIL
+1752 NLAKNIL
-1759 NDRVLRKKGN
+1759 NDRVFREKGS

-1796 DVSAFV
+1796 DVSKFV

-1807 TASNAVGSTFGDL
+1807 TASNGVGSTFGDL
-1820 YSQQLKV
+1820 YAQQLKG

-1846 DNLDSPIMNDNSL
+1846 DNLDSPIMDDDSL
-1859 TTMNN
+1859 ITMSN

-1869 TMMGNPFAYEQAMF
+1869 TMIGNPFAYEQAMF

-1888 ALEIL
+1888 SLKVL
-1893 SRYFPYNKEAYVN
+1893 SGYFPYNKRAYVN

-1956 LMTTRGYYTK
+1956 LMTTREYYTK

-1973 GHLEANPQMKSIP
+1973 NHLEANPQMKSMP

-1991 IPEVKEVKNPATGE
+1991 LPEVKEVKNPATGE

-2042 QIAIDL
+2042 QIATDL

-2072 VKEMLKVPSNN
+2072 VKEMIKVP
-2083 ENVLIYKG
+2083 
-2091 KPLTLYRGY
+2091 T
-2100 ATEGGVEAKDI
+2100 TEGD
-2111 DETVKGSAVDY
+2111 
-2122 IDSSFNA
+2122 
-2129 KYHFTEQEDAE
+2129 
-2140 MYSQIHEEEHHKN
+2140 
-2153 GKTGYKRVTSKYWLS
+2153 
-2168 SDTSYKVYKD
+2168 
-2178 IIDANKHK
+2178 
-2186 EEWGNIDAIIL
+2186 
-2197 ENGTLGDGQYEV
+2197 
-2209 IVTSNAKDKI
+2209 
-2219 LSSTYS
+2219 

-2280 AGVARNE
+2280 AGIARNE

-2322 NTGQGQVVYM
+2322 NTGQGQIIYM
-2332 ADSFGET
+2332 ADSFDET
-2339 KTSVMTYHKVDKLG
+2339 RDSIMTYHKVDKLG

-2393 STVEGFDR
+2393 PTVEGFDR

-2410 EMSKAYEKADIRDD
+2410 EMSKAYERANIRDD

-2451 ELRQACRVDGVI
+2451 ELRQACRVDGVV

>member
-15 VLAAKL
+15 VLATKL

-38 LRGMYDEIHQ
+38 LRGMYDEVNQ
-48 NSPLNTT
+48 NNPLDTT

-87 PSYKSLK
+87 PSYKSLRK
-94 KAFTAE
+94 VFTAE

-118 EIQRNNPQLSR
+118 EIQKNNPQLSR

-150 MQMQSIF
+150 MQMQSMF

-165 AAKFNQVLSNWSA
+165 ASKFNQVLSNWSA

-193 KLGNKIEFA
+193 KLGNKMEFV

-215 SQLFNPSES
+215 SQLIDPNES

-233 GLESAFGSVG
+233 GLESSFGSVG
-243 QQVRRLLS
+243 HQVRRLIS
-251 SLPIMEIADVTTAD
+251 SLPVMEIVDVTAAD
-265 GRVVQKPQPK
+265 GRVMQKAQPK
-275 RDDLGFVQTLDPVK
+275 RDDLGFVQTLDPTK

-307 MGAFRNPRTGQ
+307 MGAFKNPRTGQ

-349 QPYSILIEDKEASKK
+349 QPYSILVEDKEASKK

-389 ILGKPLNAKT
+389 ILGKPLNEKT

-406 NVNVSNLKNTLNQIN
+406 NANVSNLKNTLSQIN
-421 EWLAQPKEDTG
+421 EWLAQPKENTG

-453 GSSIERRAF
+453 GSSIERREF

-498 LAQYGVSENQLKR
+498 LAQYGVSENQLKK

-524 RAKSQNSRKEGVF
+524 RAKGQNSRKEGVF

-569 NITLFSNVNPSFMG
+569 NITLFSQVNPSFMG

-596 DKAGLRSFITNE
+596 DKAGLRSFLANE

-625 LEELLKCCDTPVN
+625 LEGLLKCCDTPTN

-671 IDMFTEFRSDKELS
+671 IDMLTEFRSDKELS

-804 LKDFKKQISN
+804 LIDFKKQLTN
-814 LGLLETIKV
+814 LGLLETVKV

-841 GEGVTSENLDEKL
+841 GEDVTSENLDEKL

-892 HAPGSLLSLSALD
+892 HAPGSLLSLSAID
-905 SYGKKFSEDGIERCV
+905 SNGKKFSEDGIERCA
-920 YFDDINVNAE
+920 YFDDITVNAE
-930 QSNPEFMEA
+930 QSNHEFMEA

-946 DSDVYK
+946 DSDVYD
-952 AYKRNTL
+952 AYKKNTL

-984 MQKVYEAIEQLRVD
+984 MQKVYEAIEQLKVD

-1058 PEGSKLRDIAYWMDN
+1058 PEGSKLRDMAYWMDD

-1116 SGKALTRENQMKNDN
+1116 PGKALTRENQMKNDN
-1131 FSKLAVPIK
+1131 FSKLAIPIK
-1140 GVDKLHSNLSKAYIH
+1140 SLDKLHSNLSKAYVH
-1155 QLSYSDYRIQTNVPE
+1155 QLSYGDYRIQTNVPE

-1268 DNILAYAVDDDKF
+1268 DNVLAYAVDNGKF

-1300 MFKKVVNKQQ
+1300 MFKKIVNKQQ

-1334 YVTDD
+1334 YVTDG

-1353 ISYKDSEG
+1353 ISYKDSKG

-1445 DIDKLY
+1445 DVDKLY

-1456 YRALKKQSTDEATD
+1456 YKALKKQSTDEATD

-1482 QLIDFEEYDFNKSP
+1482 KLIDFEEYDFNKSP
-1496 LENTRAARNNML
+1496 LENTRAARNNIL
-1508 ITLIQQR
+1508 INLIQQR
-1515 LMDSETMKQRTTP
+1515 LMDPETMKQRTTP

-1561 EVLNNRAKDK
+1561 EALNNRAKDK

-1592 QNQVASKLI
+1592 QNQVAGKLI

-1614 SLMKSFKIS
+1614 SLMESFKIS

-1634 DGKFSDFLHAPNGV
+1634 DGRFSDFLHAPNGV

-1711 SFNNNVGIDTA
+1711 SFNNSVGIDTA
-1722 IREIREKY
+1722 IREIREKH

-1735 SVKSR
+1735 SVRSR

-1752 KLTKNIL
+1752 KLAKNIL
-1759 NDRVLRKKGN
+1759 NDRVLREKGS

-1796 DVSAFV
+1796 DVSKFV

-1820 YSQQLKV
+1820 YAQQLKV
-1827 QKYLSEVGTEASHV
+1827 QKYLSEVGTDASHV

-1846 DNLDSPIMNDNSL
+1846 DKLDSPIMDDNSL
-1859 TTMNN
+1859 TTMSN

-1888 ALEIL
+1888 SLEIL
-1893 SRYFPYNKEAYVN
+1893 SKYFPYNKRAYVN
-1906 ARNTLNELV
+1906 ARNTLNGLV

-1956 LMTTRGYYTK
+1956 LMTTREYYTK

-1973 GHLEANPQMKSIP
+1973 NHLEANPQMKSMP

-1991 IPEVKEVKNPATGE
+1991 LPEVKEVKNPATGE

-2016 IGGLAPYMK
+2016 VGGLAPYMK

-2042 QIAIDL
+2042 QIATDL

-2072 VKEMLKVPSNN
+2072 VKENIKVP
-2083 ENVLIYKG
+2083 
-2091 KPLTLYRGY
+2091 T
-2100 ATEGGVEAKDI
+2100 AD
-2111 DETVKGSAVDY
+2111 
-2122 IDSSFNA
+2122 
-2129 KYHFTEQEDAE
+2129 
-2140 MYSQIHEEEHHKN
+2140 
-2153 GKTGYKRVTSKYWLS
+2153 
-2168 SDTSYKVYKD
+2168 
-2178 IIDANKHK
+2178 
-2186 EEWGNIDAIIL
+2186 GN
-2197 ENGTLGDGQYEV
+2197 
-2209 IVTSNAKDKI
+2209 
-2219 LSSTYS
+2219 
-2225 RSYVDFMNEIMEDKF
+2225 RSYVDFMNDIMEDKF

-2269 VLNILKPLAIQ
+2269 VLGILKPLAIQ

-2332 ADSFGET
+2332 ADSFDET

-2382 GSTSESSEERE
+2382 GSTSESSEERK
-2393 STVEGFDR
+2393 STVEGFNR

-2410 EMSKAYEKADIRDD
+2410 EMSKAYEKAGIRDD

-2430 ANALKAALSNT
+2430 ANVLKAALSNT

-2451 ELRQACRVDGVI
+2451 ELRQACRVDGVV

>member
-15 VLAAKL
+15 VLATKL

-38 LRGMYDEIHQ
+38 LRGMYDEVNQ
-48 NSPLNTT
+48 NNPLDTT

-87 PSYKSLK
+87 PSYKRLRK
-94 KAFTAE
+94 VFTAE

-118 EIQRNNPQLSR
+118 EIQKNNPQLSR

-150 MQMQSIF
+150 MQMQSVF

-193 KLGNKIEFA
+193 KLGNKMEFV

-215 SQLFNPSES
+215 SQLIDPNES

-233 GLESAFGSVG
+233 GLESSFGSVG
-243 QQVRRLLS
+243 HQVRRLIS
-251 SLPIMEIADVTTAD
+251 SLPVMEIVDVTAAD
-265 GRVVQKPQPK
+265 GRVMQKAQPK
-275 RDDLGFVQTLDPVK
+275 RDDLGFVQTLDPTK

-349 QPYSILIEDKEASKK
+349 QPYSILVEDKESSKK

-383 SFMSRI
+383 SFISRI
-389 ILGKPLNAKT
+389 ILGKPLNKKT

-406 NVNVSNLKNTLNQIN
+406 NVNVSNLKNTLSQIN
-421 EWLAQPKEDTG
+421 EWLAQPKENTG

-453 GSSIERRAF
+453 GSSIERREF

-498 LAQYGVSENQLKR
+498 LAQYGVSENQLKK
-511 LEAGEKISYKSLV
+511 LEAGEKIPYKSLV
-524 RAKSQNSRKEGVF
+524 RAKGQNSRKEGVF

-569 NITLFSNVNPSFMG
+569 NITLFSQVNPSFMG

-596 DKAGLRSFITNE
+596 DKAGLRSFLANE

-625 LEELLKCCDTPVN
+625 LEELLKCCDTPTN

-649 DYLRFLGTSDMSFE
+649 DYLRFLGTSNMSFE

-671 IDMFTEFRSDKELS
+671 IDMLTEFRSDKELS

-804 LKDFKKQISN
+804 LIDFKKQLTN
-814 LGLLETIKV
+814 LGLLETVKV

-841 GEGVTSENLDEKL
+841 GEDVTSENLDEKL

-869 QLMTIDTSFYKG
+869 QLMTIDTSFYEG

-892 HAPGSLLSLSALD
+892 HAPGSLLSLSAID
-905 SYGKKFSEDGIERCV
+905 SNGKKFSEDGIERCV
-920 YFDDINVNAE
+920 YFDDIKVNAE

-952 AYKRNTL
+952 AYKKNTL

-984 MQKVYEAIEQLRVD
+984 MQKVYEAIEQLKVD

-1058 PEGSKLRDIAYWMDN
+1058 PEGSKLRDMAYWMDD

-1091 STAIDYETNDENL
+1091 STDI
-1104 YVDSNGN
+1104 SK
-1111 VIPVA
+1111 A
-1116 SGKALTRENQMKNDN
+1116 SDAKSLGEA
-1131 FSKLAVPIK
+1131 
-1140 GVDKLHSNLSKAYIH
+1140 LSKAYVH
-1155 QLSYSDYRIQTNVPE
+1155 QLSYGDYRIQTNVPE

-1268 DNILAYAVDDDKF
+1268 DNVLAYAVDNGKF

-1300 MFKKVVNKQQ
+1300 MFKKIVNKQQ

-1334 YVTDD
+1334 YVTDG

-1445 DIDKLY
+1445 DVDKLY

-1456 YRALKKQSTDEATD
+1456 YKALKKQSTDEATD

-1482 QLIDFEEYDFNKSP
+1482 KLIDFEEYDFNKSP

-1508 ITLIQQR
+1508 INLIQQR
-1515 LMDSETMKQRTTP
+1515 LMDPETMKQRTTP

-1561 EVLNNRAKDK
+1561 EALNNRAKDK

-1592 QNQVASKLI
+1592 QNQVAGKLI

-1623 KPIEFAGHSYG
+1623 KPIEFAGRSYG
-1634 DGKFSDFLHAPNGV
+1634 DGRFSDFLHAPNGV

-1673 NLNTLTADAGAVL
+1673 NFNTLTADAGAVL

-1711 SFNNNVGIDTA
+1711 SFNNSVGIDTA

-1735 SVKSR
+1735 SVRSR

-1752 KLTKNIL
+1752 KLAKNIL
-1759 NDRVLRKKGN
+1759 NDRVLREKGS

-1796 DVSAFV
+1796 DVSKFV
-1802 TSTKF
+1802 ISTKF

-1820 YSQQLKV
+1820 YAQQLKV
-1827 QKYLSEVGTEASHV
+1827 QKYLSEVGTDASHV
-1841 EMEVT
+1841 EMEVA
-1846 DNLDSPIMNDNSL
+1846 DKLDSPIMDDNSL
-1859 TTMNN
+1859 TTMSN

-1893 SRYFPYNKEAYVN
+1893 SKYFPYNKRAYVD
-1906 ARNTLNELV
+1906 ARNTLNGLV

-1956 LMTTRGYYTK
+1956 LMTTREYYTK

-1973 GHLEANPQMKSIP
+1973 NHLEANPQMKSMP

-1991 IPEVKEVKNPATGE
+1991 LPEVKEVKNPATGE

-2016 IGGLAPYMK
+2016 VGGLAPYMK

-2042 QIAIDL
+2042 QIATDL

-2072 VKEMLKVPSNN
+2072 VKEMIKVPSNS
-2083 ENVLIYKG
+2083 ENVLMYKG

-2111 DETVKGSAVDY
+2111 DETIKGSAVDY

-2140 MYSQIHEEEHHKN
+2140 MYSQIHEEEHHKK
-2153 GKTGYKRVTSKYWLS
+2153 GKTGYKRVISKYWLS

-2269 VLNILKPLAIQ
+2269 VLGILKPLAIQ

-2296 KENGKYFILKENKMA
+2296 KENGKYFILKENKLA

-2332 ADSFGET
+2332 ADSFDET

-2393 STVEGFDR
+2393 STVEGFNR

-2410 EMSKAYEKADIRDD
+2410 EMSKAYEKAGIRDD

-2430 ANALKAALSNT
+2430 ANVLKAALSNT

-2451 ELRQACRVDGVI
+2451 ELRQACRVDGVV

>member
-38 LRGMYDEIHQ
+38 LRGMYDEVNQ
-48 NSPLNTT
+48 NNPLDTT

-61 LTLAKFR
+61 LALAKFR

-78 INSIGTNLA
+78 INSIGTNLV
-87 PSYKSLK
+87 SSHNSLRK
-94 KAFTAE
+94 TFTAE

-118 EIQRNNPQLSR
+118 EIQKNNPQLSR

-150 MQMQSIF
+150 MQMQSVF

-165 AAKFNQVLSNWSA
+165 ASKFNQVLSNWSA

-193 KLGNKIEFA
+193 KLGNKMEFV

-215 SQLFNPSES
+215 SQLIDPNES

-233 GLESAFGSVG
+233 GLESSFGSVG
-243 QQVRRLLS
+243 HQVRRLIS
-251 SLPIMEIADVTTAD
+251 SLPVMEIVDVTAAD
-265 GRVVQKPQPK
+265 GRVMQKAQPK
-275 RDDLGFVQTLDPVK
+275 RDDLGFVQTLDPTK

-349 QPYSILIEDKEASKK
+349 QPYSILVEDKEASKK

-389 ILGKPLNAKT
+389 ILGKPLNEKT

-406 NVNVSNLKNTLNQIN
+406 NVNVSNLKNTLSQIN
-421 EWLAQPKEDTG
+421 EWLAQPKENTG

-453 GSSIERRAF
+453 GSSIERREF

-498 LAQYGVSENQLKR
+498 LAQYGVSENQLKK

-524 RAKSQNSRKEGVF
+524 RAKGQNSRKEGVF

-569 NITLFSNVNPSFMG
+569 NITLFSQVNPSFMG

-596 DKAGLRSFITNE
+596 DKAGLRSFLANE

-625 LEELLKCCDTPVN
+625 LEELLKCCDTPTN

-671 IDMFTEFRSDKELS
+671 IDMLTEFRSDKELS

-804 LKDFKKQISN
+804 LIDFKKQLTN
-814 LGLLETIKV
+814 LGLLETVKV

-841 GEGVTSENLDEKL
+841 GEDVTSENLDEKL

-892 HAPGSLLSLSALD
+892 HAPGSLLSLSAID
-905 SYGKKFSEDGIERCV
+905 SNGKKFSEDGIERCV
-920 YFDDINVNAE
+920 YFDDININAE
-930 QSNPEFMEA
+930 QSNHEFMEA

-952 AYKRNTL
+952 AYKKNTL

-984 MQKVYEAIEQLRVD
+984 MQKVYEAIEQLKVD

-1058 PEGSKLRDIAYWMDN
+1058 PEGSKLRDMAYWMDD

-1091 STAIDYETNDENL
+1091 STDI
-1104 YVDSNGN
+1104 SK
-1111 VIPVA
+1111 A
-1116 SGKALTRENQMKNDN
+1116 SDAKSLGEA
-1131 FSKLAVPIK
+1131 
-1140 GVDKLHSNLSKAYIH
+1140 LSKAYVH
-1155 QLSYSDYRIQTNVPE
+1155 QLSYGDYRIQTNVPE

-1268 DNILAYAVDDDKF
+1268 DNVLAYAVDNGKF

-1300 MFKKVVNKQQ
+1300 MFKKIVNKQQ

-1334 YVTDD
+1334 YVTDG

-1445 DIDKLY
+1445 DVDKLY

-1456 YRALKKQSTDEATD
+1456 YKALKKQSTDEATD

-1482 QLIDFEEYDFNKSP
+1482 KLIDFEEYDFNKSP

-1508 ITLIQQR
+1508 INLIQQR
-1515 LMDSETMKQRTTP
+1515 LMDPETMKQRTTP

-1561 EVLNNRAKDK
+1561 EALNNRAKDK

-1592 QNQVASKLI
+1592 QNQVAGKLI

-1634 DGKFSDFLHAPNGV
+1634 DGRFSDFLHAPNGV

-1711 SFNNNVGIDTA
+1711 SFNNSVGIDTA
-1722 IREIREKY
+1722 IKEIREKY

-1735 SVKSR
+1735 SVRSR
-1740 KEPLNPEHFSMD
+1740 NEPLNPEHFSMD
-1752 KLTKNIL
+1752 KLAKNIL
-1759 NDRVLRKKGN
+1759 NDRVLREKGS

-1796 DVSAFV
+1796 DVSKFV

-1820 YSQQLKV
+1820 YAQQLKV
-1827 QKYLSEVGTEASHV
+1827 QKYLSEVGTDASHV

-1846 DNLDSPIMNDNSL
+1846 DKLDSPIMDDNSL
-1859 TTMNN
+1859 TTMSN

-1888 ALEIL
+1888 SLEIL
-1893 SRYFPYNKEAYVN
+1893 SKYFPYNKRAYVN
-1906 ARNTLNELV
+1906 ARNTLNGLV

-1956 LMTTRGYYTK
+1956 LMTTREYYTK

-1973 GHLEANPQMKSIP
+1973 NHLEANPQMKSMP

-1991 IPEVKEVKNPATGE
+1991 LPEVKEVKNPATGE

-2016 IGGLAPYMK
+2016 VGGLAPYMK

-2042 QIAIDL
+2042 QIATDL

-2072 VKEMLKVPSNN
+2072 VKENIKVP
-2083 ENVLIYKG
+2083 
-2091 KPLTLYRGY
+2091 T
-2100 ATEGGVEAKDI
+2100 AD
-2111 DETVKGSAVDY
+2111 
-2122 IDSSFNA
+2122 
-2129 KYHFTEQEDAE
+2129 
-2140 MYSQIHEEEHHKN
+2140 
-2153 GKTGYKRVTSKYWLS
+2153 
-2168 SDTSYKVYKD
+2168 
-2178 IIDANKHK
+2178 
-2186 EEWGNIDAIIL
+2186 
-2197 ENGTLGDGQYEV
+2197 GD
-2209 IVTSNAKDKI
+2209 
-2219 LSSTYS
+2219 

-2269 VLNILKPLAIQ
+2269 VLGILKPLAIQ

-2332 ADSFGET
+2332 ADSFDET

-2393 STVEGFDR
+2393 STVEGFNR

-2410 EMSKAYEKADIRDD
+2410 EMSKAYEKAGIRDD

-2451 ELRQACRVDGVI
+2451 ELRQACRVDGVV

>member
-15 VLAAKL
+15 VLAVKL

-38 LRGMYDEIHQ
+38 LRGMYDEVNQ
-48 NSPLNTT
+48 NNPLDTT

-61 LTLAKFR
+61 LALAKFR

-87 PSYKSLK
+87 PSYKRLRK
-94 KAFTAE
+94 VFTAE

-118 EIQRNNPQLSR
+118 EIQKNNPQLSR

-150 MQMQSIF
+150 MQMQSVF

-193 KLGNKIEFA
+193 KLGNKMEFV

-215 SQLFNPSES
+215 SQLIDPNES

-233 GLESAFGSVG
+233 GLESSFGSVG
-243 QQVRRLLS
+243 HQVRRLIS
-251 SLPIMEIADVTTAD
+251 SLPVMEIVDVTAAD
-265 GRVVQKPQPK
+265 GRVMQKAQPK
-275 RDDLGFVQTLDPVK
+275 RDDLGFVQTLDPTK

-349 QPYSILIEDKEASKK
+349 QPYSILVEDKEASKK

-389 ILGKPLNAKT
+389 ILGKPLNEKT

-406 NVNVSNLKNTLNQIN
+406 NVNVSNLKNTLSQIN
-421 EWLAQPKEDTG
+421 EWLAQPKENTG

-453 GSSIERRAF
+453 GSSIERREF

-498 LAQYGVSENQLKR
+498 LAQYGVSENQLKK

-524 RAKSQNSRKEGVF
+524 RAKGQNSRKEGVF

-559 RVRHKDSKGN
+559 RVRHKDNKGN
-569 NITLFSNVNPSFMG
+569 NITLFSQVNPSFMG

-596 DKAGLRSFITNE
+596 DKAGLRSFLANE

-625 LEELLKCCDTPVN
+625 LEELLKCCDTPTN

-671 IDMFTEFRSDKELS
+671 IDMLTEFRSDKELS

-804 LKDFKKQISN
+804 LIDFKKQLTN
-814 LGLLETIKV
+814 LGLLETVKV

-841 GEGVTSENLDEKL
+841 GEDVTSENLDEKL

-892 HAPGSLLSLSALD
+892 HAPGSLLSLSAID
-905 SYGKKFSEDGIERCV
+905 SNGKKFSEDGIERCV

-952 AYKRNTL
+952 AYKKNTL

-984 MQKVYEAIEQLRVD
+984 MQKVYEAIEQLKVD

-1058 PEGSKLRDIAYWMDN
+1058 PEGSKLRDMAYWMDD

-1091 STAIDYETNDENL
+1091 STDI
-1104 YVDSNGN
+1104 SK
-1111 VIPVA
+1111 A
-1116 SGKALTRENQMKNDN
+1116 SDAKSLGEA
-1131 FSKLAVPIK
+1131 
-1140 GVDKLHSNLSKAYIH
+1140 LSKAYVH
-1155 QLSYSDYRIQTNVPE
+1155 QLSYGDYRIQTNVPE

-1268 DNILAYAVDDDKF
+1268 DNVLAYAVDNGKF

-1300 MFKKVVNKQQ
+1300 MFKKIVNKQQ

-1334 YVTDD
+1334 YVTDG

-1375 GTLKMIESEGKKISL
+1375 GTLKIIESEGKKISL

-1445 DIDKLY
+1445 DVDKLY

-1456 YRALKKQSTDEATD
+1456 YKALKKQSTDEATD

-1482 QLIDFEEYDFNKSP
+1482 KLIDFEEYDFNKSP

-1508 ITLIQQR
+1508 INLIQQR
-1515 LMDSETMKQRTTP
+1515 LMDPETMKQRTTP

-1561 EVLNNRAKDK
+1561 EALNNRAKDK

-1592 QNQVASKLI
+1592 QNQVAGKLI

-1634 DGKFSDFLHAPNGV
+1634 DGRFSDFLHAPNGV

-1711 SFNNNVGIDTA
+1711 SFNNSVGIDTA
-1722 IREIREKY
+1722 IKEIREKY

-1735 SVKSR
+1735 SVRSR
-1740 KEPLNPEHFSMD
+1740 NEPLNPEHFSMD
-1752 KLTKNIL
+1752 KLAKNIL
-1759 NDRVLRKKGN
+1759 NDRVLREKGS

-1796 DVSAFV
+1796 DVSKFV

-1820 YSQQLKV
+1820 YAQQLKV
-1827 QKYLSEVGTEASHV
+1827 QKYLSEIRTDASHV

-1846 DNLDSPIMNDNSL
+1846 DKLDSPIMDDNSL
-1859 TTMNN
+1859 TTMSN

-1893 SRYFPYNKEAYVN
+1893 SKYFPYNKRAYVD
-1906 ARNTLNELV
+1906 ARNTLNGLV

-1956 LMTTRGYYTK
+1956 LMTTREYYTK

-1973 GHLEANPQMKSIP
+1973 NHLEANPQMKSMP

-1991 IPEVKEVKNPATGE
+1991 LPEVKEVKNPATGE

-2016 IGGLAPYMK
+2016 VGGLAPYMK

-2042 QIAIDL
+2042 QIATDL

-2072 VKEMLKVPSNN
+2072 VKENIKVP
-2083 ENVLIYKG
+2083 
-2091 KPLTLYRGY
+2091 T
-2100 ATEGGVEAKDI
+2100 AD
-2111 DETVKGSAVDY
+2111 
-2122 IDSSFNA
+2122 
-2129 KYHFTEQEDAE
+2129 
-2140 MYSQIHEEEHHKN
+2140 
-2153 GKTGYKRVTSKYWLS
+2153 
-2168 SDTSYKVYKD
+2168 
-2178 IIDANKHK
+2178 
-2186 EEWGNIDAIIL
+2186 
-2197 ENGTLGDGQYEV
+2197 GD
-2209 IVTSNAKDKI
+2209 
-2219 LSSTYS
+2219 
-2225 RSYVDFMNEIMEDKF
+2225 RSYVDFMNDIMEDKF

-2269 VLNILKPLAIQ
+2269 VLGILKPLAIQ

-2332 ADSFGET
+2332 ADSFDET

-2393 STVEGFDR
+2393 STVEGFNR

-2410 EMSKAYEKADIRDD
+2410 EMSKAYEKAGIRDD

-2451 ELRQACRVDGVI
+2451 ELRQACRVDGVV

>member
-15 VLAAKL
+15 VLATKL

-38 LRGMYDEIHQ
+38 LRGMYDEVNQ
-48 NSPLNTT
+48 NNPLDTT
-55 NLDEAA
+55 DLDEAA

-87 PSYKSLK
+87 SSYKRLRK
-94 KAFTAE
+94 VFTAE

-118 EIQRNNPQLSR
+118 EIQKNNPQLSR

-150 MQMQSIF
+150 MQMQSVF
-157 RAKGDMEK
+157 RAKGDIEK

-193 KLGNKIEFA
+193 KLGNKMEFV

-215 SQLFNPSES
+215 SQLIDPNES

-233 GLESAFGSVG
+233 GLESSFGSVG
-243 QQVRRLLS
+243 HQVRRLIS
-251 SLPIMEIADVTTAD
+251 SLPVMEIVDVTAAD
-265 GRVVQKPQPK
+265 GRVMQKAQPK
-275 RDDLGFVQTLDPVK
+275 RDDLGFVQTLDPTK

-349 QPYSILIEDKEASKK
+349 QPYSILVEDKEASKK

-389 ILGKPLNAKT
+389 ILGKPLNEKT

-406 NVNVSNLKNTLNQIN
+406 NVNVSNLKNTLSQIN
-421 EWLAQPKEDTG
+421 EWLAQPKGNTG

-453 GSSIERRAF
+453 GSSIERREF

-498 LAQYGVSENQLKR
+498 LAQYGVSENQLKK
-511 LEAGEKISYKSLV
+511 LEAGEKIPYKSLV
-524 RAKSQNSRKEGVF
+524 RAKGQNSRKEGAF

-569 NITLFSNVNPSFMG
+569 NITLFSQVNPSFMG

-596 DKAGLRSFITNE
+596 DKAGLRSFLANE

-625 LEELLKCCDTPVN
+625 LEELLKCCDTPTN

-671 IDMFTEFRSDKELS
+671 IDMLTEFKSDKELS

-706 IRAKRYSNEEI
+706 IRAKRYSNKEI

-804 LKDFKKQISN
+804 LKDFKKQLTN
-814 LGLLETIKV
+814 LGLLETVKV

-841 GEGVTSENLDEKL
+841 GEDITSENLDEKL

-892 HAPGSLLSLSALD
+892 HAPGSLLSLSAID
-905 SYGKKFSEDGIERCV
+905 SNGKKFSEDGIERCV

-930 QSNPEFMEA
+930 QSNHEFMEA

-946 DSDVYK
+946 DSDVYN
-952 AYKRNTL
+952 AYKKNTL

-984 MQKVYEAIEQLRVD
+984 MQKVYEAIEQLKVD

-1031 LALNDKDKVIIP
+1031 LALNNKDKVIIP

-1058 PEGSKLRDIAYWMDN
+1058 PEGSKLRDMAYWMDD

-1091 STAIDYETNDENL
+1091 STDISKA
-1104 YVDSNGN
+1104 SNAKSLGE
-1111 VIPVA
+1111 A
-1116 SGKALTRENQMKNDN
+1116 
-1131 FSKLAVPIK
+1131 
-1140 GVDKLHSNLSKAYIH
+1140 LSKAYVH
-1155 QLSYSDYRIQTNVPE
+1155 QLSYGDYRIQTNVPE

-1268 DNILAYAVDDDKF
+1268 DNVLAYAVDNGKF

-1300 MFKKVVNKQQ
+1300 MFKKIVNKQQ

-1334 YVTDD
+1334 YVTDG

-1445 DIDKLY
+1445 DVDKLY

-1456 YRALKKQSTDEATD
+1456 YKALKKQSTDEATD

-1482 QLIDFEEYDFNKSP
+1482 KLIDFEEYDFNKSP

-1508 ITLIQQR
+1508 INLIQQR
-1515 LMDSETMKQRTTP
+1515 LMDPETMKQRTTP

-1541 RELLYGSTEGII
+1541 RELLYGNIEDLINHKDLLNNALTKSPNSQNLKSSIDKQSSYNSII
-1553 DDNKKVNW
+1553 DYVI
-1561 EVLNNRAKDK
+1561 NRVDSKDFE
-1571 SSDPEPNY
+1571 DPEPNY

-1592 QNQVASKLI
+1592 QNQVAGKLI

-1634 DGKFSDFLHAPNGV
+1634 DGRFSDFLHAPNGV

-1673 NLNTLTADAGAVL
+1673 NLNTLTADASAVL

-1711 SFNNNVGIDTA
+1711 SFNNSVGIDTA

-1735 SVKSR
+1735 SVRSR
-1740 KEPLNPEHFSMD
+1740 KEPINPEHFSMD
-1752 KLTKNIL
+1752 KLAKNIL
-1759 NDRVLRKKGN
+1759 NDRVLREKGS

-1796 DVSAFV
+1796 DVSKFV
-1802 TSTKF
+1802 ISTKF

-1820 YSQQLKV
+1820 YAQQLKV
-1827 QKYLSEVGTEASHV
+1827 QKYLSEVGTDASHV

-1846 DNLDSPIMNDNSL
+1846 DKLNSPIMDNNSL
-1859 TTMNN
+1859 TTMSN

-1893 SRYFPYNKEAYVN
+1893 SKYFPYNKRAYVN
-1906 ARNTLNELV
+1906 ARNTLNGLV
-1915 NYGSLDADTINSIHS
+1915 NYGSLDADTINNIHS

-1956 LMTTRGYYTK
+1956 LMTTREYYTK

-1973 GHLEANPQMKSIP
+1973 NHLEANSQMKSMP

-1991 IPEVKEVKNPATGE
+1991 LPEVKEVKNPATGE

-2016 IGGLAPYMK
+2016 VGGLAPYMK

-2042 QIAIDL
+2042 QIATDL

-2072 VKEMLKVPSNN
+2072 VKENIKVP
-2083 ENVLIYKG
+2083 
-2091 KPLTLYRGY
+2091 T
-2100 ATEGGVEAKDI
+2100 AD
-2111 DETVKGSAVDY
+2111 
-2122 IDSSFNA
+2122 
-2129 KYHFTEQEDAE
+2129 
-2140 MYSQIHEEEHHKN
+2140 
-2153 GKTGYKRVTSKYWLS
+2153 
-2168 SDTSYKVYKD
+2168 
-2178 IIDANKHK
+2178 
-2186 EEWGNIDAIIL
+2186 
-2197 ENGTLGDGQYEV
+2197 GD
-2209 IVTSNAKDKI
+2209 
-2219 LSSTYS
+2219 
-2225 RSYVDFMNEIMEDKF
+2225 RSYVDFMNDIMEDKF

-2269 VLNILKPLAIQ
+2269 VLGILKPLAIQ

-2332 ADSFGET
+2332 ADSFDET

-2382 GSTSESSEERE
+2382 GSTSESSEERK
-2393 STVEGFDR
+2393 STVEGFNR

-2410 EMSKAYEKADIRDD
+2410 EMSKAYEKAGIRDD

-2451 ELRQACRVDGVI
+2451 ELRQACRVDGVV

>member
-38 LRGMYDEIHQ
+38 LRGMYNEVHQ
-48 NSPLNTT
+48 NSPLDTT

-87 PSYKSLK
+87 PSYKRLRK
-94 KAFTAE
+94 VFTAE

-118 EIQRNNPQLSR
+118 EIQKNNPQLSR

-150 MQMQSIF
+150 MQMQSMF

-165 AAKFNQVLSNWSA
+165 ASKFNQVLSNWSA

-193 KLGNKIEFA
+193 KLGNKMEFV

-215 SQLFNPSES
+215 SQLIDPNES

-233 GLESAFGSVG
+233 GLESSFGSVG
-243 QQVRRLLS
+243 HQVRRLIS
-251 SLPIMEIADVTTAD
+251 SLPVMEIVDVTTAD
-265 GRVVQKPQPK
+265 GRVMQKAQPK
-275 RDDLGFVQTLDPVK
+275 RDDLGFVQTLDPTK

-349 QPYSILIEDKEASKK
+349 QPYSILVEDKEASKK

-389 ILGKPLNAKT
+389 ILGKPLNEKT

-406 NVNVSNLKNTLNQIN
+406 NVNVSNLKNTLSQIN
-421 EWLAQPKEDTG
+421 EWLAQPKENTG

-453 GSSIERRAF
+453 GSSIERREF

-498 LAQYGVSENQLKR
+498 LAQYGVSENQLKK

-524 RAKSQNSRKEGVF
+524 RAKGQNSRKEGVF

-569 NITLFSNVNPSFMG
+569 NITLFSQVNPSFMG

-596 DKAGLRSFITNE
+596 DKAGLRSFLTNE

-625 LEELLKCCDTPVN
+625 LEELLKCCDTPTN

-671 IDMFTEFRSDKELS
+671 IDMLTEFRSDKELS

-772 SDGTVGKYSSMLS
+772 SDGTIGKYSSMLS
-785 DRPTETEVKKAISA
+785 NRPTETEVKKAISA

-804 LKDFKKQISN
+804 LIDFKKQLTN
-814 LGLLETIKV
+814 LGLLETVKV

-841 GEGVTSENLDEKL
+841 GEDVTSENLDEKL

-892 HAPGSLLSLSALD
+892 HAPGSLLSLSAID
-905 SYGKKFSEDGIERCV
+905 SNGKKFSEDGIERCV
-920 YFDDINVNAE
+920 YFDDININAE
-930 QSNPEFMEA
+930 QSNLEFMKA

-946 DSDVYK
+946 DSDVYD
-952 AYKRNTL
+952 AYKKNTL

-984 MQKVYEAIEQLRVD
+984 MQKVYEAIEQLKVD

-1031 LALNDKDKVIIP
+1031 IALNDKDKVIIP

-1058 PEGSKLRDIAYWMDN
+1058 PEGSKLRDMAYWMDD

-1091 STAIDYETNDENL
+1091 STDI
-1104 YVDSNGN
+1104 SK
-1111 VIPVA
+1111 A
-1116 SGKALTRENQMKNDN
+1116 SDAKSLGEA
-1131 FSKLAVPIK
+1131 
-1140 GVDKLHSNLSKAYIH
+1140 LSKAYVH
-1155 QLSYSDYRIQTNVPE
+1155 QLSYGDYRIQTNVPE

-1268 DNILAYAVDDDKF
+1268 DNVLAYAVDNGKF

-1300 MFKKVVNKQQ
+1300 MFKKIVNKQQ

-1334 YVTDD
+1334 YVTDG

-1353 ISYKDSEG
+1353 ISYTDSEG
-1361 NEVHLDFNEYCNPD
+1361 NEVHLDFDEYCNPD
-1375 GTLKMIESEGKKISL
+1375 GTLKMIESNGKKISL

-1399 SLLAYRI
+1399 SILAYRI

-1445 DIDKLY
+1445 DVDKLY

-1456 YRALKKQSTDEATD
+1456 YKALKKQSTDEATD

-1482 QLIDFEEYDFNKSP
+1482 KLIDFEEYDFNKSP

-1508 ITLIQQR
+1508 INLIQQR
-1515 LMDSETMKQRTTP
+1515 LMDPETMKQRTTP

-1561 EVLNNRAKDK
+1561 EALNNRAKDK

-1592 QNQVASKLI
+1592 QNQVAGKLI

-1634 DGKFSDFLHAPNGV
+1634 DGRFSDFLHAPNGV

-1711 SFNNNVGIDTA
+1711 SFNNSVGIDTA

-1735 SVKSR
+1735 SVRSR
-1740 KEPLNPEHFSMD
+1740 KEPLNSEHFSMD
-1752 KLTKNIL
+1752 KFAKNIL
-1759 NDRVLRKKGN
+1759 NDRVLREKGS

-1796 DVSAFV
+1796 DVSKFV

-1820 YSQQLKV
+1820 YAQQLKV
-1827 QKYLSEVGTEASHV
+1827 QKYLSEISTDASYV

-1846 DNLDSPIMNDNSL
+1846 DKLDSPIMNDNSL
-1859 TTMNN
+1859 TTMSN

-1893 SRYFPYNKEAYVN
+1893 SKYFPYNKRAYVN
-1906 ARNTLNELV
+1906 ARNTLNGLV

-1956 LMTTRGYYTK
+1956 LMTTREYYTK

-1973 GHLEANPQMKSIP
+1973 NHLEANPQMKSMP

-1991 IPEVKEVKNPATGE
+1991 LPEVKEVKNPATGE

-2016 IGGLAPYMK
+2016 VGGLAPYMK

-2042 QIAIDL
+2042 QIATDL

-2072 VKEMLKVPSNN
+2072 VKENIKVP
-2083 ENVLIYKG
+2083 
-2091 KPLTLYRGY
+2091 T
-2100 ATEGGVEAKDI
+2100 AD
-2111 DETVKGSAVDY
+2111 
-2122 IDSSFNA
+2122 
-2129 KYHFTEQEDAE
+2129 
-2140 MYSQIHEEEHHKN
+2140 
-2153 GKTGYKRVTSKYWLS
+2153 
-2168 SDTSYKVYKD
+2168 
-2178 IIDANKHK
+2178 
-2186 EEWGNIDAIIL
+2186 
-2197 ENGTLGDGQYEV
+2197 GD
-2209 IVTSNAKDKI
+2209 
-2219 LSSTYS
+2219 
-2225 RSYVDFMNEIMEDKF
+2225 RSYVDFMNDIMEDKF

-2269 VLNILKPLAIQ
+2269 VLDILKPLAIQ

-2332 ADSFGET
+2332 ADSFDET

-2371 EDTEVSETFEE
+2371 KDTEVSETFEE
-2382 GSTSESSEERE
+2382 GSTSKSSEERE
-2393 STVEGFDR
+2393 STVEGFNR

-2410 EMSKAYEKADIRDD
+2410 EMSKAYEKAGIRDD

-2430 ANALKAALSNT
+2430 ANVLKAALSNT

-2451 ELRQACRVDGVI
+2451 ELRQACRVDGVV

>member
-15 VLAAKL
+15 VLATKL

-38 LRGMYDEIHQ
+38 LRGMYDEVNQ
-48 NSPLNTT
+48 NNPLDTT

-68 QEIKIGNQAK
+68 QGIKIGNQAK

-87 PSYKSLK
+87 PSYKRLRK
-94 KAFTAE
+94 VFTAE

-118 EIQRNNPQLSR
+118 EIQKNNPQLSR

-150 MQMQSIF
+150 MQMQSMF

-193 KLGNKIEFA
+193 KLGNKMEFV

-215 SQLFNPSES
+215 SQLIDPNES
-224 VREAWQTSN
+224 VREAWQISN
-233 GLESAFGSVG
+233 GLESSFGSVG
-243 QQVRRLLS
+243 HQVRRLIS
-251 SLPIMEIADVTTAD
+251 SLPVMEIVDVTAAD
-265 GRVVQKPQPK
+265 GRVMQKAQPK
-275 RDDLGFVQTLDPVK
+275 RDDLGFAQTLDPTK

-349 QPYSILIEDKEASKK
+349 QPYSILVEDKEASKK

-389 ILGKPLNAKT
+389 ILGKPLNEKT

-406 NVNVSNLKNTLNQIN
+406 NVNVSNLKNTLSQIN
-421 EWLAQPKEDTG
+421 EWLAQPKENTG
-432 SIFDKQKQYG
+432 STFDKQKQYG

-453 GSSIERRAF
+453 GSSIERREF

-498 LAQYGVSENQLKR
+498 LAQYGVSENQLKK
-511 LEAGEKISYKSLV
+511 LEAGEKITYKSLV
-524 RAKSQNSRKEGVF
+524 RAKGQNSRKEGVF

-569 NITLFSNVNPSFMG
+569 NITLFSQVNPSFMG

-596 DKAGLRSFITNE
+596 DKAGLRSFLANE

-614 FSYNGKVLNKW
+614 FSYNGKILNKW
-625 LEELLKCCDTPVN
+625 LEELLKCCDTPTN

-671 IDMFTEFRSDKELS
+671 IDMLTEFRSDKELS

-749 VENFSDSEDTFSIL
+749 VENFSDSEDIFSIL

-804 LKDFKKQISN
+804 LIDFKKQLTN
-814 LGLLETIKV
+814 LGLLETVKV
-823 KEIDRNNKQVEV
+823 KEIDRNNKQLEV

-841 GEGVTSENLDEKL
+841 GEDVTSENLDEKL

-892 HAPGSLLSLSALD
+892 HAPGSLLSLSAID
-905 SYGKKFSEDGIERCV
+905 SSGKKFSEDGIERCV
-920 YFDDINVNAE
+920 YFDDININAE

-946 DSDVYK
+946 DSDVYD
-952 AYKRNTL
+952 AYKKNTL

-984 MQKVYEAIEQLRVD
+984 MQKVYEAIEQLKVD

-1058 PEGSKLRDIAYWMDN
+1058 PEGSKLRDMAYWMDD

-1091 STAIDYETNDENL
+1091 STDI
-1104 YVDSNGN
+1104 SK
-1111 VIPVA
+1111 A
-1116 SGKALTRENQMKNDN
+1116 SDAKSLGEA
-1131 FSKLAVPIK
+1131 
-1140 GVDKLHSNLSKAYIH
+1140 LSKAYVH
-1155 QLSYSDYRIQTNVPE
+1155 QLSYGDYRIQTNVPE

-1268 DNILAYAVDDDKF
+1268 DNVLAYAVDNGKF

-1300 MFKKVVNKQQ
+1300 MFKKIVNKQQ

-1334 YVTDD
+1334 YVTDG

-1353 ISYKDSEG
+1353 ISYKGSEG

-1445 DIDKLY
+1445 DVDKLY

-1456 YRALKKQSTDEATD
+1456 YKTLKKQSTDEATD

-1482 QLIDFEEYDFNKSP
+1482 KLIDFEEYDFNKSP

-1508 ITLIQQR
+1508 INLIQQR
-1515 LMDSETMKQRTTP
+1515 LMDPETMKQRTTP

-1541 RELLYGSTEGII
+1541 RELLYGSTKGII

-1561 EVLNNRAKDK
+1561 EALNNRAKDK

-1592 QNQVASKLI
+1592 QNQVAGKLI

-1634 DGKFSDFLHAPNGV
+1634 DGRFSDFLHAPNGV

-1711 SFNNNVGIDTA
+1711 SFNNSVGIDTA
-1722 IREIREKY
+1722 IRGIREKY

-1735 SVKSR
+1735 SVRSR
-1740 KEPLNPEHFSMD
+1740 KEPINPEHFSMD
-1752 KLTKNIL
+1752 KLAKNIL
-1759 NDRVLRKKGN
+1759 NDRVLREKGS

-1796 DVSAFV
+1796 DVSKFV

-1820 YSQQLKV
+1820 YAQQLKV
-1827 QKYLSEVGTEASHV
+1827 QKYLSEVGTDASHV

-1846 DNLDSPIMNDNSL
+1846 DKLDSPIMDDNSL
-1859 TTMNN
+1859 TTMSN

-1888 ALEIL
+1888 SLEIL
-1893 SRYFPYNKEAYVN
+1893 SKYFPYNKRAYVN
-1906 ARNTLNELV
+1906 ARNTLNGLV

-1956 LMTTRGYYTK
+1956 LMTTREYYTK

-1973 GHLEANPQMKSIP
+1973 NHLEANPQMKSMP

-1991 IPEVKEVKNPATGE
+1991 LPEVKEVKNPATGE
-2005 STDEISINIQG
+2005 STNEISINIQG

-2042 QIAIDL
+2042 QIATDL

-2072 VKEMLKVPSNN
+2072 VKENIKVP
-2083 ENVLIYKG
+2083 
-2091 KPLTLYRGY
+2091 T
-2100 ATEGGVEAKDI
+2100 AD
-2111 DETVKGSAVDY
+2111 
-2122 IDSSFNA
+2122 
-2129 KYHFTEQEDAE
+2129 
-2140 MYSQIHEEEHHKN
+2140 
-2153 GKTGYKRVTSKYWLS
+2153 
-2168 SDTSYKVYKD
+2168 
-2178 IIDANKHK
+2178 
-2186 EEWGNIDAIIL
+2186 
-2197 ENGTLGDGQYEV
+2197 GD
-2209 IVTSNAKDKI
+2209 
-2219 LSSTYS
+2219 

-2269 VLNILKPLAIQ
+2269 VLDILKPLAIQ

-2296 KENGKYFILKENKMA
+2296 KENGKYFILKENKIA

-2322 NTGQGQVVYM
+2322 NTGQGQAVYM
-2332 ADSFGET
+2332 ADSFDET

-2382 GSTSESSEERE
+2382 GSTSESSEERK
-2393 STVEGFDR
+2393 STVEGFNR

-2410 EMSKAYEKADIRDD
+2410 EMSKAYEKAGIRDD

-2451 ELRQACRVDGVI
+2451 ELRQACRVDGVV

>member
-15 VLAAKL
+15 VLAVKL

-38 LRGMYDEIHQ
+38 LRGMYDEVHQ

-68 QEIKIGNQAK
+68 QEIKVGNQAK

-87 PSYKSLK
+87 PSYNSLR

-118 EIQRNNPQLSR
+118 EIQKNNPQLSR

-150 MQMQSIF
+150 MQMQSMF

-193 KLGNKIEFA
+193 KLGNKMEFV

-215 SQLFNPSES
+215 SQLLDPSES
-224 VREAWQTSN
+224 VREAWQSSN

-243 QQVRRLLS
+243 QQVRRLIS
-251 SLPIMEIADVTTAD
+251 SLPIMEVVDVTTAD
-265 GRVVQKPQPK
+265 GRVMQKAQPK
-275 RDDLGFVQTLDPVK
+275 RDDLGFAQTLDPTK

-364 GLRKYKTKLLNRV
+364 GLRKYKTKVLNRV

-383 SFMSRI
+383 AFMSRI
-389 ILGKPLNAKT
+389 ILGKPLNEKT

-406 NVNVSNLKNTLNQIN
+406 NINVSNLKNTLSQIN
-421 EWLAQPKEDTG
+421 EWLAQSKED
-432 SIFDKQKQYG
+432 IFKRN
-442 GGKQSKFYSRG
+442 KFYSRG
-453 GSSIERRAF
+453 GSSLERREF

-511 LEAGEKISYKSLV
+511 LEAGEKIPYKSLI
-524 RAKSQNSRKEGVF
+524 RAKGQNSRKEGIF

-569 NITLFSNVNPSFMG
+569 NITLFSQVNPSFMG

-596 DKAGLRSFITNE
+596 DKAGLRSFLTNE

-671 IDMFTEFRSDKELS
+671 IDMLTEFRSDKELS

-785 DRPTETEVKKAISA
+785 DRPTETEVKKAIST

-804 LKDFKKQISN
+804 LKDFKKQLRN
-814 LGLLETIKV
+814 LGLLETVKV
-823 KEIDRNNKQVEV
+823 KEVDRNNNQVEV

-920 YFDDINVNAE
+920 YFDDISINAE

-939 IAAVHGK
+939 IAAVHKK

-952 AYKRNTL
+952 AYKENTL

-984 MQKVYEAIEQLRVD
+984 MQKVYEAIEQLKVD
-998 YNGKSIPSEKLA
+998 YNGKAIPSEKLA

-1058 PEGSKLRDIAYWMDN
+1058 PEGSKLRDMAYWMDD

-1091 STAIDYETNDENL
+1091 STDI
-1104 YVDSNGN
+1104 
-1111 VIPVA
+1111 
-1116 SGKALTRENQMKNDN
+1116 
-1131 FSKLAVPIK
+1131 
-1140 GVDKLHSNLSKAYIH
+1140 SKASDAKSLGEALNKAYVH
-1155 QLSYSDYRIQTNVPE
+1155 QLSYGDYRIQTNVPE

-1190 NMDDYHYMNYIGGD
+1190 MMDDYHYMNYIGGD

-1232 ANILESFDSF
+1232 ANILESFDDF

-1268 DNILAYAVDDDKF
+1268 DNVLAYAVDNGKF

-1300 MFKKVVNKQQ
+1300 MFKKIVNKQQ

-1334 YVTDD
+1334 YVTDG

-1375 GTLKMIESEGKKISL
+1375 GTLKMIESEGKEISL

-1445 DIDKLY
+1445 DVDKLY

-1456 YRALKKQSTDEATD
+1456 YKALKKQSTDEATD

-1515 LMDSETMKQRTTP
+1515 LMDPETMKQRTTP

-1561 EVLNNRAKDK
+1561 EALNNRAKDK

-1592 QNQVASKLI
+1592 QNQVAGKLI

-1614 SLMKSFKIS
+1614 SLMKSFKIF

-1634 DGKFSDFLHAPNGV
+1634 DGRFSDFLHAPNGV

-1711 SFNNNVGIDTA
+1711 SFNNSVGIDTA

-1740 KEPLNPEHFSMD
+1740 KDSLNPEHFSMD
-1752 KLTKNIL
+1752 KLAKNIL
-1759 NDRVLRKKGN
+1759 HDRVLREKGSN
-1769 NVMDNN
+1769 AMDSN
-1775 TFATEQLE
+1775 TFATDQLE

-1796 DVSAFV
+1796 DVSKFV

-1820 YSQQLKV
+1820 YAQQLKV
-1827 QKYLSEVGTEASHV
+1827 QRYLNEVGTEASHV

-1846 DNLDSPIMNDNSL
+1846 DNLNSPIMGDKSL
-1859 TTMNN
+1859 TTMSN

-1888 ALEIL
+1888 SLEIL
-1893 SRYFPYNKEAYVN
+1893 SKYFPYNKRAYVN

-1956 LMTTRGYYTK
+1956 LMTTREYYTK

-1973 GHLEANPQMKSIP
+1973 NHLEVNPQMKSMP

-1991 IPEVKEVKNPATGE
+1991 LPEVKEVKNPATGE

-2042 QIAIDL
+2042 QIATDL

-2072 VKEMLKVPSNN
+2072 VKENIKVP
-2083 ENVLIYKG
+2083 
-2091 KPLTLYRGY
+2091 T
-2100 ATEGGVEAKDI
+2100 TD
-2111 DETVKGSAVDY
+2111 
-2122 IDSSFNA
+2122 
-2129 KYHFTEQEDAE
+2129 
-2140 MYSQIHEEEHHKN
+2140 
-2153 GKTGYKRVTSKYWLS
+2153 
-2168 SDTSYKVYKD
+2168 
-2178 IIDANKHK
+2178 
-2186 EEWGNIDAIIL
+2186 
-2197 ENGTLGDGQYEV
+2197 GD
-2209 IVTSNAKDKI
+2209 
-2219 LSSTYS
+2219 

-2269 VLNILKPLAIQ
+2269 VLKILNKKYLSSTNVQLSSFTIDITDPTI
-2280 AGVARNE
+2280 GSENSKY
-2287 FTLDLSKID
+2287 FTLR
-2296 KENGKYFILKENKMA
+2296 ENKMT
-2311 KSRQFVPMIKI
+2311 KSRQFVPLIKI
-2322 NTGQGQVVYM
+2322 YNKSGDIIATYM

-2366 SSDIV
+2366 ASNIE
-2371 EDTEVSETFEE
+2371 EDTETPESFED
-2382 GSTSESSEERE
+2382 GSTAKGLEERKP
-2393 STVEGFDR
+2393 TVEGFDR
-2401 EAVINEIAE
+2401 KAVINEIAE
-2410 EMSKAYEKADIRDD
+2410 EMSKAYEKAGIRDD

>member
-38 LRGMYDEIHQ
+38 LRGMYDEVNQ
-48 NSPLNTT
+48 NNPLDTT

-87 PSYKSLK
+87 PSYKSLRK
-94 KAFTAE
+94 VFTAE
-100 ERFNRVNMIAA
+100 ERFNRVNMIAT

-118 EIQRNNPQLSR
+118 EIQKNNPQLSR

-150 MQMQSIF
+150 MQMQSMF

-193 KLGNKIEFA
+193 KLGNKMEFV

-215 SQLFNPSES
+215 SQLIDPSES

-233 GLESAFGSVG
+233 GLESSFGSVG
-243 QQVRRLLS
+243 HQVRRLIS
-251 SLPIMEIADVTTAD
+251 SLPVMEIVDVTAAD
-265 GRVVQKPQPK
+265 GRVMQKAQPK
-275 RDDLGFVQTLDPVK
+275 RDDLGFVQTLDPTK

-349 QPYSILIEDKEASKK
+349 QPYSILVEDKEASKK

-389 ILGKPLNAKT
+389 ILGKPLNEKT

-406 NVNVSNLKNTLNQIN
+406 NVNVSNLKNTLSQIN
-421 EWLAQPKEDTG
+421 EWLAQPKENTG

-453 GSSIERRAF
+453 GSSIERREF

-498 LAQYGVSENQLKR
+498 LAQYGVSENQLKK
-511 LEAGEKISYKSLV
+511 LEAGEKIPYKSLV
-524 RAKSQNSRKEGVF
+524 RAKGQNSRKEGVF

-569 NITLFSNVNPSFMG
+569 NITLFSQVNPSFMG

-596 DKAGLRSFITNE
+596 DKAGLRSFLANE

-625 LEELLKCCDTPVN
+625 LEELLKCCDTPTN

-671 IDMFTEFRSDKELS
+671 IDMLTEFRSDKELS

-804 LKDFKKQISN
+804 LIDFKKQLTN
-814 LGLLETIKV
+814 LGLLETVKV

-841 GEGVTSENLDEKL
+841 GEDVTSENLDEKL

-892 HAPGSLLSLSALD
+892 HAPGSLLSLSAID
-905 SYGKKFSEDGIERCV
+905 SNGKKFSEDGIERCV
-920 YFDDINVNAE
+920 YFDDIIINAE
-930 QSNPEFMEA
+930 QSNHEFMEA

-952 AYKRNTL
+952 AYKKNTL

-984 MQKVYEAIEQLRVD
+984 MQKVYEAIEQLKVD

-1058 PEGSKLRDIAYWMDN
+1058 PEGSKLRDMAYWMDD

-1091 STAIDYETNDENL
+1091 STDI
-1104 YVDSNGN
+1104 SK
-1111 VIPVA
+1111 A
-1116 SGKALTRENQMKNDN
+1116 SDAKSLGEA
-1131 FSKLAVPIK
+1131 
-1140 GVDKLHSNLSKAYIH
+1140 LSKAYVH
-1155 QLSYSDYRIQTNVPE
+1155 QLSYGDYRIQTNVPE

-1268 DNILAYAVDDDKF
+1268 DNVLAYAVDNGKF

-1300 MFKKVVNKQQ
+1300 MFKKIVNKQQ

-1334 YVTDD
+1334 YVTDG

-1445 DIDKLY
+1445 DVDKLY

-1456 YRALKKQSTDEATD
+1456 YKALKKQSTDEATD

-1482 QLIDFEEYDFNKSP
+1482 KLIDFEEYDFNKSP

-1508 ITLIQQR
+1508 INLIQQR
-1515 LMDSETMKQRTTP
+1515 LMDPETMKQRTTP

-1541 RELLYGSTEGII
+1541 RELLYGSTKDII

-1561 EVLNNRAKDK
+1561 EALNNRAKDK

-1592 QNQVASKLI
+1592 QNQVAGKLI

-1634 DGKFSDFLHAPNGV
+1634 DGRFSDFLHAPNGV

-1711 SFNNNVGIDTA
+1711 SFNNSVGIDTA
-1722 IREIREKY
+1722 VREIREKY

-1735 SVKSR
+1735 SVRSR

-1752 KLTKNIL
+1752 KLAKNIL
-1759 NDRVLRKKGN
+1759 NDRVLREKGS

-1796 DVSAFV
+1796 DVSKFV

-1820 YSQQLKV
+1820 YAQQLKV
-1827 QKYLSEVGTEASHV
+1827 QKYLSEVGTDASHV

-1846 DNLDSPIMNDNSL
+1846 DKLDSPIMDDNSL
-1859 TTMNN
+1859 TTMSN

-1893 SRYFPYNKEAYVN
+1893 SKYFPYNKRAYVD
-1906 ARNTLNELV
+1906 ARNTLNGLV

-1956 LMTTRGYYTK
+1956 LMTTREYYTK

-1973 GHLEANPQMKSIP
+1973 NHLEANPQMKSMP

-1991 IPEVKEVKNPATGE
+1991 LPEVKEVKNPATGE

-2042 QIAIDL
+2042 QIATDL

-2072 VKEMLKVPSNN
+2072 VKENIKVP
-2083 ENVLIYKG
+2083 
-2091 KPLTLYRGY
+2091 T
-2100 ATEGGVEAKDI
+2100 AD
-2111 DETVKGSAVDY
+2111 
-2122 IDSSFNA
+2122 
-2129 KYHFTEQEDAE
+2129 
-2140 MYSQIHEEEHHKN
+2140 
-2153 GKTGYKRVTSKYWLS
+2153 
-2168 SDTSYKVYKD
+2168 
-2178 IIDANKHK
+2178 
-2186 EEWGNIDAIIL
+2186 
-2197 ENGTLGDGQYEV
+2197 GD
-2209 IVTSNAKDKI
+2209 
-2219 LSSTYS
+2219 
-2225 RSYVDFMNEIMEDKF
+2225 RSYVDFMNDIMEDKF

-2269 VLNILKPLAIQ
+2269 VLGILKPLAIQ

-2332 ADSFGET
+2332 ADSFDET

-2382 GSTSESSEERE
+2382 GSTSESSEERK
-2393 STVEGFDR
+2393 STVEGFNR

-2410 EMSKAYEKADIRDD
+2410 EMSKAYEKAGIRDD

-2430 ANALKAALSNT
+2430 ANVLKAALSNT

-2451 ELRQACRVDGVI
+2451 ELRQACRVDGVV

>member
-38 LRGMYDEIHQ
+38 LRGMYDEVNQ
-48 NSPLNTT
+48 NNPLDTT

-87 PSYKSLK
+87 PSYKSLR

-118 EIQRNNPQLSR
+118 EIQKNNPQLSR

-150 MQMQSIF
+150 MQMQSVF

-193 KLGNKIEFA
+193 KLGNKMEFV

-215 SQLFNPSES
+215 SQLIDPNES

-233 GLESAFGSVG
+233 GLESSFGSVG
-243 QQVRRLLS
+243 HQVRRLIS
-251 SLPIMEIADVTTAD
+251 SLPIMEIVDVTAAD
-265 GRVVQKPQPK
+265 GRVMQKAQPK
-275 RDDLGFVQTLDPVK
+275 RDDLGFVQTLDPTK

-349 QPYSILIEDKEASKK
+349 QPYSILVEDREASKK

-389 ILGKPLNAKT
+389 ILGKPLNEKT

-406 NVNVSNLKNTLNQIN
+406 NVNVSNLKNTLSQIN
-421 EWLAQPKEDTG
+421 EWLAQPKENTG

-453 GSSIERRAF
+453 GSSIERREF

-498 LAQYGVSENQLKR
+498 LAQYGVSENQLKK

-524 RAKSQNSRKEGVF
+524 RAKGQNSRKEGVF

-569 NITLFSNVNPSFMG
+569 NITLFSQVNPSFMG

-596 DKAGLRSFITNE
+596 DKAGLRSFLANE

-614 FSYNGKVLNKW
+614 FYYNGKVLNKW
-625 LEELLKCCDTPVN
+625 LEELLKCCDTPTN

-671 IDMFTEFRSDKELS
+671 IDMLTEFRSDKELS

-804 LKDFKKQISN
+804 LIDFKKQLTN
-814 LGLLETIKV
+814 LGLLETVKV

-841 GEGVTSENLDEKL
+841 GEDVTSENLDEKL

-892 HAPGSLLSLSALD
+892 HAPGSLLSLSAID
-905 SYGKKFSEDGIERCV
+905 SNGKKFSEDGIERCV

-952 AYKRNTL
+952 AYKKNTL

-984 MQKVYEAIEQLRVD
+984 MQKVYEAIEQLKVD

-1058 PEGSKLRDIAYWMDN
+1058 PEGSKLRDMAYWMDD

-1091 STAIDYETNDENL
+1091 STDI
-1104 YVDSNGN
+1104 SK
-1111 VIPVA
+1111 A
-1116 SGKALTRENQMKNDN
+1116 SDAKSLGEA
-1131 FSKLAVPIK
+1131 
-1140 GVDKLHSNLSKAYIH
+1140 LSKAYVH
-1155 QLSYSDYRIQTNVPE
+1155 QLSYGDYRIQTNVPE

-1190 NMDDYHYMNYIGGD
+1190 NIDDYHYMNYIGGD

-1268 DNILAYAVDDDKF
+1268 DNVLAYAVDNGKF

-1300 MFKKVVNKQQ
+1300 MFKKIVNKQQ

-1334 YVTDD
+1334 YVTDG

-1445 DIDKLY
+1445 DVDKLY

-1456 YRALKKQSTDEATD
+1456 YKALKKQSTDEATD

-1482 QLIDFEEYDFNKSP
+1482 KLIDFEEYDFNKSP

-1508 ITLIQQR
+1508 INLIQQR
-1515 LMDSETMKQRTTP
+1515 LMDPETMKQRTTP

-1561 EVLNNRAKDK
+1561 EALNNRAKDK

-1592 QNQVASKLI
+1592 QNQVAGKLI

-1634 DGKFSDFLHAPNGV
+1634 DGRFSDFLHAPNGV

-1711 SFNNNVGIDTA
+1711 SFNNSVGIDTA

-1735 SVKSR
+1735 SVRSR
-1740 KEPLNPEHFSMD
+1740 NEPLNPEHFSMD
-1752 KLTKNIL
+1752 KLAKNIL
-1759 NDRVLRKKGN
+1759 NDRVLREKGS

-1796 DVSAFV
+1796 DVSKFV

-1820 YSQQLKV
+1820 YAQQLKV
-1827 QKYLSEVGTEASHV
+1827 QKYLSEVGTDASHV

-1846 DNLDSPIMNDNSL
+1846 DKLNSPIMDDNSL
-1859 TTMNN
+1859 TTMSN

-1893 SRYFPYNKEAYVN
+1893 SKYFPYNKRAYVD
-1906 ARNTLNELV
+1906 ARNTLNGLV

-1956 LMTTRGYYTK
+1956 LMTTREYYTK

-1973 GHLEANPQMKSIP
+1973 NHLEANPQMKSMP

-1991 IPEVKEVKNPATGE
+1991 LPEVKEVKNPATGE

-2016 IGGLAPYMK
+2016 VGGLAPYMK

-2042 QIAIDL
+2042 QIATDL

-2072 VKEMLKVPSNN
+2072 VKENIKVPSNS
-2083 ENVLIYKG
+2083 ENVLMYKG

-2140 MYSQIHEEEHHKN
+2140 MYSQVHEEEHHKK

-2225 RSYVDFMNEIMEDKF
+2225 RSYVDFMNDIMEDKF

-2269 VLNILKPLAIQ
+2269 VLGILKPLAIQ

-2296 KENGKYFILKENKMA
+2296 KESGKYFILKENKMA

-2332 ADSFGET
+2332 ADSFDET

-2393 STVEGFDR
+2393 STVEGFNR

-2410 EMSKAYEKADIRDD
+2410 EMSKAYEKAGIRDD

-2430 ANALKAALSNT
+2430 ANILKAALSNT

-2451 ELRQACRVDGVI
+2451 ELRQACRVDGVV

>member
-15 VLAAKL
+15 VLSTKL

-38 LRGMYDEIHQ
+38 LRGMYDEVNQ
-48 NSPLNTT
+48 NNPLDTT

-87 PSYKSLK
+87 PSYKRLRK
-94 KAFTAE
+94 VFTAE

-118 EIQRNNPQLSR
+118 EIQKNNPQLSR

-150 MQMQSIF
+150 MQMQSVF

-193 KLGNKIEFA
+193 KLGNKMEFV

-215 SQLFNPSES
+215 SQLIDPNES

-233 GLESAFGSVG
+233 GLESSFGSVG
-243 QQVRRLLS
+243 HQVRRLIS
-251 SLPIMEIADVTTAD
+251 SLPVMEIVDVTAAD
-265 GRVVQKPQPK
+265 GRVMQKAQPK
-275 RDDLGFVQTLDPVK
+275 RDDLGFVQTLDPTK

-349 QPYSILIEDKEASKK
+349 QPYSILVEDKEASKK

-389 ILGKPLNAKT
+389 ILGKPLNEKT

-406 NVNVSNLKNTLNQIN
+406 NVNVSNLKNTLSQIN
-421 EWLAQPKEDTG
+421 EWLAQPKENTG

-453 GSSIERRAF
+453 GSSIERREF

-498 LAQYGVSENQLKR
+498 LAQYGVSENQLKK
-511 LEAGEKISYKSLV
+511 LEAGEKIPYKSLV
-524 RAKSQNSRKEGVF
+524 RAKGQNSRKEGVF

-569 NITLFSNVNPSFMG
+569 NITLFSQVNPSFMG

-596 DKAGLRSFITNE
+596 DKAGLRSFLANE

-625 LEELLKCCDTPVN
+625 LEELLKCCDTPTN

-671 IDMFTEFRSDKELS
+671 IDMLTEFRSDKELS

-804 LKDFKKQISN
+804 LIDFKKQLTN
-814 LGLLETIKV
+814 LGLLETVKV

-841 GEGVTSENLDEKL
+841 GEDVTSENLDEKL

-892 HAPGSLLSLSALD
+892 HAPGSLLSLSAID
-905 SYGKKFSEDGIERCV
+905 SNGKKFSEDGIERCV

-952 AYKRNTL
+952 AYKKNTL

-984 MQKVYEAIEQLRVD
+984 MQKVYEAIEQLKVD

-1058 PEGSKLRDIAYWMDN
+1058 PEGSKLRDMAYWMDD

-1091 STAIDYETNDENL
+1091 STDI
-1104 YVDSNGN
+1104 SK
-1111 VIPVA
+1111 A
-1116 SGKALTRENQMKNDN
+1116 SDAKSLGEA
-1131 FSKLAVPIK
+1131 
-1140 GVDKLHSNLSKAYIH
+1140 LSKAYVH
-1155 QLSYSDYRIQTNVPE
+1155 QLSYGDYRIQTNVPE

-1268 DNILAYAVDDDKF
+1268 DNVLAYAVDNGKF

-1300 MFKKVVNKQQ
+1300 MFKKIVNKQQ

-1334 YVTDD
+1334 YVTDG

-1445 DIDKLY
+1445 DVDKLY

-1456 YRALKKQSTDEATD
+1456 YKALKKQSTDEATD

-1482 QLIDFEEYDFNKSP
+1482 KLIDFEEYDFNKSP

-1508 ITLIQQR
+1508 INLIQQR
-1515 LMDSETMKQRTTP
+1515 LMDPETMKQRTTP

-1561 EVLNNRAKDK
+1561 EALNNRAKDK

-1592 QNQVASKLI
+1592 QNQVAGKLI

-1634 DGKFSDFLHAPNGV
+1634 DGRFSDFLHAPNGV

-1711 SFNNNVGIDTA
+1711 SFNNSVGIDTA

-1735 SVKSR
+1735 SVRSR

-1752 KLTKNIL
+1752 KLAKNIL
-1759 NDRVLRKKGN
+1759 NDRVLREKGS

-1796 DVSAFV
+1796 DVSKFV

-1820 YSQQLKV
+1820 YAQQLKV
-1827 QKYLSEVGTEASHV
+1827 QKYLSEVGTDASHV

-1846 DNLDSPIMNDNSL
+1846 DKLDSPIMDDNSL
-1859 TTMNN
+1859 TTMSN

-1893 SRYFPYNKEAYVN
+1893 SKYFPYNKRAYVN
-1906 ARNTLNELV
+1906 ARNTLNGLV

-1956 LMTTRGYYTK
+1956 LMTTREYYTK

-1973 GHLEANPQMKSIP
+1973 NHLEANPQMKSMP

-1991 IPEVKEVKNPATGE
+1991 LPEVKEVKNPATGE

-2042 QIAIDL
+2042 QIATDL

-2072 VKEMLKVPSNN
+2072 VKENIKVP
-2083 ENVLIYKG
+2083 
-2091 KPLTLYRGY
+2091 T
-2100 ATEGGVEAKDI
+2100 AD
-2111 DETVKGSAVDY
+2111 
-2122 IDSSFNA
+2122 
-2129 KYHFTEQEDAE
+2129 
-2140 MYSQIHEEEHHKN
+2140 
-2153 GKTGYKRVTSKYWLS
+2153 
-2168 SDTSYKVYKD
+2168 
-2178 IIDANKHK
+2178 
-2186 EEWGNIDAIIL
+2186 
-2197 ENGTLGDGQYEV
+2197 GD
-2209 IVTSNAKDKI
+2209 
-2219 LSSTYS
+2219 
-2225 RSYVDFMNEIMEDKF
+2225 RSYVDFMNDIMEDKF

-2269 VLNILKPLAIQ
+2269 VLGILKPLAIQ

-2332 ADSFGET
+2332 ADSFDET

-2382 GSTSESSEERE
+2382 GSTSESSEERK
-2393 STVEGFDR
+2393 STVEGFNR

-2410 EMSKAYEKADIRDD
+2410 EMSKAYEKAGIRDD

-2451 ELRQACRVDGVI
+2451 ELRQACRVDGVV

>member
-38 LRGMYDEIHQ
+38 LRGMYDEVNQ
-48 NSPLNTT
+48 NNPLDTT

-87 PSYKSLK
+87 PSYKRLR

-118 EIQRNNPQLSR
+118 EIQKNNPQLSR

-150 MQMQSIF
+150 MQMQSVF

-165 AAKFNQVLSNWSA
+165 ASKFNHVLSNWSA

-193 KLGNKIEFA
+193 KLGNKMEFV

-215 SQLFNPSES
+215 SQLIDPSES

-233 GLESAFGSVG
+233 GLESSFGSVG
-243 QQVRRLLS
+243 HQVRRLIS
-251 SLPIMEIADVTTAD
+251 SLPVMEIVDITAAD
-265 GRVVQKPQPK
+265 GRVMQKAQPK
-275 RDDLGFVQTLDPVK
+275 RDDLGFVQTLDPTK

-349 QPYSILIEDKEASKK
+349 QPYSILVEDKEASKK

-389 ILGKPLNAKT
+389 ILGKPLNEKT

-406 NVNVSNLKNTLNQIN
+406 NVNVSNLKNTLSQIN
-421 EWLAQPKEDTG
+421 EWLAQPKENTG

-453 GSSIERRAF
+453 GSSIERREF

-498 LAQYGVSENQLKR
+498 LAQYGVSENQLKK

-524 RAKSQNSRKEGVF
+524 RAKGQNSRKEGVF

-596 DKAGLRSFITNE
+596 DKAGLRSFLANE

-625 LEELLKCCDTPVN
+625 LEELLKCCDTPTN

-671 IDMFTEFRSDKELS
+671 IDMLTEFRSDKELS

-804 LKDFKKQISN
+804 LIDFKKQLTN
-814 LGLLETIKV
+814 LGLLETVKV

-841 GEGVTSENLDEKL
+841 GEDVTSENLDEKL

-892 HAPGSLLSLSALD
+892 HAPGSLLSLSAID
-905 SYGKKFSEDGIERCV
+905 SNGKKFSEDGIERCV

-952 AYKRNTL
+952 AYKKNTL

-984 MQKVYEAIEQLRVD
+984 MQKVYEAIEQLKVD

-1058 PEGSKLRDIAYWMDN
+1058 PEGSKLRDMAYWMDD

-1091 STAIDYETNDENL
+1091 STDI
-1104 YVDSNGN
+1104 SK
-1111 VIPVA
+1111 A
-1116 SGKALTRENQMKNDN
+1116 SDAKSLGEA
-1131 FSKLAVPIK
+1131 
-1140 GVDKLHSNLSKAYIH
+1140 LSKAYVH
-1155 QLSYSDYRIQTNVPE
+1155 QLSYGDYRIQTNVPE

-1268 DNILAYAVDDDKF
+1268 DNVLSYAVDNGKF

-1300 MFKKVVNKQQ
+1300 MFKKIVNKQQ

-1334 YVTDD
+1334 YVTDG

-1353 ISYKDSEG
+1353 ISYTDSEG
-1361 NEVHLDFNEYCNPD
+1361 NEVHLDFDEYCNPD
-1375 GTLKMIESEGKKISL
+1375 GTLKMIESNGKKISL

-1399 SLLAYRI
+1399 SILAYRI

-1420 RFSQKTA
+1420 RFSRKTA

-1445 DIDKLY
+1445 DVDKLY

-1456 YRALKKQSTDEATD
+1456 YKALKKQSTDEATD

-1482 QLIDFEEYDFNKSP
+1482 KLIDFEEYDFNKSP

-1508 ITLIQQR
+1508 INLIQQR
-1515 LMDSETMKQRTTP
+1515 LMDPETMKQRTTP

-1541 RELLYGSTEGII
+1541 RELLYGSIEGII

-1561 EVLNNRAKDK
+1561 EALNNRAKDK

-1592 QNQVASKLI
+1592 QNQVAGKLI

-1634 DGKFSDFLHAPNGV
+1634 DGRFSDFLHAPNGV

-1711 SFNNNVGIDTA
+1711 SFNNSVGIDTA

-1735 SVKSR
+1735 SVRSR

-1752 KLTKNIL
+1752 KLAKNIL
-1759 NDRVLRKKGN
+1759 NDRVLREKGS

-1796 DVSAFV
+1796 DVSKFV

-1820 YSQQLKV
+1820 YAQQLKV
-1827 QKYLSEVGTEASHV
+1827 QKYLSEVGTDASHV

-1846 DNLDSPIMNDNSL
+1846 DRLDSPIMDDNSL
-1859 TTMNN
+1859 TTMSN

-1888 ALEIL
+1888 SLEIL
-1893 SRYFPYNKEAYVN
+1893 SKYFPYNKRAYVN
-1906 ARNTLNELV
+1906 ARNTLNGLV

-1956 LMTTRGYYTK
+1956 LMTTREYYTK

-1973 GHLEANPQMKSIP
+1973 NHLEANPQMKSIP

-1991 IPEVKEVKNPATGE
+1991 LPEVKEVKNPATGE

-2042 QIAIDL
+2042 QIATDL

-2072 VKEMLKVPSNN
+2072 VKENIKVP
-2083 ENVLIYKG
+2083 
-2091 KPLTLYRGY
+2091 T
-2100 ATEGGVEAKDI
+2100 AD
-2111 DETVKGSAVDY
+2111 
-2122 IDSSFNA
+2122 
-2129 KYHFTEQEDAE
+2129 
-2140 MYSQIHEEEHHKN
+2140 
-2153 GKTGYKRVTSKYWLS
+2153 
-2168 SDTSYKVYKD
+2168 
-2178 IIDANKHK
+2178 
-2186 EEWGNIDAIIL
+2186 
-2197 ENGTLGDGQYEV
+2197 GD
-2209 IVTSNAKDKI
+2209 
-2219 LSSTYS
+2219 
-2225 RSYVDFMNEIMEDKF
+2225 RSYVDFMNDIMEDKF

-2269 VLNILKPLAIQ
+2269 VLGILKPLAIQ

-2332 ADSFGET
+2332 ADSFDET

-2393 STVEGFDR
+2393 STVEGFNR

-2410 EMSKAYEKADIRDD
+2410 EMSKAYEKAGIRDD

-2430 ANALKAALSNT
+2430 ANVLKAALSNT

-2451 ELRQACRVDGVI
+2451 ELRQACRVDGVV